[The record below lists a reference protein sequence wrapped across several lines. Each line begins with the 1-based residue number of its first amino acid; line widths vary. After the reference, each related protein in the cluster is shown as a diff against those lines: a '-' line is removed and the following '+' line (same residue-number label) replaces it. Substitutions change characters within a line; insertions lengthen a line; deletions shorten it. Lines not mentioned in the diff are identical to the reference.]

1 MRKRVISWLL
11 TVVMVVSMLPTSVL
25 ADTLAADQE
34 QQTQQEQIA
43 PADTENTVPA
53 GNEETQEQQEPA
65 EEVPVSRSARSG
77 GAAPMLAAAGA
88 VQNIGTAE
96 EFAAM
101 EPGGNYQL
109 TADITVTAPYA
120 NEFTDFSGTFDGNG
134 HTVTLAISGDSDY
147 QALFAKLAA
156 GAVVKNVMVDGEVT
170 GTDNIG
176 GIAGIATNATIIAC
190 ANKATVAAT
199 GRYVGG
205 LVGKGTGLTMTSCYN
220 QGAVSS
226 TRTRP
231 INMGGIAGYVDG
243 GASVENCYNTGSI
256 TGSGSNTAAVVGWDA
271 ATVKN
276 CYYLES
282 TYKVGACGNDGYT
295 DPTVS
300 KTDAEMRSGD
310 IVALL
315 GSAFMVKSG
324 DYPALS
330 WETPTAAVKFTV
342 SPANAVVEINGVK
355 YTGSCTVGLP
365 VGDYTY
371 TVSCPGYTQQ
381 TGSVTVTGEDNP
393 VANPNSVSVTL
404 EKDAAKWVTVTFT
417 VTPEN
422 ATLTLKDGETQVTP
436 TEGTTYKLLKGV
448 TYTYTAVSDDE
459 GYEPASGE
467 VTPTADGTQTVA
479 LKKVQS
485 IAVKNG
491 STHKTEFEQGDALDT
506 TGLTVT
512 VTYSDNSTKD
522 ITEGFTVTGF
532 NSVNVAENQT
542 LTVHYK
548 GAETTYS
555 VKINKKLFP
564 SKAFNALE
572 GYATVEYSHTGK
584 YTAGDGKEFVDDAQE
599 GALRSNSAGMNSTT
613 VTVTITFLENAPK
626 MLLSFDYKV
635 SSESNYD
642 KLLVAQNRETK
653 LTKSGTVAW
662 TADNSLTVKGGD
674 IVTLTYSKDRSTAS
688 GSDCIWLKN
697 FTVSPLYTLT
707 IAPNQTDA
715 TVTLKDKEGKTVS
728 GSNGVFAVK
737 AAADYTYT
745 VTKKGYEPATGKVTM
760 SAENQ
765 TVNVTLVKLPVITLQ
780 FTPDDAAVTLKQ
792 GNTTVYKESAA
803 SSTGKNVYIAAKN
816 TDYTYTVSKFGY
828 ETATGMISVATG
840 DVNKTVTLTEAAKY
854 SVTFQ
859 ITKPEG
865 VSASPTVTVEYNG
878 TKVYE
883 GSGANCTLPAGDYT
897 YKATLKDC
905 DDLSGSF
912 TVAAAAVTVNLPF
925 EKKLTFA
932 DIFQGVEGITASN
945 GTKGFKP
952 IKSAA
957 GNYLESNK
965 SYYGT
970 TSLTLT
976 ATKPCVISFEYFAQG
991 HEDNWDEDDSAF
1003 FTVKKGTTTLL
1014 TVYEENGWK
1023 TFSTALNTGETLT
1036 LSFNENGNSYYV
1048 RLKNFAVSPA
1058 YTITLTT
1065 TPTADKVELKDES
1078 GNKLTGSGGKYAVAP
1093 GTYTY
1098 TVSKKDYETAT
1109 GEITVTDADVTQP
1122 VKLTAKPVITL
1133 TATPADATV
1142 KLEKGSLPASPKTT
1156 DKETGVYTYVVEKG
1170 AEYTY
1175 TVSKF
1180 GYETETGSITVNA
1193 DVNKTVTLSE
1203 LASCTLT
1210 FAVTPA
1216 ENAKVTVTHPV
1227 GGTIKPEADGGYKLY
1242 LGETYA
1248 YTVAKADYITVSG
1261 SFTAAKNDTITVTLT
1276 YAGAGWDGTTK
1287 TAPTQDKSGVYLI
1300 DTAAKLA
1307 WFADAVNGGQKAING
1322 KLTANINLNGKPW
1335 TAIGTSSNKFAG
1347 TLDGDNY
1354 TVSGLVTT
1362 GLVGEL
1368 AEGGVVENLRVNCAI
1383 VSTSSLLGGVANSS
1397 AGTIRNCMVS
1407 GSITFSSEG
1416 HNGASAIGGIAGR
1429 TTGNGVISG
1438 CVSRAVVKD
1447 AYDNS
1452 TYGTSAPLG
1461 GIAGYAYGVVENC
1474 YFTGTL
1480 AVKKTQPNKIIQ
1492 QKRGGLVGELNANA
1506 ELKGSYVAGEFAI
1519 ADESKFGAVVGKV
1532 NSGATITNC
1541 AYLDTVAPQAAA
1553 DGTTSGM
1560 TAHTADYMR
1569 SAEFA
1574 VDMGMNQDDGTL
1586 NGGFPVLPWQGGTV
1600 LSADDLKA
1608 AAAAANALELRGMSA
1623 ADAAKKA
1630 KADWYAETVLGLYD
1644 LTDYNDKADL
1654 CEKYGIE
1661 APGEA
1666 VTNLHDYFL
1675 NALQK
1680 HFYKELGLDAENAD
1694 RLKADATGVYQLRG
1708 LTPVSGDPEE
1718 EEETAQTYTAC
1729 LTLPASVT
1737 VPVEGS
1743 GEKIVS
1749 LTWTADN
1756 ALVNTATGAL
1766 TAPAADKVTVTLTAT
1781 LQSGAATKTKT
1792 FTLCLWSENAEKV
1805 QTLEDIAAEFARKNT
1820 AVQPLQGMGL
1830 YDETNITQ
1838 AFRRLLAEQG
1848 YADVADNS
1856 EITYVN
1862 GSAKANGFD
1871 GTKVQYIA
1879 DNGKITYFTGDGT
1892 ARQTV
1897 QYTGLKFNITYAGVT
1912 KEITLRA
1919 TVGRSADAVQKL
1931 LESAA
1936 ESLNWELIR
1945 GENTNGATQSEVA
1958 GWTLYTVNDRIT
1970 SNLTLPSSIAGR
1982 YDVKVQWGTRNT
1994 EWLYITNGTNGTGV
2008 GTVNRPLQPADGTA
2022 LPEKSG
2028 KFRLI
2033 ARVTY
2038 DAFDDYTLAHITGD
2052 NGVEV
2057 YADVFFDA
2065 TVAPFDSSVTSEM
2078 QNALAE
2084 KYQGL
2089 LRDFVDKT
2097 KPVDLTAVSDDMQ
2110 MPRPALLEEKGI
2122 MSDSYNQKVTM
2133 VSLTPDVLD
2142 FNGYHAMVYRPLPGE
2157 KPVEAKYVVTI
2168 TTRSSGLLLARQEFS
2183 FTIQPFTQPELD
2195 GAAAFMT
2202 EALTGDVY
2210 WDGIKNKNTV
2220 KTKVTSDL
2228 YPFAEICK
2236 NEDGTLKYV
2245 RGTVNMTFDG
2255 IEADDIPGWLD
2266 TEKYRCFRSSR
2277 PSVIENE
2284 LLRVHQPEYNTTVT
2298 LDSVLTYTKYAQYWE
2313 KFGINGTEESKERYK
2328 DFAQFYKQPIHIDLT
2343 VIGEKNAADPNENQT
2358 LTVKVKVDGYNKN
2371 GHTFQG
2377 ISDFTFTGKANED
2390 PTAWDAVKACLDS
2403 AKYTYTGSGAYIK
2416 SITDAAGHT
2425 LKEKGDGKSSG
2436 WMFGIAVKGGNET
2449 LPKTTLDNTYL
2460 KDGDTLRLFFTDTY
2474 IPLDP
2479 TDPMVPGAEVPG
2491 FDEAYAGAKAYIQS
2505 AVSAPV
2511 VSYLFGEWAVLG
2523 QARAK
2528 VPLSEAYIAAYYEKV
2543 VAYVKANIGSDG
2555 ILRKPDDKNTPVITD
2570 NERIILA
2577 LTAIGKDPTNVG
2589 DKNLLTALQDKDIM
2603 KVTDTS
2609 KTDINGL
2616 VMGLLALNSRNYT
2629 SDTSW
2634 LVQAV
2639 LEQQNKDG
2647 SWSASAD
2654 TKPVGDVDMTA
2665 MALQALAPYHKDGGN
2680 ETVNTAVEKA
2690 LNWLSGK
2697 YRSGYDSS
2705 ESCAQVVIALSAL
2718 NLDANTDARFTKT
2731 VEGKTLSVL
2740 GNLLQYRVAENGGF
2754 KHQFADKAVNEMAT
2768 EQALCAMAA
2777 YARFTE
2783 KANALYDMT
2792 DAACAHRFGEWKV
2805 TVAATCTKDGVSRR
2819 ICSICGV
2826 VEEKPVPA
2834 TGHKFSAWTV
2844 TKAATCTESGIST
2857 RKCSVCGTKETMI
2870 VPSLGHSMTATAGKA
2885 ATCTEAGNSAYW
2897 TCSRCHKY
2905 FSDAAGKTEIAKDSW
2920 IIAAL
2925 GHDEATRAAVAAT
2938 CYASGHEADTYCK
2951 RCGIVITAG
2960 ATIPATGK
2968 HTYVDGVCTTCGT
2981 RNPAGGIK
2989 GDDLK
2994 VDSKDNT
3001 IVTGGGLTIKTDKPV
3016 TDEKLAEIKAAVENG
3031 SIVITVNNTPI
3042 LQLTKED
3049 KESDGGKKALMQAG
3063 AAASGELKKE
3073 LDKLAEKLDALRG
3086 DKSRKNAQLEKVVDV
3101 TVALVK
3107 TEGNEIKTVAQLIEL
3122 PHSVTLTIP
3131 ITDELYAALQGKHVC
3146 VVRSHTDSSG
3156 NVTTAEL
3163 SATLGGTK
3171 GNYVLTFQT
3180 DKASAF
3186 AIVSYE
3192 TVSSGYYYGGSG
3204 TADSGKKDSANTAD
3218 DSQMVLWL
3226 GSAVLAAAAV
3236 VVLTRKK
3243 RVSK

>member
-1 MRKRVISWLL
+1 MKKRVISWLL
-11 TVVMVVSMLPTSVL
+11 TVVMVVSLLPTSVL

-43 PADTENTVPA
+43 PVDTENTVPA
-53 GNEETQEQQEPA
+53 ENEETQEQQEPA
-65 EEVPVSRSARSG
+65 PETPVSQMARSG
-77 GAAPMLAAAGA
+77 GAALALAE
-88 VQNIGTAE
+88 GTVSSAKDFAE
-96 EFAAM
+96 M

-120 NEFTDFSGTFDGNG
+120 KDFTGTFDGNG

-156 GAVVKNVMVDGEVT
+156 GAVVKNVTVEGKVT
-170 GTDNIG
+170 GKKCVA
-176 GIAGIATNATIIAC
+176 GIAGQATDATITGC
-190 ANKATVAAT
+190 ANKADILAT
-199 GRYVGG
+199 DRYVGG
-205 LVGKGTGLTMTSCYN
+205 IVAESKNTSI
-220 QGAVSS
+220 S
-226 TRTRP
+226 
-231 INMGGIAGYVDG
+231 
-243 GASVENCYNTGSI
+243 NCYNTGTISSDRSDKGVCLGGIVGNATNNTGGGTTVTNCYSI
-256 TGSGSNTAAVVGWDA
+256 GTISATADTSNYAAIAGWCYNS
-271 ATVKN
+271 TVTN
-276 CYYLES
+276 CYYLDTTAS
-282 TYKVGACGNDGYT
+282 AGANGNSQT
-295 DPTVS
+295 ATS
-300 KTDAEMRSGD
+300 KTADEMKSPAFA
-310 IVALL
+310 ALL
-315 GSAFMVKSG
+315 GDGFMVKSG

-330 WETPTAAVKFTV
+330 WETPTAAVRFTIA
-342 SPANAVVEINGVK
+342 PANATLEINGGT
-355 YTGSCTVGLP
+355 YTGSTTVALP
-365 VGDYTY
+365 AADAPYSY

-381 TGSVTVTGEDNP
+381 TGSVTVTDKDNP
-393 VANPNSVSVTL
+393 VADPANVTVTL
-404 EKDAAKWVTVTFT
+404 AEDAAQWVTVTFT

-422 ATLTLKDGETQVTP
+422 ATLTLKDGETQVAP
-436 TEGTTYKLLKGV
+436 TEGTTYQMLKGHA
-448 TYTYTAVSDDE
+448 YTYTAETTEE
-459 GYEPASGE
+459 GYEPASGT
-467 VTPTADGTQTVA
+467 VTPNENSTQTVA

-485 IAVKNG
+485 IAVTKAPTKTEYYKGDAELDLTGMVLTVNYDGTNETRTIEGDYAAAGVTCEGFSTENPTDSQIVTVKYRGKTATFTIKVKDAMLFADFFTGLNGIATAQNSTSYKFEPVLLDGGYVLKSTNEKKGNTTSSLTLTFAKAAQLTFDCKTDSEKNYDGLRVDINNQQGNQFG
-491 STHKTEFEQGDALDT
+491 STGGGYSGEKQDWKEFSIAVNAGDK
-506 TGLTVT
+506 VT
-512 VTYSDNSTKD
+512 VNYRKD
-522 ITEGFTVTGF
+522 SSGD
-532 NSVNVAENQT
+532 
-542 LTVHYK
+542 K
-548 GAETTYS
+548 G
-555 VKINKKLFP
+555 
-564 SKAFNALE
+564 
-572 GYATVEYSHTGK
+572 
-584 YTAGDGKEFVDDAQE
+584 Q
-599 GALRSNSAGMNSTT
+599 
-613 VTVTITFLENAPK
+613 
-626 MLLSFDYKV
+626 
-635 SSESNYD
+635 
-642 KLLVAQNRETK
+642 
-653 LTKSGTVAW
+653 
-662 TADNSLTVKGGD
+662 
-674 IVTLTYSKDRSTAS
+674 
-688 GSDCIWLKN
+688 DCIWLRN
-697 FTVSPLYTLT
+697 FRAEVLPTVRFDVKDAAGTA
-707 IAPNQTDA
+707 IDA
-715 TVTLKDKEGKTVS
+715 TVTLKKGYTGLTAGTDGSYALTV
-728 GSNGVFAVK
+728 GEK
-737 AAADYTYT
+737 YTYT
-745 VTKKGYEPATGKVTM
+745 VEKKGYEKVTQEFT
-760 SAENQ
+760 AQEGNN
-765 TVNVTLVKLPVITLQ
+765 TITVTLVKLPVITLK

-792 GNTTVYKESAA
+792 GNTTVYKESAD
-803 SSTGKNVYIAAKN
+803 SEKGKNVYIAAKN

-828 ETATGMISVATG
+828 ETATGTISVATT
-840 DVNKTVTLTEAAKY
+840 DVNKTVKLTELAKQT
-854 SVTFQ
+854 VTFN

-865 VSASPTVTVEYNG
+865 VNAEPTITVKSGSITAY
-878 TKVYE
+878 T

-897 YKATLKDC
+897 YTAKLDGC
-905 DDLSGSF
+905 DTLSGSF
-912 TVAAAAVTVNLPF
+912 VVKAAKTIGLEFV
-925 EKKLTFA
+925 KSLTFNDFFA
-932 DIFQGVEGITASN
+932 GLDGITAEN
-945 GTKGFKP
+945 GTRYGFEP
-952 IKSAA
+952 VRAA
-957 GNYLESNK
+957 GGNYLESNRR
-965 SYYGT
+965 SYGA

-976 ATKPCVISFEYFAQG
+976 ATESRLVSFRYLAKGNKAEYS
-991 HEDNWDEDDSAF
+991 WEDDSA
-1003 FTVKKGTTTLL
+1003 FTVKKGTTLL
-1014 TVYEENGWK
+1014 TAYEENGWK
-1023 TFSTALNTGETLT
+1023 TFSTVLNKDEKLT
-1036 LSFNENGNSYYV
+1036 LSFSESGSSYYV
-1048 RLKNFAVSPA
+1048 RLKDFAAAAAHTLTLNTPDGATVVLKDRSGAEITGKNGA
-1058 YTITLTT
+1058 YT
-1065 TPTADKVELKDES
+1065 
-1078 GNKLTGSGGKYAVAP
+1078 VAA
-1093 GTYTY
+1093 GT
-1098 TVSKKDYETAT
+1098 
-1109 GEITVTDADVTQP
+1109 
-1122 VKLTAKPVITL
+1122 
-1133 TATPADATV
+1133 
-1142 KLEKGSLPASPKTT
+1142 
-1156 DKETGVYTYVVEKG
+1156 
-1170 AEYTY
+1170 YTY

-1180 GYETETGSITVNA
+1180 GYETKTGNITVSA
-1193 DVNKTVTLSE
+1193 DVNETVTLSE
-1203 LASCTLT
+1203 LATHTLT
-1210 FAVTPA
+1210 FAITPA

-1227 GGTIKPEADGGYKLY
+1227 GGTIKPETDGGYKLY

-1248 YTVAKADYITVSG
+1248 YTVTKADYIPVHG
-1261 SFTAAKNDTITVTLT
+1261 SITAAEDKTLSFTLT
-1276 YAGAGWDGTTK
+1276 YAGEGWDGTAK
-1287 TAPTQDKSGVYLI
+1287 TAPTQDKNGVYQI
-1300 DTAAKLA
+1300 GTAAKLA
-1307 WFADAVNGGQKAING
+1307 WFADAVNKGDTTISG
-1322 KLTANINLNGKPW
+1322 KLTANINLNGKTW
-1335 TAIGTSSNKFAG
+1335 TAIGTDSNKFAG
-1347 TLDGDNY
+1347 TLDGDSH
-1354 TVSGLVTT
+1354 TVSGLAGTG
-1362 GLVGEL
+1362 GLVYYLSANGTVKSL
-1368 AEGGVVENLRVNCAI
+1368 CVDCAI
-1383 VSTSSLLGGVANSS
+1383 DGTSNV
-1397 AGTIRNCMVS
+1397 
-1407 GSITFSSEG
+1407 
-1416 HNGASAIGGIAGR
+1416 GGIADKSEGR
-1429 TTGNGVISG
+1429 IENCLVSGYIKGGDDVIFGVGGIVGHGVAGNVISG
-1438 CVSRAVVKD
+1438 CVSTADILFKYSRYAVQNGAGGIVG
-1447 AYDNS
+1447 Y
-1452 TYGTSAPLG
+1452 TYGT
-1461 GIAGYAYGVVENC
+1461 VENC
-1474 YFTGTL
+1474 YFAGNVHTNAKSVSAGGF
-1480 AVKKTQPNKIIQ
+1480 
-1492 QKRGGLVGELNANA
+1492 GGLVGCARSNAVMKDCYTVGA
-1506 ELKGSYVAGEFAI
+1506 VTGP
-1519 ADESKFGAVVGKV
+1519 ESSFGAVVGKV

-1560 TAHTADYMR
+1560 TAHTAGYMR

-1586 NGGFPVLPWQGGTV
+1586 NGGFPVLPWQGGAA

-1608 AAAAANALELRGMSA
+1608 AAAAANALQLRGMSA

-1630 KADWYAETVLGLYD
+1630 KADWYAENVLGLYE
-1644 LTDYNDKADL
+1644 LTDGNYNKADL
-1654 CEKYGIE
+1654 CKEYGIE
-1661 APGEA
+1661 EPGEA
-1666 VTNLHDYFL
+1666 VTDLHDYFL
-1675 NALQK
+1675 TALQK
-1680 HFYKELGLDAENAD
+1680 HFYKEQGLDAENAD
-1694 RLKADATGVYQLRG
+1694 LLKADATGVYQLRG

-1718 EEETAQTYTAC
+1718 EEETAQTYTGF

-1766 TAPAADKVTVTLTAT
+1766 TAPAEGKVTVTLTAT
-1781 LQSGAATKTKT
+1781 LQSGAATKVKT

-1820 AVQPLQGMGL
+1820 AVQPLQGVGL

-1848 YADVADNS
+1848 YADVADKA

-1879 DNGKITYFTGDGT
+1879 DNGDIEYFTGDGT

-1936 ESLNWELIR
+1936 GSLNWELIR

-1994 EWLYITNGTNGTGV
+1994 EWLYITNGTGV

-2022 LPEKSG
+2022 LPEKAG

-2057 YADVFFDA
+2057 YADVLFDA

-2097 KPVDLTAVSDDMQ
+2097 KPVDTTAVGDDMQ
-2110 MPRPALLEEKGI
+2110 MPRPALLEKAGI
-2122 MSDSYNQKVTM
+2122 MTDSYNQKVTM

-2202 EALTGDVY
+2202 EARTEDAY

-2236 NEDGTLKYV
+2236 NEDGTLKYI

-2313 KFGINGTEESKERYK
+2313 KFGLNGTEESKERYK
-2328 DFAQFYKQPIHIDLT
+2328 DFAQFYKQPIQIDLT
-2343 VIGEKNAADPNENQT
+2343 VPGTTGQNDPNENQT

-2371 GHTFQG
+2371 GHTFRG

-2543 VAYVKANIGSDG
+2543 VAYVQKNMGADG
-2555 ILRKPDDKNTPVITD
+2555 VLVDPESRNPTVTD

-2577 LTAIGKDPTNVG
+2577 LTAIGKDPANVG
-2589 DKNLLTALQDKDIM
+2589 GENLLKALQNKDIM

-2647 SWSASAD
+2647 SWRASAD

-2665 MALQALAPYHKDGGN
+2665 MALQALAPYYKDGGN
-2680 ETVNTAVEKA
+2680 ETVNTAVKKA

-2834 TGHKFSAWTV
+2834 TGHNFGAWTV

-2857 RKCSVCGTKETMI
+2857 RKCSVCGTEETMI

-2897 TCSRCHKY
+2897 TCSRCHKF

-2920 IIAAL
+2920 VIAAL

-2968 HTYVDGVCTTCGT
+2968 HTYVNGVCTVCGVK
-2981 RNPAGGIK
+2981 NPAGGIK

-3016 TDEKLAEIKAAVENG
+3016 TDEKLAEIKAAVSDG
-3031 SIVITVNNTPI
+3031 AITVTVTDM
-3042 LQLTKED
+3042 LQLTNEQKAA
-3049 KESDGGKKALMQAG
+3049 DGGKSALTEAAKTAG
-3063 AAASGELKKE
+3063 DEVKKE
-3073 LDKLAEKLDALRG
+3073 LNKLAEKLDALRG

-3122 PHSVTLTIP
+3122 PHSVTVTIP
-3131 ITDELYAALQGKHVC
+3131 ITDELYAALQGKRVC

>member
-1 MRKRVISWLL
+1 
-11 TVVMVVSMLPTSVL
+11 
-25 ADTLAADQE
+25 
-34 QQTQQEQIA
+34 
-43 PADTENTVPA
+43 
-53 GNEETQEQQEPA
+53 
-65 EEVPVSRSARSG
+65 
-77 GAAPMLAAAGA
+77 
-88 VQNIGTAE
+88 
-96 EFAAM
+96 
-101 EPGGNYQL
+101 
-109 TADITVTAPYA
+109 
-120 NEFTDFSGTFDGNG
+120 
-134 HTVTLAISGDSDY
+134 
-147 QALFAKLAA
+147 
-156 GAVVKNVMVDGEVT
+156 
-170 GTDNIG
+170 
-176 GIAGIATNATIIAC
+176 
-190 ANKATVAAT
+190 
-199 GRYVGG
+199 
-205 LVGKGTGLTMTSCYN
+205 
-220 QGAVSS
+220 
-226 TRTRP
+226 
-231 INMGGIAGYVDG
+231 MG
-243 GASVENCYNTGSI
+243 S
-256 TGSGSNTAAVVGWDA
+256 
-271 ATVKN
+271 
-276 CYYLES
+276 
-282 TYKVGACGNDGYT
+282 CGNADYT

-310 IVALL
+310 IVTLL
-315 GSAFMVKSG
+315 GSAFMAKAG

-330 WETPTAAVKFTV
+330 WETPTAAVLFTIA
-342 SPANAVVEINGVK
+342 PANATLEINGGT
-355 YTGSCTVGLP
+355 YTGSTTVALP
-365 VGDYTY
+365 AADAPYSY

-381 TGSVTVTGEDNP
+381 TGSVTVTNKDNP
-393 VANPNSVSVTL
+393 VATPDSVTVTL
-404 EKDAAKWVTVTFT
+404 EKDAAKWVTVTF
-417 VTPEN
+417 N
-422 ATLTLKDGETQVTP
+422 VTP
-436 TEGTTYKLLKGV
+436 TGAALTVKRGDTEVEPQSDGSYKLLKGV
-448 TYTYTAVSDDE
+448 TYTYTAVSTDKS
-459 GYEPASGE
+459 YEPAAGE
-467 VTPTADGTQTVA
+467 VTPTESSTQTVA

-485 IAVKNG
+485 IAVTKAP
-491 STHKTEFEQGDALDT
+491 TKTEYYKGDAKLDL
-506 TGLTVT
+506 TGMVLTVNYEGT
-512 VTYSDNSTKD
+512 DEPRTIEGDYAAAGVTFEGFDTSEPAESKSITISYRGKTASFAIEVKDKLQFSDFFSAISDSVTATNSTSRPFEPVQSEGCLQPASNASSYSPST
-522 ITEGFTVTGF
+522 ITIAAIK
-532 NSVNVAENQT
+532 N
-542 LTVHYK
+542 
-548 GAETTYS
+548 
-555 VKINKKLFP
+555 
-564 SKAFNALE
+564 
-572 GYATVEYSHTGK
+572 
-584 YTAGDGKEFVDDAQE
+584 
-599 GALRSNSAGMNSTT
+599 
-613 VTVTITFLENAPK
+613 VTV
-626 MLLSFDYKV
+626 SFDYCGGTGYTDFYVKKGSSQLLASYY
-635 SSESNYD
+635 SSEWKNFS
-642 KLLVAQNRETK
+642 
-653 LTKSGTVAW
+653 
-662 TADNSLTVKGGD
+662 ADLRIGE
-674 IVTLTYSKDRSTAS
+674 TLTLSYGSSS
-688 GSDCIWLKN
+688 GLKLKN

-707 IAPNQTDA
+707 IAPDQTDA

-828 ETATGMISVATG
+828 ETATGTISVATG

-854 SVTFQ
+854 SVTFN

-865 VSASPTVTVEYNG
+865 VTAEPTVTVKSG
-878 TKVYE
+878 RDTVYT
-883 GSGANCTLPAGDYT
+883 GSGTNCTLPAGNYT
-897 YKATLKDC
+897 YTATLEGC
-905 DDLSGSF
+905 DTLSGSF
-912 TVAAAAVTVNLPF
+912 VVQAAKTIGLEFV
-925 EKKLTFA
+925 KSLTFDDFFA
-932 DIFQGVEGITASN
+932 GLDGITAEN
-945 GTKGFKP
+945 GTRYGFEP
-952 IKSAA
+952 VRAA
-957 GNYLESNK
+957 GGNYLESNRR
-965 SYYGT
+965 SYGT

-976 ATKPCVISFEYFAQG
+976 ATESRLVSFRYLAKG
-991 HEDNWDEDDSAF
+991 YEDNWDEDNSAF

-1014 TVYEENGWK
+1014 IAYEENGWK
-1023 TFSTALNTGETLT
+1023 TFSTVLNKDEKLT
-1036 LSFNENGNSYYV
+1036 LSFSESGSSYYV
-1048 RLKNFAVSPA
+1048 RLKDFAAAAAHTLTLNTPAGATVVLKDRSGAEITGKNGA
-1058 YTITLTT
+1058 YT
-1065 TPTADKVELKDES
+1065 
-1078 GNKLTGSGGKYAVAP
+1078 VAA
-1093 GTYTY
+1093 GTY
-1098 TVSKKDYETAT
+1098 A
-1109 GEITVTDADVTQP
+1109 
-1122 VKLTAKPVITL
+1122 
-1133 TATPADATV
+1133 
-1142 KLEKGSLPASPKTT
+1142 
-1156 DKETGVYTYVVEKG
+1156 
-1170 AEYTY
+1170 Y

-1193 DVNKTVTLSE
+1193 DVNKTVTLNE

-1227 GGTIKPEADGGYKLY
+1227 GGTIKPETDGGYKLY

-1248 YTVAKADYITVSG
+1248 YTVAKAGYIPVHG
-1261 SFTAAKNDTITVTLT
+1261 SITAAEDKTLSFTLT
-1276 YAGAGWDGTTK
+1276 YAGEGWDGTAK
-1287 TAPTQDKSGVYLI
+1287 TAPTQDKNGVYQI
-1300 DTAAKLA
+1300 GTAAELA
-1307 WFADAVNGGQKAING
+1307 WFADAVNKGGTTISG
-1322 KLTANINLNGKPW
+1322 KLTANINLNGKTW
-1335 TAIGTSSNKFAG
+1335 TAIGTDSNKFAG

-1354 TVSGLVTT
+1354 TVSGLAGTG
-1362 GLVGEL
+1362 GLVYYLSANGTVKSL
-1368 AEGGVVENLRVNCAI
+1368 CVDCAI
-1383 VSTSSLLGGVANSS
+1383 DGTSNV
-1397 AGTIRNCMVS
+1397 
-1407 GSITFSSEG
+1407 
-1416 HNGASAIGGIAGR
+1416 GGIADKSEGR
-1429 TTGNGVISG
+1429 IKNCLVSGYIKGGDDVIFGVGGIVGHGVAGNVISG
-1438 CVSRAVVKD
+1438 CVSTADILFKYSRYAVQNGAGGIVG
-1447 AYDNS
+1447 Y
-1452 TYGTSAPLG
+1452 TYGT
-1461 GIAGYAYGVVENC
+1461 VENC
-1474 YFTGTL
+1474 YFAGNVHTNAKSVSAGGF
-1480 AVKKTQPNKIIQ
+1480 
-1492 QKRGGLVGELNANA
+1492 GGLVGCARSNAVMKDCYTVGA
-1506 ELKGSYVAGEFAI
+1506 VTGP
-1519 ADESKFGAVVGKV
+1519 ESSFGAVVGKV

-1560 TAHTADYMR
+1560 TARTADYMR
-1569 SAEFA
+1569 TPEFA
-1574 VDMGMNQDDGTL
+1574 AEMGMHLDSGNS
-1586 NGGFPVLPWQGGTV
+1586 NGGFPVLPWQGGTPV
-1600 LSADDLKA
+1600 DNADLKA

-1630 KADWYAETVLGLYD
+1630 KADWYAETVLRFYD

-1661 APGEA
+1661 EPGEA
-1666 VTNLHDYFL
+1666 VTDLHDYFL

-1694 RLKADATGVYQLRG
+1694 LLKADATGVYQLRG
-1708 LTPVSGDPEE
+1708 LTPVSSDPEE
-1718 EEETAQTYTAC
+1718 EEEIAQTYTGF

-1743 GEKIVS
+1743 GEKTVS
-1749 LTWTADN
+1749 LAWTADN

-1805 QTLEDIAAEFARKNT
+1805 QTLEDIAAEFTRKNT
-1820 AVQPLQGMGL
+1820 AVQPLQGVGL
-1830 YDETNITQ
+1830 YNETNITQ

-1848 YADVADNS
+1848 YADVADKA

-1936 ESLNWELIR
+1936 GSLNWELIR

-1970 SNLTLPSSIAGR
+1970 SNLTLPSGIAGR

-2008 GTVNRPLQPADGTA
+2008 GTVNRPLQPADGTP
-2022 LPEKSG
+2022 LPEKAG

-2142 FNGYHAMVYRPLPGE
+2142 FYGYHARVYRPLPGE

-2202 EALTGDVY
+2202 EALTEAVY
-2210 WDGIKNKNTV
+2210 WNGISNGNTD
-2220 KTKVTSDL
+2220 KDNITGDL
-2228 YPFAEICK
+2228 KPFVEIHK
-2236 NEDGTLKYV
+2236 EQDGTLTYV
-2245 RGTVNMTFDG
+2245 YGAVNMDFSG
-2255 IEADDIPGWLD
+2255 IKADDIPGWYAS
-2266 TEKYRCFRSSR
+2266 EKYRTFYSSR
-2277 PSVIENE
+2277 PTVIEHE
-2284 LLRVHQPEYNTTVT
+2284 LLRVHPAEYNAKVTVN
-2298 LDSVLTYTKYAQYWE
+2298 SVLSYSKYAQYWE

-2358 LTVKVKVDGYNKN
+2358 LTVKVKVDGYDKN
-2371 GHTFQG
+2371 GHTFTG
-2377 ISDFTFTGKANED
+2377 ISGFTFTGKANED

-2479 TDPMVPGAEVPG
+2479 TDPAVPGAEVPG

-2577 LTAIGKDPTNVG
+2577 LTAIGKDPANVG
-2589 DKNLLTALQDKDIM
+2589 GKNLLTALQDKDIM

-2665 MALQALAPYHKDGGN
+2665 MALQALAPYYKDGGN
-2680 ETVNTAVEKA
+2680 ETVNTAVKKA

-2857 RKCSVCGTKETMI
+2857 CKCSVCGTEETMI

-2897 TCSRCHKY
+2897 TCSRCHKF

-2920 IIAAL
+2920 VIAAL

-2968 HTYVDGVCTTCGT
+2968 HTYVNGVCTVCGVK
-2981 RNPAGGIK
+2981 NPMANVK
-2989 GDDLK
+2989 GDDIK
-2994 VDSKDNT
+2994 VDSKDNKTAAGDGLVIKADDT
-3001 IVTGGGLTIKTDKPV
+3001 ITGEV
-3016 TDEKLAEIKAAVENG
+3016 LADIKAAVSDG
-3031 SIVITVNNTPI
+3031 AITVTVTDT
-3042 LQLTKED
+3042 LQLTNEQKAA
-3049 KESDGGKKALMQAG
+3049 DGGKSALTEAAKTAG
-3063 AAASGELKKE
+3063 DEVKKE
-3073 LDKLAEKLDALRG
+3073 LNKLAEKLDALRG

-3122 PHSVTLTIP
+3122 PHSVTVTIP

-3204 TADSGKKDSANTAD
+3204 TADSGKTDSSNTAD

>member
-43 PADTENTVPA
+43 PADTENTAPA

-65 EEVPVSRSARSG
+65 AETPASQMARSG

-96 EFAAM
+96 AFAEMDAS
-101 EPGGNYQL
+101 GSYTL
-109 TADITVTAPYA
+109 TKDIIVTEPYA
-120 NEFTDFSGTFDGNG
+120 SDFSGTFDGNG
-134 HTVTLAISGDSDY
+134 HTVTLNITASTANVG
-147 QALFAKLAA
+147 LFSKLAG
-156 GAVVKNVMVDGEVT
+156 GAVVKNVITAGSISGKVNNVGGIAGVADTELGAITISNCKNEAAIKGNKVVGGILGGCT
-170 GTDNIG
+170 EDDYALTISACANEGNISGTRNIG
-176 GIAGIATNATIIAC
+176 GICGTLENAHFIK
-190 ANKATVAAT
+190 N
-199 GRYVGG
+199 
-205 LVGKGTGLTMTSCYN
+205 CYN
-220 QGAVSS
+220 SGAVTGSTIGGILGRGARGYSS
-226 TRTRP
+226 TTDTP
-231 INMGGIAGYVDG
+231 IL
-243 GASVENCYNTGSI
+243 ENCYNVGNIVYSGTNGSAIVGTGY
-256 TGSGSNTAAVVGWDA
+256 AKKPVE
-271 ATVKN
+271 VKN
-276 CYYLES
+276 CYALEGS
-282 TYKVGACGNDGYT
+282 AQAFV
-295 DPTVS
+295 VS
-300 KTDAEMRSGD
+300 GVNADSNSDFKTADEMQSAD
-310 IVALL
+310 FAATL
-315 GSAFMVKSG
+315 GSAFRYNEGGYPTLKDPEPVVEKNVVSISVKSAKTTCYTGDELELSVTVTYDDNSSEVITKGFTVAGFDNTAPGKQTVTVTYKEKTDSIEIEVIKKPEFDDFFAGIVNSVEVTNDATYPYVVDMTDSDGLCLRSSNPVQGNTSSTSTITLKAKANVTLSFKYWGCNYDSSYAALTIVKNNSYNPEMRSWGSTQWKDFTIDLKKGDTLRLNLIKTYVSG
-324 DYPALS
+324 DYY
-330 WETPTAAVKFTV
+330 VKLKDFTV
-342 SPANAVVEINGVK
+342 SSLYEVKLTAEPEEADAVVALKDSTGAELKGTNGV
-355 YTGSCTVGLP
+355 YIVSAGE
-365 VGDYTY
+365 YTY
-371 TVSCPGYTQQ
+371 TVSAYGYDTVTETINVAADVAKTVPLTKSAAYSVAFDISRPAGITADPTVTVKTNGKAVYTGDGTGCSLSNGSYAYTVACDGCDNAGGIFSVNGDKVNITVTLAKKAIFEDFFANCQGITVSGDKGKFTIEGAGKDSYLKTTETTTLALTATKNVKLSFSYIANAAGYVEGDWDYDEPDEYYYFTIKKNSTQVKRADRETSWKDFSVELTQGDVLTISYDGYT
-381 TGSVTVTGEDNP
+381 SYYYAALKNFATVP
-393 VANPNSVSVTL
+393 
-404 EKDAAKWVTVTFT
+404 FY
-417 VTPEN
+417 
-422 ATLTLKDGETQVTP
+422 TLTLKTPDG
-436 TEGTTYKLLKGV
+436 
-448 TYTYTAVSDDE
+448 
-459 GYEPASGE
+459 
-467 VTPTADGTQTVA
+467 
-479 LKKVQS
+479 
-485 IAVKNG
+485 
-491 STHKTEFEQGDALDT
+491 
-506 TGLTVT
+506 
-512 VTYSDNSTKD
+512 
-522 ITEGFTVTGF
+522 
-532 NSVNVAENQT
+532 
-542 LTVHYK
+542 
-548 GAETTYS
+548 
-555 VKINKKLFP
+555 
-564 SKAFNALE
+564 
-572 GYATVEYSHTGK
+572 ATV
-584 YTAGDGKEFVDDAQE
+584 V
-599 GALRSNSAGMNSTT
+599 L
-613 VTVTITFLENAPK
+613 
-626 MLLSFDYKV
+626 
-635 SSESNYD
+635 
-642 KLLVAQNRETK
+642 
-653 LTKSGTVAW
+653 
-662 TADNSLTVKGGD
+662 
-674 IVTLTYSKDRSTAS
+674 KDRS
-688 GSDCIWLKN
+688 G
-697 FTVSPLYTLT
+697 
-707 IAPNQTDA
+707 
-715 TVTLKDKEGKTVS
+715 
-728 GSNGVFAVK
+728 
-737 AAADYTYT
+737 
-745 VTKKGYEPATGKVTM
+745 
-760 SAENQ
+760 AE
-765 TVNVTLVKLPVITLQ
+765 I
-780 FTPDDAAVTLKQ
+780 
-792 GNTTVYKESAA
+792 
-803 SSTGKNVYIAAKN
+803 TGKN
-816 TDYTYTVSKFGY
+816 
-828 ETATGMISVATG
+828 
-840 DVNKTVTLTEAAKY
+840 
-854 SVTFQ
+854 
-859 ITKPEG
+859 
-865 VSASPTVTVEYNG
+865 
-878 TKVYE
+878 
-883 GSGANCTLPAGDYT
+883 GAY
-897 YKATLKDC
+897 
-905 DDLSGSF
+905 
-912 TVAAAAVTVNLPF
+912 TVAA
-925 EKKLTFA
+925 
-932 DIFQGVEGITASN
+932 
-945 GTKGFKP
+945 
-952 IKSAA
+952 
-957 GNYLESNK
+957 
-965 SYYGT
+965 
-970 TSLTLT
+970 
-976 ATKPCVISFEYFAQG
+976 
-991 HEDNWDEDDSAF
+991 
-1003 FTVKKGTTTLL
+1003 
-1014 TVYEENGWK
+1014 
-1023 TFSTALNTGETLT
+1023 
-1036 LSFNENGNSYYV
+1036 
-1048 RLKNFAVSPA
+1048 
-1058 YTITLTT
+1058 
-1065 TPTADKVELKDES
+1065 
-1078 GNKLTGSGGKYAVAP
+1078 

-1098 TVSKKDYETAT
+1098 TVSKYGYETKT
-1109 GEITVTDADVTQP
+1109 GTIKVEGGDVSKD
-1122 VKLTAKPVITL
+1122 VALTAL
-1133 TATPADATV
+1133 TAYQVKFVADPADA
-1142 KLEKGSLPASPKTT
+1142 S
-1156 DKETGVYTYVVEKG
+1156 
-1170 AEYTY
+1170 
-1175 TVSKF
+1175 
-1180 GYETETGSITVNA
+1180 
-1193 DVNKTVTLSE
+1193 VTL
-1203 LASCTLT
+1203 
-1210 FAVTPA
+1210 
-1216 ENAKVTVTHPV
+1216 THPV
-1227 GGTIKPEADGGYKLY
+1227 GGPIAADENGAYIVY

-1248 YTVAKADYITVSG
+1248 YTVTKADYITVSG

-1307 WFADAVNGGQKAING
+1307 WFADAVNKGGTTISG
-1322 KLTANINLNGKPW
+1322 KLTANINLNGKTW
-1335 TAIGTSSNKFAG
+1335 TAIGTDSNKFAG
-1347 TLDGDNY
+1347 TLDGDSH
-1354 TVSGLVTT
+1354 TVSGLAGTG
-1362 GLVGEL
+1362 GLVYYLSANGTVKSL
-1368 AEGGVVENLRVNCAI
+1368 CVDCAI
-1383 VSTSSLLGGVANSS
+1383 DGTSNV
-1397 AGTIRNCMVS
+1397 
-1407 GSITFSSEG
+1407 
-1416 HNGASAIGGIAGR
+1416 GGIADKSEGR
-1429 TTGNGVISG
+1429 IENCLVSGYIKGGNDTIFGVGGIVGHGVAGNVISG
-1438 CVSRAVVKD
+1438 CVSTADILFKYSRYAVQNGAGGIVG
-1447 AYDNS
+1447 Y
-1452 TYGTSAPLG
+1452 TYGT
-1461 GIAGYAYGVVENC
+1461 VENC
-1474 YFTGTL
+1474 YFAGNVHTNAKSVSAGGF
-1480 AVKKTQPNKIIQ
+1480 
-1492 QKRGGLVGELNANA
+1492 GGLVGCARSNAVMKDCYTVGA
-1506 ELKGSYVAGEFAI
+1506 VTGP
-1519 ADESKFGAVVGKV
+1519 ESSFGAVVGKV

-1560 TAHTADYMR
+1560 TARTADYMR
-1569 SAEFA
+1569 TPEFA
-1574 VDMGMNQDDGTL
+1574 AEMGMHLDSGNS
-1586 NGGFPVLPWQGGTV
+1586 NGGFPVLPWQGGTPV
-1600 LSADDLKA
+1600 DNADLKA

-1820 AVQPLQGMGL
+1820 AVQPLQGVGL

-1936 ESLNWELIR
+1936 GSLNWELIR

-1970 SNLTLPSSIAGR
+1970 SNLTLPSGIAGR

-2008 GTVNRPLQPADGTA
+2008 GTVNRPLQPADGTP
-2022 LPEKSG
+2022 LPEKAG

-2202 EALTGDVY
+2202 EARTGDVY
-2210 WDGIKNKNTV
+2210 WDGIKNKNTA

-2328 DFAQFYKQPIHIDLT
+2328 NFAQFYKQPIQIDLT
-2343 VIGEKNAADPNENQT
+2343 VPGTTGQNDPNENQT

-2371 GHTFQG
+2371 GHTFTG
-2377 ISDFTFTGKANED
+2377 ISGFTFTGKANED

-2436 WMFGIAVKGGNET
+2436 WMFGLTLQGGTET

-2479 TDPMVPGAEVPG
+2479 TDPAVPGAEVPG

-2589 DKNLLTALQDKDIM
+2589 GENLLKALQNKDIM
-2603 KVTDTS
+2603 QVTDTS
-2609 KTDINGL
+2609 NTDINGL

-2639 LEQQNKDG
+2639 LAQQNEDG
-2647 SWSASAD
+2647 SWRASAD

-2665 MALQALAPYHKDGGN
+2665 MALQALAPYYKDGGN

-2792 DAACAHRFGEWKV
+2792 DAACAHRFGEWQV

-2819 ICSICGV
+2819 ICSICGA
-2826 VEEKPVPA
+2826 VEEKSVPA
-2834 TGHKFSAWTV
+2834 TGHKFGEWTT
-2844 TKAATCTESGIST
+2844 TKKPTCTETGT
-2857 RKCSVCGTKETMI
+2857 EKRTCSVCSKEETR
-2870 VPSLGHSMTATAGKA
+2870 V
-2885 ATCTEAGNSAYW
+2885 
-2897 TCSRCHKY
+2897 
-2905 FSDAAGKTEIAKDSW
+2905 
-2920 IIAAL
+2920 IAAL
-2925 GHDEATRAAVAAT
+2925 GHTPGTEVSVDKNDHWNICEVCHQPVNKT
-2938 CYASGHEADTYCK
+2938 E
-2951 RCGIVITAG
+2951 
-2960 ATIPATGK
+2960 
-2968 HTYVDGVCTTCGT
+2968 HTYVNGIQCVCGAVKSEDGTLKRIEVSDTITVPDT
-2981 RNPAGGIK
+2981 LRDNEKLNSEEKIK
-2989 GDDLK
+2989 AELQLQISRK
-2994 VDSKDNT
+2994 DSKNT
-3001 IVTGGGLTIKTDKPV
+3001 
-3016 TDEKLAEIKAAVENG
+3016 AENTAVFDVRLMIITTVDGEQVETPATKADLVNG
-3031 SIVITVNNTPI
+3031 RITVLLPYPEAI
-3042 LQLTKED
+3042 
-3049 KESDGGKKALMQAG
+3049 
-3063 AAASGELKKE
+3063 AANYSKY
-3073 LDKLAEKLDALRG
+3073 
-3086 DKSRKNAQLEKVVDV
+3086 SF
-3101 TVALVK
+3101 TVAHLVTMADCGLDVGTVEFPAVTK
-3107 TEGNEIKTVAQLIEL
+3107 TPSGLL
-3122 PHSVTLTIP
+3122 VTLT
-3131 ITDELYAALQGKHVC
+3131 G
-3146 VVRSHTDSSG
+3146 
-3156 NVTTAEL
+3156 L
-3163 SATLGGTK
+3163 SP
-3171 GNYVLTFQT
+3171 V
-3180 DKASAF
+3180 
-3186 AIVSYE
+3186 AISWTE
-3192 TVSSGYYYGGSG
+3192 STNHYYYNP
-3204 TADSGKKDSANTAD
+3204 TATPDKTDSANTAD

-3236 VVLTRKK
+3236 VVLARKK

>member
-1 MRKRVISWLL
+1 MKKRVISWLL
-11 TVVMVVSMLPTSVL
+11 TVVMVVSLLPTSVL

-43 PADTENTVPA
+43 PVDTENTVPA
-53 GNEETQEQQEPA
+53 ENEETQEQQEPA
-65 EEVPVSRSARSG
+65 PETPVSRSARSG
-77 GAAPMLAAAGA
+77 GTALALAE
-88 VQNIGTAE
+88 GTVSSAK

-101 EPGGNYQL
+101 DASGSYTL
-109 TADITVTAPYA
+109 TKDIIVTEPYA
-120 NEFTDFSGTFDGNG
+120 SDFSGTFDGNG

-156 GAVVKNVMVDGEVT
+156 GAVVKNVTVEGKVT
-170 GTDNIG
+170 GKKCVA
-176 GIAGIATNATIIAC
+176 GIAGQATDATITGC
-190 ANKATVAAT
+190 ANKADILAT
-199 GRYVGG
+199 DRYVGG
-205 LVGKGTGLTMTSCYN
+205 IVAESKNTSI
-220 QGAVSS
+220 S
-226 TRTRP
+226 
-231 INMGGIAGYVDG
+231 
-243 GASVENCYNTGSI
+243 NCYNTGTISSDRSDKGVCLGGIVGNATNNTGGGTTVTNCYSI
-256 TGSGSNTAAVVGWDA
+256 GTISATADTSNYAAIAGWCYNS
-271 ATVKN
+271 TVTN
-276 CYYLES
+276 CYYLDTTAS
-282 TYKVGACGNDGYT
+282 AGANGNSQT
-295 DPTVS
+295 ATS
-300 KTDAEMRSGD
+300 KTADEMKSPAFA
-310 IVALL
+310 ALL
-315 GSAFMVKSG
+315 GDGFMVKSG

-330 WETPTAAVKFTV
+330 WETPTAAVRFTIA
-342 SPANAVVEINGVK
+342 PANATLEINGGT
-355 YTGSCTVGLP
+355 YTGSTTVALP
-365 VGDYTY
+365 AADAPYSY

-381 TGSVTVTGEDNP
+381 TGSVTVTDKDNP
-393 VANPNSVSVTL
+393 VADPANVTVTL
-404 EKDAAKWVTVTFT
+404 AEDAAQWVTVTFT

-422 ATLTLKDGETQVTP
+422 ATLTLKDGETQVAP
-436 TEGTTYKLLKGV
+436 TEGTTYQMLKGHA
-448 TYTYTAVSDDE
+448 YTYTAETTEE
-459 GYEPASGE
+459 GYEPASGT
-467 VTPTADGTQTVA
+467 VTPNENSTQTVA

-485 IAVKNG
+485 IAVTKAPTKTEYYKGDAELDLTGMVLTVNYDGTNETRTIEGDYAAAGVTCEGFSTENPTDSQIVTVKYRGKTATFTIKVKDAMLFADFFTGLNGIATAQNSTSYKFEPVLLDGGYVLKSTNEKKGNTTSSLTLTFAKAAQLTFDCKTDSEKNYDGLRVDINNQQGNQFG
-491 STHKTEFEQGDALDT
+491 STGGGYSGEKQDWKEFSIAVNAGDK
-506 TGLTVT
+506 VT
-512 VTYSDNSTKD
+512 VNYRKD
-522 ITEGFTVTGF
+522 SSGD
-532 NSVNVAENQT
+532 
-542 LTVHYK
+542 K
-548 GAETTYS
+548 G
-555 VKINKKLFP
+555 
-564 SKAFNALE
+564 
-572 GYATVEYSHTGK
+572 
-584 YTAGDGKEFVDDAQE
+584 Q
-599 GALRSNSAGMNSTT
+599 
-613 VTVTITFLENAPK
+613 
-626 MLLSFDYKV
+626 
-635 SSESNYD
+635 
-642 KLLVAQNRETK
+642 
-653 LTKSGTVAW
+653 
-662 TADNSLTVKGGD
+662 
-674 IVTLTYSKDRSTAS
+674 
-688 GSDCIWLKN
+688 DCIWLRN
-697 FTVSPLYTLT
+697 FRAEVLPTVRFDVKDAAGTA
-707 IAPNQTDA
+707 IDA
-715 TVTLKDKEGKTVS
+715 TVTLKKGYTGLTAGTDGSYALTV
-728 GSNGVFAVK
+728 GEK
-737 AAADYTYT
+737 YTYT
-745 VTKKGYEPATGKVTM
+745 VEKKGYEKVTQEFT
-760 SAENQ
+760 AQEGNN
-765 TVNVTLVKLPVITLQ
+765 TITVTLVKLPVITLK

-792 GNTTVYKESAA
+792 GNTTVYKESAD
-803 SSTGKNVYIAAKN
+803 SEKGKNVYIAAKN

-828 ETATGMISVATG
+828 ETATGTISVATT
-840 DVNKTVTLTEAAKY
+840 DVNKTVKLTELAKQT
-854 SVTFQ
+854 VTFN

-865 VSASPTVTVEYNG
+865 VNAEPTITVKSGSITAY
-878 TKVYE
+878 T

-897 YKATLKDC
+897 YTAKLDGC
-905 DDLSGSF
+905 DTLSGSF
-912 TVAAAAVTVNLPF
+912 VVKAAKTIGLEFV
-925 EKKLTFA
+925 KSLTFNDFFA
-932 DIFQGVEGITASN
+932 GLDGITAEN
-945 GTKGFKP
+945 GTRYGFEP
-952 IKSAA
+952 VRAA
-957 GNYLESNK
+957 GGNYLESNRR
-965 SYYGT
+965 SYGA

-976 ATKPCVISFEYFAQG
+976 ATESRLVSFRYLAKGNKAEYS
-991 HEDNWDEDDSAF
+991 WEDDSA
-1003 FTVKKGTTTLL
+1003 FTVKKGTTLL
-1014 TVYEENGWK
+1014 TAYEENGWK
-1023 TFSTALNTGETLT
+1023 TFSTVLNKDEKLT
-1036 LSFNENGNSYYV
+1036 LSFSESGSSYYV
-1048 RLKNFAVSPA
+1048 RLKDFAAAAAHTLTLNTPDGATVVLKDRSGAEITGKNGA
-1058 YTITLTT
+1058 YT
-1065 TPTADKVELKDES
+1065 
-1078 GNKLTGSGGKYAVAP
+1078 VAA
-1093 GTYTY
+1093 GT
-1098 TVSKKDYETAT
+1098 
-1109 GEITVTDADVTQP
+1109 
-1122 VKLTAKPVITL
+1122 
-1133 TATPADATV
+1133 
-1142 KLEKGSLPASPKTT
+1142 
-1156 DKETGVYTYVVEKG
+1156 
-1170 AEYTY
+1170 YTY

-1180 GYETETGSITVNA
+1180 GYETKTGNITVSA
-1193 DVNKTVTLSE
+1193 DVNETVTLSE
-1203 LASCTLT
+1203 LATHTLT
-1210 FAVTPA
+1210 FAITPA

-1227 GGTIKPEADGGYKLY
+1227 GGTIKPETDGGYKLY

-1248 YTVAKADYITVSG
+1248 YTVTKADYIPVHG
-1261 SFTAAKNDTITVTLT
+1261 SITAAEDKTLSFTLT
-1276 YAGAGWDGTTK
+1276 YAGEGWDGTAK
-1287 TAPTQDKSGVYLI
+1287 TAPTQDKNGVYQI
-1300 DTAAKLA
+1300 GTAAKLA
-1307 WFADAVNGGQKAING
+1307 WFADAVNKGDTTISG
-1322 KLTANINLNGKPW
+1322 KLTANINLNDKAW
-1335 TAIGTSSNKFAG
+1335 TAIGTDSNKFAG

-1354 TVSGLVTT
+1354 TVSGLAGTG
-1362 GLVGEL
+1362 GLVYYLSANGTVKSL
-1368 AEGGVVENLRVNCAI
+1368 CVDCAI
-1383 VSTSSLLGGVANSS
+1383 DGTSNV
-1397 AGTIRNCMVS
+1397 
-1407 GSITFSSEG
+1407 
-1416 HNGASAIGGIAGR
+1416 GGIADKSEGR
-1429 TTGNGVISG
+1429 IENCLVSGYIKGGDDVIFGVGGIVGHGVAGNVISG
-1438 CVSRAVVKD
+1438 CVSTADILFKYSRYAVQNGAGGIVG
-1447 AYDNS
+1447 Y
-1452 TYGTSAPLG
+1452 TYGT
-1461 GIAGYAYGVVENC
+1461 VENC
-1474 YFTGTL
+1474 YFAGNVHTNAKSVSAGGF
-1480 AVKKTQPNKIIQ
+1480 
-1492 QKRGGLVGELNANA
+1492 GGLVGCARSNAVMKDCYTVGA
-1506 ELKGSYVAGEFAI
+1506 VTGP
-1519 ADESKFGAVVGKV
+1519 ESSFGAVVGKV

-1560 TAHTADYMR
+1560 TARTADYMR
-1569 SAEFA
+1569 TPEFA
-1574 VDMGMNQDDGTL
+1574 AEMGMHLDSGNS
-1586 NGGFPVLPWQGGTV
+1586 NGGFPVLPWQGGTPV
-1600 LSADDLKA
+1600 DNADLKA

-1630 KADWYAETVLGLYD
+1630 KADWYAETVLRFYD

-1661 APGEA
+1661 EPGEA
-1666 VTNLHDYFL
+1666 VTDLHDYFL

-1694 RLKADATGVYQLRG
+1694 LLKADATGVYQLRG
-1708 LTPVSGDPEE
+1708 LTPVSSDPEE
-1718 EEETAQTYTAC
+1718 EEEIAQTYTGF

-1743 GEKIVS
+1743 GEKTVS
-1749 LTWTADN
+1749 LAWTADN

-1781 LQSGAATKTKT
+1781 LQSGASTKTKT

-1805 QTLEDIAAEFARKNT
+1805 QTLEDIAAEFTRKNT
-1820 AVQPLQGMGL
+1820 AVQPLEGVGL
-1830 YDETNITQ
+1830 YYETNITQ

-1936 ESLNWELIR
+1936 GSLNWELIR

-1994 EWLYITNGTNGTGV
+1994 EWLYITNGTGV

-2022 LPEKSG
+2022 LPEKAG

-2057 YADVFFDA
+2057 YADVLFDA

-2097 KPVDLTAVSDDMQ
+2097 KPVDTTAVGDDMQ
-2110 MPRPALLEEKGI
+2110 MPRPALLEKAGI
-2122 MSDSYNQKVTM
+2122 MTDSYNQKVTM

-2202 EALTGDVY
+2202 EARTEDAY

-2236 NEDGTLKYV
+2236 NEDGTLKYI

-2313 KFGINGTEESKERYK
+2313 KFGLNGTEESKERYK
-2328 DFAQFYKQPIHIDLT
+2328 DFAQFYKQPIQIDLT
-2343 VIGEKNAADPNENQT
+2343 VPGTTGQNDPNENQT

-2371 GHTFQG
+2371 GHTFRG

-2543 VAYVKANIGSDG
+2543 VAYVQKNMGADG
-2555 ILRKPDDKNTPVITD
+2555 VLVDPESRNPTVTD

-2577 LTAIGKDPTNVG
+2577 LTAIGKDPANVG
-2589 DKNLLTALQDKDIM
+2589 GENLLKALQNKDIM

-2647 SWSASAD
+2647 SWRASAD

-2665 MALQALAPYHKDGGN
+2665 MALQALAPYYKDGGN
-2680 ETVNTAVEKA
+2680 ETVNTAVKKA

-2834 TGHKFSAWTV
+2834 TGHNFGAWTV

-2857 RKCSVCGTKETMI
+2857 RKCSVCGTEETMI

-2897 TCSRCHKY
+2897 TCSRCHKF

-2920 IIAAL
+2920 VIAAL

-2968 HTYVDGVCTTCGT
+2968 HTYVNGVCTVCGVK
-2981 RNPAGGIK
+2981 NPMANVK
-2989 GDDLK
+2989 GDDIK

-3016 TDEKLAEIKAAVENG
+3016 TDEKLAEIKAAVSDG
-3031 SIVITVNNTPI
+3031 AITVTVTDT
-3042 LQLTKED
+3042 LQLTNEQKAA
-3049 KESDGGKKALMQAG
+3049 DGGKSALTEAAKTAG
-3063 AAASGELKKE
+3063 DEVKKE
-3073 LDKLAEKLDALRG
+3073 LNKLAEKLDALRG

-3122 PHSVTLTIP
+3122 PHSVTVTIP
-3131 ITDELYAALQGKHVC
+3131 ITDELYAALQGKRVC

>member
-1 MRKRVISWLL
+1 MKKRVISWLL

-43 PADTENTVPA
+43 PVDTENTVPA
-53 GNEETQEQQEPA
+53 EDEETQEQQEPA
-65 EEVPVSRSARSG
+65 PETPVSRSARIG
-77 GAAPMLAAAGA
+77 GTALALAE
-88 VQNIGTAE
+88 GTVSSAE

-101 EPGGNYQL
+101 EPSGNYQL
-109 TADITVTAPYA
+109 TEDITVTAPYG
-120 NEFTDFSGTFDGNG
+120 NDITGFTGFTGTFDGNG
-134 HTVTLAISGDSDY
+134 HTVTLDITASTANVG
-147 QALFAKLAA
+147 LFSKLAG
-156 GAVVKNVMVDGEVT
+156 GAVVKNVKVDGTVS
-170 GTDNIG
+170 GTEG
-176 GIAGIATNATIIAC
+176 VAGIAAQANGATISGCINC
-190 ANKATVAAT
+190 AEISATQ
-199 GRYVGG
+199 RHVGG
-205 LVGKGTGLTMTSCYN
+205 IVGKMGGGTVENCYN
-220 QGAVSS
+220 TGAISS
-226 TRTRP
+226 SRTRP

-256 TGSGSNTAAVVGWDA
+256 TGSGDNTAAVVGWNA

-282 TYKVGACGNDGYT
+282 TYKVGSCGNGDYT

-310 IVALL
+310 IVTLL

-324 DYPALS
+324 DYPALK
-330 WETPTAAVKFTV
+330 WETPTAAVRFTIA
-342 SPANAVVEINGVK
+342 PANATLEINGGT
-355 YTGSCTVGLP
+355 YTGSTTVALP
-365 VGDYTY
+365 AADTPYSY

-381 TGSVTVTGEDNP
+381 TGSVTVTDKDNP
-393 VANPNSVSVTL
+393 VADPANVTVTL
-404 EKDAAKWVTVTFT
+404 AEDAAQWVTVTFT

-422 ATLTLKDGETQVTP
+422 ATLTLKDGETQVAP
-436 TEGTTYKLLKGV
+436 TEGTTYQMLKGHA
-448 TYTYTAVSDDE
+448 YTYTAETTEE
-459 GYEPASGE
+459 GYEPASGT
-467 VTPTADGTQTVA
+467 VTPNENSTQTVA

-485 IAVKNG
+485 IAVTKAPTKTEYYKGDAELDLTGMVLTVNYDGTNETRTIEGDYAAAGVTCEGFSTENPTDSQIVTVKYRGKTATFTIKVKDAMLFADFFTGLNGIATAQNSTSYKFEPVLLDGGYVLKSTNEKKGNTTSSLTLTFAKAAQLTFDCKTDSEKNYDGLRVDINNQQGNQFG
-491 STHKTEFEQGDALDT
+491 STGGGYSGEKQDWKEFSIAVNAGDK
-506 TGLTVT
+506 VT
-512 VTYSDNSTKD
+512 VNYRKD
-522 ITEGFTVTGF
+522 SSGD
-532 NSVNVAENQT
+532 
-542 LTVHYK
+542 K
-548 GAETTYS
+548 G
-555 VKINKKLFP
+555 
-564 SKAFNALE
+564 
-572 GYATVEYSHTGK
+572 
-584 YTAGDGKEFVDDAQE
+584 Q
-599 GALRSNSAGMNSTT
+599 
-613 VTVTITFLENAPK
+613 
-626 MLLSFDYKV
+626 
-635 SSESNYD
+635 
-642 KLLVAQNRETK
+642 
-653 LTKSGTVAW
+653 
-662 TADNSLTVKGGD
+662 
-674 IVTLTYSKDRSTAS
+674 
-688 GSDCIWLKN
+688 DCIWLRN
-697 FTVSPLYTLT
+697 FRAEVLPTVRFDVKDAAGTA
-707 IAPNQTDA
+707 IDA
-715 TVTLKDKEGKTVS
+715 TVTLKKGYTGLTAGTDGSYALTV
-728 GSNGVFAVK
+728 GEK
-737 AAADYTYT
+737 YTYT
-745 VTKKGYEPATGKVTM
+745 VEKKGYEKVTQEFT
-760 SAENQ
+760 AQEGNN
-765 TVNVTLVKLPVITLQ
+765 TITVTLVKLPVITLK

-792 GNTTVYKESAA
+792 GNTTVYKESAD
-803 SSTGKNVYIAAKN
+803 SEKGKNVYIAAKN

-828 ETATGMISVATG
+828 ETATGTISVATT
-840 DVNKTVTLTEAAKY
+840 DVNKTVKLTELAKQT
-854 SVTFQ
+854 VTFN

-865 VSASPTVTVEYNG
+865 VNAEPTITVKSGSITAY
-878 TKVYE
+878 T

-897 YKATLKDC
+897 YTAKLDGC
-905 DDLSGSF
+905 DTLSGSF
-912 TVAAAAVTVNLPF
+912 VVKAAKTIGLEFV
-925 EKKLTFA
+925 KSLTFNDFFA
-932 DIFQGVEGITASN
+932 GLDGITAEN
-945 GTKGFKP
+945 GTRYGFEP
-952 IKSAA
+952 VRAA
-957 GNYLESNK
+957 GGNYLESNRR
-965 SYYGT
+965 SYGA

-976 ATKPCVISFEYFAQG
+976 ATESRLVSFRYLAKGNKAEYS
-991 HEDNWDEDDSAF
+991 WEDDSA
-1003 FTVKKGTTTLL
+1003 FTVKKGTTLL
-1014 TVYEENGWK
+1014 TAYEENGWK
-1023 TFSTALNTGETLT
+1023 TFSTVLNKDEKLT
-1036 LSFNENGNSYYV
+1036 LSFSESGSSYYV
-1048 RLKNFAVSPA
+1048 RLKDFAAAAAHTLTLKTPDGATVVLKDRSGAEITGKNGA
-1058 YTITLTT
+1058 YT
-1065 TPTADKVELKDES
+1065 
-1078 GNKLTGSGGKYAVAP
+1078 VAA
-1093 GTYTY
+1093 GT
-1098 TVSKKDYETAT
+1098 
-1109 GEITVTDADVTQP
+1109 
-1122 VKLTAKPVITL
+1122 
-1133 TATPADATV
+1133 
-1142 KLEKGSLPASPKTT
+1142 
-1156 DKETGVYTYVVEKG
+1156 
-1170 AEYTY
+1170 YTY

-1180 GYETETGSITVNA
+1180 GYETKTGNITVSA
-1193 DVNKTVTLSE
+1193 DVNETVTLSE
-1203 LASCTLT
+1203 IATRTLT

-1248 YTVAKADYITVSG
+1248 YTVTKADYVPVHG
-1261 SFTAAKNDTITVTLT
+1261 SITAAEDKTLSFTLT
-1276 YAGAGWDGTTK
+1276 YAGEGWDGTAK
-1287 TAPTQDKSGVYLI
+1287 TAPTQDKNGVYQI
-1300 DTAAKLA
+1300 GTAAELA
-1307 WFADAVNGGQKAING
+1307 WFADAVNGGRKAING
-1322 KLTANINLNGKPW
+1322 KLTANINLNGKAW
-1335 TAIGTSSNKFAG
+1335 TAFGKYDYKLEGKSGFAG
-1347 TLDGDNY
+1347 TLDGDRHI
-1354 TVSGLVTT
+1354 VSGLKSTE
-1362 GLVGEL
+1362 GLVSCL
-1368 AEGGVVENLRVNCAI
+1368 
-1383 VSTSSLLGGVANSS
+1383 SS
-1397 AGTIRNCMVS
+1397 AGTVKNLTVIGTVS
-1407 GSITFSSEG
+1407 GSSHVGGIAATSYGTVENCLFDGTVTNSSSSTSAG
-1416 HNGASAIGGIAGR
+1416 GIVGRAFNGNRIVNCVNTGDIKNTCTSYNSTLNIGGIVGYTYGTVENCYSTGNVSAKADRTNKGIGGIAGQVYASAVLR
-1429 TTGNGVISG
+1429 NCYVTGAVTGPEAGISP
-1438 CVSRAVVKD
+1438 VVNLV
-1447 AYDNS
+1447 AS
-1452 TYGTSAPLG
+1452 GAT
-1461 GIAGYAYGVVENC
+1461 VENC
-1474 YFTGTL
+1474 YYLHAASTGAAT
-1480 AVKKTQPNKIIQ
+1480 AGTAQKT
-1492 QKRGGLVGELNANA
+1492 A
-1506 ELKGSYVAGEFAI
+1506 EEMRTPEFA
-1519 ADESKFGAVVGKV
+1519 
-1532 NSGATITNC
+1532 
-1541 AYLDTVAPQAAA
+1541 
-1553 DGTTSGM
+1553 
-1560 TAHTADYMR
+1560 
-1569 SAEFA
+1569 AE
-1574 VDMGMNQDDGTL
+1574 MGMHLDSGNS
-1586 NGGFPVLPWQGGTV
+1586 NGGFPVLPWQGGTPV
-1600 LSADDLKA
+1600 NNADLKA
-1608 AAAAANALELRGMSA
+1608 AVDAANALQLRGMSA

-1630 KADWYAETVLGLYD
+1630 KADWNAENVLGIYD
-1644 LTDYNDKADL
+1644 LTDYDDKADL
-1654 CEKYGIE
+1654 CEEYGIE

-1694 RLKADATGVYQLRG
+1694 LLKADATGVYQLRG
-1708 LTPVSGDPEE
+1708 LTPVSSDPEE
-1718 EEETAQTYTAC
+1718 EEEIAQTHTAC

-1737 VPVEGS
+1737 VSVD
-1743 GEKIVS
+1743 GEEKTVS
-1749 LTWTADN
+1749 LAWTADN

-1766 TAPAADKVTVTLTAT
+1766 TAPAEGKVTVTLTAT

-1792 FTLCLWSENAEKV
+1792 FTLCLWSEKAEKA
-1805 QTLEDIAAEFARKNT
+1805 QTLEDIAAEFTRKNT
-1820 AVQPLQGMGL
+1820 AVQPLQGVGL

-1871 GTKVQYIA
+1871 DTKVKYIA
-1879 DNGKITYFTGDGT
+1879 DNGNITYFTGDGT

-1897 QYTGLKFNITYAGVT
+1897 QYTGLKFNITYARVT

-1936 ESLNWELIR
+1936 GSLNWELIR

-1970 SNLTLPSSIAGR
+1970 SNLTLPSGIAGR

-2008 GTVNRPLQPADGTA
+2008 GTVNRPLQPTDGTP
-2022 LPEKSG
+2022 LPEKAG

-2097 KPVDLTAVSDDMQ
+2097 KPVDLTAVSDDLQ
-2110 MPRPALLEEKGI
+2110 MPRPALLEKAGI
-2122 MSDSYNQKVTM
+2122 MTDSYNQKVTM

-2157 KPVEAKYVVTI
+2157 KSVEAKYVVII

-2202 EALTGDVY
+2202 EARTEDAY

-2328 DFAQFYKQPIHIDLT
+2328 DFAQFYKQPIQIDLT
-2343 VIGEKNAADPNENQT
+2343 VPGTTGQNDPNENQT

-2371 GHTFQG
+2371 GHTFTG

-2479 TDPMVPGAEVPG
+2479 TDPAVPGAEVPG

-2505 AVSAPV
+2505 AASAPV

-2555 ILRKPDDKNTPVITD
+2555 ILRAPDDKNTPVITD
-2570 NERIILA
+2570 NERIALA
-2577 LTAIGKDPTNVG
+2577 LTAIGKDPANVG
-2589 DKNLLTALQDKDIM
+2589 GKNLLTALQDRNIM
-2603 KVTDTS
+2603 QVTDTS
-2609 KTDINGL
+2609 DTDINGL
-2616 VMGLLALNSRNYT
+2616 VFGLLALNSRNYT
-2629 SDTSW
+2629 PDTSW
-2634 LVQAV
+2634 LAQAI
-2639 LEQQNKDG
+2639 LGQQNADG
-2647 SWSASAD
+2647 SWSAKAD

-2665 MALQALAPYHKDGGN
+2665 MALQALAPYYKDGGN

-2754 KHQFADKAVNEMAT
+2754 KNRFADKAVNEMAT

-2792 DAACAHRFGEWKV
+2792 DAACAHRFGEWQV

-2819 ICSICGV
+2819 ICSICGA

-2834 TGHKFSAWTV
+2834 TGHKFGAWTV

-2857 RKCSVCGTKETMI
+2857 RKCSVCGTEETMI

-2897 TCSRCHKY
+2897 SCSRCHKF

-2920 IIAAL
+2920 VIAAL

-2968 HTYVDGVCTTCGT
+2968 HTYVNGVCTVCGVK
-2981 RNPAGGIK
+2981 NPMANVK
-2989 GDDLK
+2989 GDDIK

-3001 IVTGGGLTIKTDKPV
+3001 IVTGGGLVIKADDTITGEV
-3016 TDEKLAEIKAAVENG
+3016 LADIKAAVSDG
-3031 SIVITVNNTPI
+3031 AITVTVTDT
-3042 LQLTKED
+3042 LQLTNEQKAA
-3049 KESDGGKKALMQAG
+3049 DGGKSALTEAAKMAG
-3063 AAASGELKKE
+3063 DEVKKE
-3073 LDKLAEKLDALRG
+3073 LNKLAEKLDALRG

-3122 PHSVTLTIP
+3122 PHSVTVTIP

>member
-1 MRKRVISWLL
+1 MKKRVISWLL

-43 PADTENTVPA
+43 PVDTENTVLA
-53 GNEETQEQQEPA
+53 EDEETQEQQEPA
-65 EEVPVSRSARSG
+65 AEVPVSRSARSG
-77 GAAPMLAAAGA
+77 GTVLALAE
-88 VQNIGTAE
+88 GTVSSAK
-96 EFAAM
+96 EFAEMDAS
-101 EPGGNYQL
+101 GSYKL
-109 TADITVTAPYA
+109 TADITVTEPYA
-120 NEFTDFSGTFDGNG
+120 NDFSGTFDGDG
-134 HTVTLAISGDSDY
+134 HTVTLDITASTANVGLFKTLSG
-147 QALFAKLAA
+147 
-156 GAVVKNVMVDGEVT
+156 GAVVKNVITAGSISGKVNNV
-170 GTDNIG
+170 G
-176 GIAGIATNATIIAC
+176 GIAGTADGNVTIENCKNTASIKGGKGAGGILGYSEPGSGFVTISSC
-190 ANKATVAAT
+190 ANMGSVSGTRKQ
-199 GRYVGG
+199 VGG
-205 LVGKGTGLTMTSCYN
+205 IAGNVVGTHIIRNCYN
-220 QGAVSS
+220 QGDISDGA
-226 TRTRP
+226 
-231 INMGGIAGYVDG
+231 GILGRGTKGVL
-243 GASVENCYNTGSI
+243 VENCYTVGSVETNGAI
-256 TGSGSNTAAVVGWDA
+256 IAVSSSSYSSDEPCRIVNCYAPSETVTALVPSTVKISNSGTKSSAEMKSAEFA
-271 ATVKN
+271 AT
-276 CYYLES
+276 
-282 TYKVGACGNDGYT
+282 
-295 DPTVS
+295 
-300 KTDAEMRSGD
+300 
-310 IVALL
+310 L
-315 GSAFMVKSG
+315 GSAFQYNGGGYPTLKDPEPVVEKNVVSISVKSAKTTCYTGDELELSVTVTYDDNSSEVITKGFTVAGFDNTAPGKQTVTVTYKEKTDSIEIEVIKKPEFDDFFAGIVNSVEVTNDATYPYVVDMTDSDGLCLRSSNPVQGNTSSTSTITLKAKANVTLSFKYWGCNYDSSSAALTIVKNNSYNPEMRSWGSTQWKDFTIDLKKGDTLRLNLIKTYVLG
-324 DYPALS
+324 DYY
-330 WETPTAAVKFTV
+330 VKLKDFTV
-342 SPANAVVEINGVK
+342 SSLYEVKLTAEPKEADAVVALKDSTGAELKGTNGV
-355 YTGSCTVGLP
+355 YIVSAGE
-365 VGDYTY
+365 YTY
-371 TVSCPGYTQQ
+371 TVSAYGYDTVTETINVAADVAKTVPLTKSAAYSVAFDISRPAGITADPTVTVKTNGKAVYTGDGTGCSLSNGSYAYTVACDGCDNAGGIFSVNGDKVNITVTLAKKAIFEDFFANCQGITVSGDKGKFTIEGAGKDSYLKTTETTTLALTATKNVKLSFSYIANAAGYVEDEWDYDEPGESYYFTIKKNSTQVKRAYRETSWKDFSVELTQGDVLTISYDGYT
-381 TGSVTVTGEDNP
+381 SYYY
-393 VANPNSVSVTL
+393 
-404 EKDAAKWVTVTFT
+404 AALKNFAAVPFY
-417 VTPEN
+417 
-422 ATLTLKDGETQVTP
+422 TLTLKTPDG
-436 TEGTTYKLLKGV
+436 
-448 TYTYTAVSDDE
+448 
-459 GYEPASGE
+459 
-467 VTPTADGTQTVA
+467 
-479 LKKVQS
+479 
-485 IAVKNG
+485 
-491 STHKTEFEQGDALDT
+491 
-506 TGLTVT
+506 
-512 VTYSDNSTKD
+512 
-522 ITEGFTVTGF
+522 
-532 NSVNVAENQT
+532 
-542 LTVHYK
+542 
-548 GAETTYS
+548 
-555 VKINKKLFP
+555 
-564 SKAFNALE
+564 
-572 GYATVEYSHTGK
+572 ATV
-584 YTAGDGKEFVDDAQE
+584 V
-599 GALRSNSAGMNSTT
+599 L
-613 VTVTITFLENAPK
+613 
-626 MLLSFDYKV
+626 
-635 SSESNYD
+635 
-642 KLLVAQNRETK
+642 
-653 LTKSGTVAW
+653 
-662 TADNSLTVKGGD
+662 
-674 IVTLTYSKDRSTAS
+674 KDRS
-688 GSDCIWLKN
+688 G
-697 FTVSPLYTLT
+697 
-707 IAPNQTDA
+707 
-715 TVTLKDKEGKTVS
+715 
-728 GSNGVFAVK
+728 
-737 AAADYTYT
+737 
-745 VTKKGYEPATGKVTM
+745 
-760 SAENQ
+760 AE
-765 TVNVTLVKLPVITLQ
+765 I
-780 FTPDDAAVTLKQ
+780 
-792 GNTTVYKESAA
+792 
-803 SSTGKNVYIAAKN
+803 TGKN
-816 TDYTYTVSKFGY
+816 
-828 ETATGMISVATG
+828 
-840 DVNKTVTLTEAAKY
+840 
-854 SVTFQ
+854 
-859 ITKPEG
+859 
-865 VSASPTVTVEYNG
+865 
-878 TKVYE
+878 
-883 GSGANCTLPAGDYT
+883 GAY
-897 YKATLKDC
+897 
-905 DDLSGSF
+905 
-912 TVAAAAVTVNLPF
+912 TVAA
-925 EKKLTFA
+925 
-932 DIFQGVEGITASN
+932 
-945 GTKGFKP
+945 
-952 IKSAA
+952 
-957 GNYLESNK
+957 
-965 SYYGT
+965 
-970 TSLTLT
+970 
-976 ATKPCVISFEYFAQG
+976 
-991 HEDNWDEDDSAF
+991 
-1003 FTVKKGTTTLL
+1003 
-1014 TVYEENGWK
+1014 
-1023 TFSTALNTGETLT
+1023 
-1036 LSFNENGNSYYV
+1036 
-1048 RLKNFAVSPA
+1048 
-1058 YTITLTT
+1058 
-1065 TPTADKVELKDES
+1065 
-1078 GNKLTGSGGKYAVAP
+1078 
-1093 GTYTY
+1093 GTY
-1098 TVSKKDYETAT
+1098 A
-1109 GEITVTDADVTQP
+1109 
-1122 VKLTAKPVITL
+1122 
-1133 TATPADATV
+1133 
-1142 KLEKGSLPASPKTT
+1142 
-1156 DKETGVYTYVVEKG
+1156 
-1170 AEYTY
+1170 Y

-1227 GGTIKPEADGGYKLY
+1227 GGTIKPETDGGYKLY

-1248 YTVAKADYITVSG
+1248 YTVTKADYIPVHG
-1261 SFTAAKNDTITVTLT
+1261 SITAAEDKTLSFTLT
-1276 YAGAGWDGTTK
+1276 YAGEGWDGTAK
-1287 TAPTQDKSGVYLI
+1287 TAPTQDKNGVYQI
-1300 DTAAKLA
+1300 GTAAELA
-1307 WFADAVNGGQKAING
+1307 WFADAVNKGGTTISG
-1322 KLTANINLNGKPW
+1322 KLTANINLNGKTW

-1347 TLDGDNY
+1347 TLDGDEAHHY
-1354 TVSGLVTT
+1354 TVSGLKGSKGLFDYVDST
-1362 GLVGEL
+1362 GKVKNLSVDAVL
-1368 AEGGVVENLRVNCAI
+1368 TANGVVGGIVDFNDGTVENCLFSGSV
-1383 VSTSSLLGGVANSS
+1383 TNSS
-1397 AGTIRNCMVS
+1397 SWGAAGGIVGKSEGENSVVRNCVNT
-1407 GSITFSSEG
+1407 GSIKNTT
-1416 HNGASAIGGIAGR
+1416 ASYGSTLSVGGIVGYTYGKVENCYSTGEVYADPAKTTNKAIGGIAG
-1429 TTGNGVISG
+1429 
-1438 CVSRAVVKD
+1438 AVKGSSYYEKWG
-1447 AYDNS
+1447 A
-1452 TYGTSAPLG
+1452 L
-1461 GIAGYAYGVVENC
+1461 INC
-1474 YFTGTL
+1474 YVIGTVTG
-1480 AVKKTQPNKIIQ
+1480 P
-1492 QKRGGLVGELNANA
+1492 
-1506 ELKGSYVAGEFAI
+1506 
-1519 ADESKFGAVVGKV
+1519 ESGIGAVVGTV
-1532 NSGATITNC
+1532 DSGTSITNC
-1541 AYLDTVAPQAAA
+1541 VYLDTVAHVPAMGNVTA
-1553 DGTTSGM
+1553 GM

-1569 SAEFA
+1569 STEFA

-1586 NGGFPVLPWQGGTV
+1586 NGGFPVLPWQGGTPV
-1600 LSADDLKA
+1600 DNADLKA
-1608 AAAAANALELRGMSA
+1608 AVDAANALQLRGMSA

-1630 KADWYAETVLGLYD
+1630 KADWYAENVLGLYE
-1644 LTDYNDKADL
+1644 LTDGNYNKADL

-1666 VTNLHDYFL
+1666 VTDLHDYFL
-1675 NALQK
+1675 TALQK

-1694 RLKADATGVYQLRG
+1694 LLKADATGVYQLRG
-1708 LTPVSGDPEE
+1708 LTPVSSDPEE
-1718 EEETAQTYTAC
+1718 EEEIAQTHTAC

-1737 VPVEGS
+1737 VPVD
-1743 GEKIVS
+1743 GEEKTVS
-1749 LTWTADN
+1749 LAWTADN

-1766 TAPAADKVTVTLTAT
+1766 TAPAEGKVTVTLTAT

-1820 AVQPLQGMGL
+1820 AVQPLQGVGL

-1879 DNGKITYFTGDGT
+1879 DNGDIIYFTGDGT

-1936 ESLNWELIR
+1936 GSLNWELIR

-1970 SNLTLPSSIAGR
+1970 SNLTLPSGIAGR

-2008 GTVNRPLQPADGTA
+2008 GTVNRPLQPADGTP
-2022 LPEKSG
+2022 LPEKAG

-2168 TTRSSGLLLARQEFS
+2168 TTRSSGLLLARQKFS
-2183 FTIQPFTQPELD
+2183 FTIQPFTQQELE

-2202 EALTGDVY
+2202 EALTENAY
-2210 WDGIKNKNTV
+2210 WNGIKNENTD
-2220 KTKVTSDL
+2220 KTEVTSDL

-2313 KFGINGTEESKERYK
+2313 KFGINGTEETKERYK

-2371 GHTFQG
+2371 GHTFTG
-2377 ISDFTFTGKANED
+2377 ISDFTFTGKVNED

-2403 AKYTYTGSGAYIK
+2403 ANYTYTGSGTYIK

-2436 WMFGIAVKGGNET
+2436 WMFGLAVKGGTET

-2479 TDPMVPGAEVPG
+2479 TDPTVPGTEVPG

-2570 NERIILA
+2570 NERIVLA
-2577 LTAIGKDPTNVG
+2577 LTAIGKDPANVG
-2589 DKNLLTALQDKDIM
+2589 GKNLLTALQDKDIM

-2609 KTDINGL
+2609 NTDINGL

-2665 MALQALAPYHKDGGN
+2665 MVLQALAPYHKDSGN

-2740 GNLLQYRVAENGGF
+2740 GNLLQYRVAKNGGF

-2805 TVAATCTKDGVSRR
+2805 TVAATCTKDGVSLR
-2819 ICSICGV
+2819 ICSICGA
-2826 VEEKPVPA
+2826 VEEKSVPA
-2834 TGHKFSAWTV
+2834 TGHKFGAWTV

-2857 RKCSVCGTKETMI
+2857 RKCSVCGTEETMI

-2897 TCSRCHKY
+2897 TCSRCHKF

-2920 IIAAL
+2920 VIAAL
-2925 GHDEATRAAVAAT
+2925 GHDEATRAAVVAT

-2968 HTYVDGVCTTCGT
+2968 HTYVNGVCTVCGVK
-2981 RNPAGGIK
+2981 NPMANVK
-2989 GDDLK
+2989 GDDIK
-2994 VDSKDNT
+2994 VDSKDNKTAAGDGLVIKADDT
-3001 IVTGGGLTIKTDKPV
+3001 ITGEV
-3016 TDEKLAEIKAAVENG
+3016 LADIKAAVSDG
-3031 SIVITVNNTPI
+3031 AITVTVTDT
-3042 LQLTKED
+3042 LQLTNEQKAA
-3049 KESDGGKKALMQAG
+3049 DGGKSALTEAAKTAG
-3063 AAASGELKKE
+3063 DEVKKE
-3073 LDKLAEKLDALRG
+3073 LNKLAEKLDALRG

-3122 PHSVTLTIP
+3122 PHSVTVTIP
-3131 ITDELYAALQGKHVC
+3131 ITDELYAALQGKRVC

-3226 GSAVLAAAAV
+3226 DSAVLAAAAV
-3236 VVLTRKK
+3236 VALTHKRK

>member
-43 PADTENTVPA
+43 PVDTENTVPA

-65 EEVPVSRSARSG
+65 PETPAPQMARSG
-77 GAAPMLAAAGA
+77 GTAPMLAAAGA

-96 EFAAM
+96 AFAAM

-120 NEFTDFSGTFDGNG
+120 KDFTGTFDGDG

-147 QALFAKLAA
+147 QALFAKLVA
-156 GAVVKNVMVDGEVT
+156 GAVVKNVMVEGTVT
-170 GTDNIG
+170 GKKYVA
-176 GIAGIATNATIIAC
+176 GIAGQAIDATITGC
-190 ANKATVAAT
+190 ANKAGILAT
-199 GRYVGG
+199 DRYVGG
-205 LVGKGTGLTMTSCYN
+205 IVAESKNTSI
-220 QGAVSS
+220 S
-226 TRTRP
+226 
-231 INMGGIAGYVDG
+231 
-243 GASVENCYNTGSI
+243 NCYNTGTISSDRSDKGVCLGGIVGNATNNTGGGTTVTNCYSI
-256 TGSGSNTAAVVGWDA
+256 GTISATADTSNYAAIAGWCYNS
-271 ATVKN
+271 TVTN
-276 CYYLES
+276 CYYLDTTAS
-282 TYKVGACGNDGYT
+282 AGANGNSQT
-295 DPTVS
+295 ATS
-300 KTDAEMRSGD
+300 KTADEMKSPAFA
-310 IVALL
+310 ALL
-315 GSAFMVKSG
+315 GDGFMVKSG

-330 WETPTAAVKFTV
+330 WETPTAAVSFTIQ
-342 SPANAVVEINGVK
+342 PENAVLTINGGT
-355 YTGSCTVGLP
+355 YTGSTTVALP
-365 VGDYTY
+365 AADAPYSY

-381 TGSVTVTGEDNP
+381 TGSVTVTNKDNP
-393 VANPNSVSVTL
+393 VATPASVTVTL
-404 EKDAAKWVTVTFT
+404 AEDAAQWVTVTFT

-422 ATLTLKDGETQVTP
+422 ATLTLKDGETQVAP
-436 TEGTTYKLLKGV
+436 TEGTTYQLLKGHA
-448 TYTYTAVSDDE
+448 YTYTAETTEE
-459 GYEPASGE
+459 GYEPAVGT
-467 VTPTADGTQTVA
+467 VTPTENSTQTVA

-485 IAVKNG
+485 IKVTKAP
-491 STHKTEFEQGDALDT
+491 TKTEYYKGDAELDLTGMVLTVKYEGTDETRTIEGDYAAAGVTCEGFSTENPTDSQTVTAKYRGKTAAFTIKVNDKLRFADFFTAISESITATDDT
-506 TGLTVT
+506 TSPFTPVQKPEGNYLESSNTSNYSSSKITLKATKNVT
-512 VTYSDNSTKD
+512 
-522 ITEGFTVTGF
+522 
-532 NSVNVAENQT
+532 
-542 LTVHYK
+542 
-548 GAETTYS
+548 
-555 VKINKKLFP
+555 
-564 SKAFNALE
+564 
-572 GYATVEYSHTGK
+572 
-584 YTAGDGKEFVDDAQE
+584 
-599 GALRSNSAGMNSTT
+599 
-613 VTVTITFLENAPK
+613 
-626 MLLSFDYKV
+626 LSFDYLGSA
-635 SSESNYD
+635 SS
-642 KLLVAQNRETK
+642 
-653 LTKSGTVAW
+653 
-662 TADNSLTVKGGD
+662 NSYYCFTVKKGSSTLLTSYSSSAWKSFSVDMAAGD
-674 IVTLTYSKDRSTAS
+674 TVTLKFEHPYSY
-688 GSDCIWLKN
+688 GSHYSVKLKN

-707 IAPNQTDA
+707 IAPDQTDA

-745 VTKKGYEPATGKVTM
+745 VTKKGYEPATGKVAM

-792 GNTTVYKESAA
+792 GNTTVYKESAD
-803 SSTGKNVYIAAKN
+803 SEKGKNVYIAAKN

-828 ETATGMISVATG
+828 ETATGTINVATT
-840 DVNKTVTLTEAAKY
+840 DVNKTVKLTELAKQT
-854 SVTFQ
+854 VTFN

-865 VSASPTVTVEYNG
+865 VNAEPAITVNSGSITAY
-878 TKVYE
+878 T
-883 GSGANCTLPAGDYT
+883 GSGANCTLPAGNYT
-897 YKATLKDC
+897 YTATLEGC
-905 DDLSGSF
+905 DTLSGSF
-912 TVAAAAVTVNLPF
+912 VVKAAKTIGLEFV
-925 EKKLTFA
+925 KSLTFNDFFA
-932 DIFQGVEGITASN
+932 GLDGITAEN
-945 GTKGFKP
+945 GTRYGFEP
-952 IKSAA
+952 VRAA
-957 GNYLESNK
+957 GGNYLESKK
-965 SYYGT
+965 SYGST
-970 TSLTLT
+970 TTMKLTVG
-976 ATKPCVISFEYFAQG
+976 APCVVSFQYFSNG
-991 HEDNWDEDDSAF
+991 YESYYSSYK
-1003 FTVKKGTTTLL
+1003 FTVKNGSKTLL
-1014 TVYEENGWK
+1014 TAYDESEWK
-1023 TFSTALNTGETLT
+1023 TFSTVLKKGDELT
-1036 LSFNENGNSYYV
+1036 LSFSGSDSYNV
-1048 RLKNFAVSPA
+1048 KLKDFTVSPV
-1058 YTITLTT
+1058 YTISLNVTGAEDCTVILQD
-1065 TPTADKVELKDES
+1065 AS
-1078 GNKLTGSGGKYAVAP
+1078 GAAITGTDGKYAVPA
-1093 GTYTY
+1093 GVYTY
-1098 TVSKKDYETAT
+1098 TVSKYGYQTKV
-1109 GEITVTDADVTQP
+1109 GKIIVTDKNVSKDVA
-1122 VKLTAKPVITL
+1122 LTAL
-1133 TATPADATV
+1133 TAYQV
-1142 KLEKGSLPASPKTT
+1142 KFNVAPE
-1156 DKETGVYTYVVEKG
+1156 G
-1170 AEYTY
+1170 A
-1175 TVSKF
+1175 
-1180 GYETETGSITVNA
+1180 A
-1193 DVNKTVTLSE
+1193 VTL
-1203 LASCTLT
+1203 
-1210 FAVTPA
+1210 
-1216 ENAKVTVTHPV
+1216 THPV
-1227 GGTIKPEADGGYKLY
+1227 GGTIKPETDGGYKLY

-1248 YTVAKADYITVSG
+1248 YTVTKADYIPVHG
-1261 SFTAAKNDTITVTLT
+1261 SITAAEDKTLSFTLT
-1276 YAGAGWDGTTK
+1276 YAGEGWDGTAK
-1287 TAPTQDKSGVYLI
+1287 TAPTQDKNGVYQI
-1300 DTAAKLA
+1300 GTAAKLA
-1307 WFADAVNGGQKAING
+1307 WFADAVNKGDTTISG
-1322 KLTANINLNGKPW
+1322 KLTANINLNGKTW
-1335 TAIGTSSNKFAG
+1335 TAIGTDSNKFAG
-1347 TLDGDNY
+1347 TLDGDSH

-1407 GSITFSSEG
+1407 GSITFSSG
-1416 HNGASAIGGIAGR
+1416 GYNGASAIGGIAGR
-1429 TTGNGVISG
+1429 NTGNGVISG

-1560 TAHTADYMR
+1560 TARTADYMR
-1569 SAEFA
+1569 TPEFA
-1574 VDMGMNQDDGTL
+1574 AEMGMHLDSGNS
-1586 NGGFPVLPWQGGTV
+1586 NGGFPVLPWQGGTPV
-1600 LSADDLKA
+1600 DNADLKA

-1630 KADWYAETVLGLYD
+1630 KADWYAETVLRFYD

-1661 APGEA
+1661 EPGEA
-1666 VTNLHDYFL
+1666 VTDLHDYFL

-1694 RLKADATGVYQLRG
+1694 LLKADATGVYQLRG
-1708 LTPVSGDPEE
+1708 LTPVSSDPEE
-1718 EEETAQTYTAC
+1718 EEEIAQTYTGF

-1743 GEKIVS
+1743 GEKTVS
-1749 LTWTADN
+1749 LAWTADN

-1805 QTLEDIAAEFARKNT
+1805 QTLEDIAVEFTRKNT
-1820 AVQPLQGMGL
+1820 AVQPLQGVGL

-1879 DNGKITYFTGDGT
+1879 DNGDIIYFTGDGT

-1936 ESLNWELIR
+1936 GSLNWELIR

-2022 LPEKSG
+2022 LPEKAG

-2057 YADVFFDA
+2057 YADVLFDA

-2097 KPVDLTAVSDDMQ
+2097 KPVDTTAVGDDMQ
-2110 MPRPALLEEKGI
+2110 MPRPALLEKAGI

-2202 EALTGDVY
+2202 EARTEDAY

-2371 GHTFQG
+2371 GHTFTE
-2377 ISDFTFTGKANED
+2377 IPDFTFTGKANED

-2479 TDPMVPGAEVPG
+2479 TDPVVPGAEVPG

-2523 QARAK
+2523 LARAK

-2570 NERIILA
+2570 NERIVLA
-2577 LTAIGKDPTNVG
+2577 LTAIGKDPANVG
-2589 DKNLLTALQDKDIM
+2589 GENLLKALQNKDIM

-2609 KTDINGL
+2609 NTDINGL

-2639 LEQQNKDG
+2639 LAQQNEDG

-2654 TKPVGDVDMTA
+2654 TKSVGDVDMTA
-2665 MALQALAPYHKDGGN
+2665 MALQALAPYYKDGGN
-2680 ETVNTAVEKA
+2680 ETVNTTVEKA

-2697 YRSGYDSS
+2697 YQSGYDSS

-2792 DAACAHRFGEWKV
+2792 DAACAHRFGEWQV

-2819 ICSICGV
+2819 ICSICGA
-2826 VEEKPVPA
+2826 VEEKSVPA
-2834 TGHKFSAWTV
+2834 TGHNFGAWTV

-2857 RKCSVCGTKETMI
+2857 RKCSVCGTEETMI

-2897 TCSRCHKY
+2897 SCSRCGKF

-2938 CYASGHEADTYCK
+2938 CYVSGRTAETYCK
-2951 RCGIVITAG
+2951 RCGLVLVPSTS
-2960 ATIPATGK
+2960 IPATGK
-2968 HTYVDGVCTTCGT
+2968 HTYENGVCSTCGVK
-2981 RNPAGGIK
+2981 NPLADVKSDNI
-2989 GDDLK
+2989 K
-2994 VDSKDNT
+2994 VDSKDNKTAAGDGLVIKADDT
-3001 IVTGGGLTIKTDKPV
+3001 ITGEV
-3016 TDEKLAEIKAAVENG
+3016 LADIKAAVSDG
-3031 SIVITVNNTPI
+3031 AITVTVTDT
-3042 LQLTKED
+3042 LQLTNEQKAA
-3049 KESDGGKKALMQAG
+3049 DGGKSALTEAAKTAG
-3063 AAASGELKKE
+3063 DEVKKE
-3073 LDKLAEKLDALRG
+3073 LNKLAEKLDALRG

-3122 PHSVTLTIP
+3122 PHSVTVTIP
-3131 ITDELYAALQGKHVC
+3131 ITDELYAALQGKRVC

-3204 TADSGKKDSANTAD
+3204 TADSGKTDSANTAD

-3236 VVLTRKK
+3236 VALTHKRK

>member
-1 MRKRVISWLL
+1 MKKRVISWLL

-53 GNEETQEQQEPA
+53 ENEETQEQQEPA
-65 EEVPVSRSARSG
+65 EEVPVSQMTSSG
-77 GAAPMLAAAGA
+77 GTAPMLAAAGA

-96 EFAAM
+96 AFAAM
-101 EPGGNYQL
+101 EPSGNYQL
-109 TADITVTAPYA
+109 TADITVTAPYG
-120 NEFTDFSGTFDGNG
+120 NDITGFTGFTGTFDGNG
-134 HTVTLAISGDSDY
+134 HTVTLDITASTANVG
-147 QALFAKLAA
+147 LFSKLAG
-156 GAVVKNVMVDGEVT
+156 GAVVKNVITAGSVTVDHTNKKSYVGGIAGYANAYENPILIENCKNTAAISGYKAVGGILGQGTNTNGITIYSCANT
-170 GTDNIG
+170 GTIAGANTQIG
-176 GIAGIATNATIIAC
+176 GIAGSITATATIE
-190 ANKATVAAT
+190 
-199 GRYVGG
+199 
-205 LVGKGTGLTMTSCYN
+205 S
-220 QGAVSS
+220 
-226 TRTRP
+226 
-231 INMGGIAGYVDG
+231 
-243 GASVENCYNTGSI
+243 CYNTGDVNGFSNVAGI
-256 TGSGSNTAAVVGWDA
+256 VGSGSSGTSLQ
-271 ATVKN
+271 VKN
-276 CYYLES
+276 CYTTGQIGIIEGSSNLSYGLVGGGKNKCSVANSYALENTAS
-282 TYKVGACGNDGYT
+282 SKALVPKANSSSYQIQID
-295 DPTVS
+295 DVS
-300 KTDAEMRSGD
+300 CFKPLDEMQSAEF
-310 IVALL
+310 AATL
-315 GSAFMVKSG
+315 GSAFQYNGGGYPTLKDPEPVVEKNVVSISVKSAKTTCYTGDELELSVTVTYDDNSSEVITKGFTVAGFDNTAPGKQTVTVTYKEKTDSIEIEVIKKPEFDDFFAGIVNSVEVTNDATYPYVVDMTDSDGLCLRSSNPAQGNTSSTSTITLKAKANVTLSFKYWGCNYDSSYAALTIVKNNSYNPEMRSWGSTQWKDFTIDLKKGDTLRLNLIKTYVSG
-324 DYPALS
+324 DYY
-330 WETPTAAVKFTV
+330 VKLKDFTV
-342 SPANAVVEINGVK
+342 SSLYEVKLTAEPEEADAVVALKDSTGAELKGTNGV
-355 YTGSCTVGLP
+355 YIVSAGE
-365 VGDYTY
+365 YTY
-371 TVSCPGYTQQ
+371 TVSAYGYDTVTETINVAADVAKTVPLTKSAAYSVAFDISRPAGITADPTVTVRTNGKAVYTGDGTGCSLSNGSYAYTVACDGCDNAGGIFSVNGDKVNITVTLAKKAIFEDFFANCQGITVSGDKGKFTIEGAGKDSYLKTTETTTLALTATKNVKLSFSYIANAAGCVEGDWYDEPDEYYYFTIKKNSKQVKLADRETSWKDFSVELTQGDVLTISYDGYT
-381 TGSVTVTGEDNP
+381 SYYY
-393 VANPNSVSVTL
+393 
-404 EKDAAKWVTVTFT
+404 AALKNFAAVPFY
-417 VTPEN
+417 
-422 ATLTLKDGETQVTP
+422 TLTLKTPDG
-436 TEGTTYKLLKGV
+436 
-448 TYTYTAVSDDE
+448 
-459 GYEPASGE
+459 
-467 VTPTADGTQTVA
+467 
-479 LKKVQS
+479 
-485 IAVKNG
+485 
-491 STHKTEFEQGDALDT
+491 
-506 TGLTVT
+506 
-512 VTYSDNSTKD
+512 
-522 ITEGFTVTGF
+522 
-532 NSVNVAENQT
+532 
-542 LTVHYK
+542 
-548 GAETTYS
+548 
-555 VKINKKLFP
+555 
-564 SKAFNALE
+564 
-572 GYATVEYSHTGK
+572 ATV
-584 YTAGDGKEFVDDAQE
+584 V
-599 GALRSNSAGMNSTT
+599 L
-613 VTVTITFLENAPK
+613 
-626 MLLSFDYKV
+626 
-635 SSESNYD
+635 
-642 KLLVAQNRETK
+642 
-653 LTKSGTVAW
+653 
-662 TADNSLTVKGGD
+662 
-674 IVTLTYSKDRSTAS
+674 KDRS
-688 GSDCIWLKN
+688 G
-697 FTVSPLYTLT
+697 
-707 IAPNQTDA
+707 
-715 TVTLKDKEGKTVS
+715 
-728 GSNGVFAVK
+728 
-737 AAADYTYT
+737 
-745 VTKKGYEPATGKVTM
+745 
-760 SAENQ
+760 AE
-765 TVNVTLVKLPVITLQ
+765 I
-780 FTPDDAAVTLKQ
+780 
-792 GNTTVYKESAA
+792 
-803 SSTGKNVYIAAKN
+803 TGKNGAYTVAAG
-816 TDYTYTVSKFGY
+816 TYAYTVSKFGY
-828 ETATGMISVATG
+828 ETKTGNI
-840 DVNKTVTLTEAAKY
+840 
-854 SVTFQ
+854 
-859 ITKPEG
+859 
-865 VSASPTVTVEYNG
+865 
-878 TKVYE
+878 
-883 GSGANCTLPAGDYT
+883 
-897 YKATLKDC
+897 
-905 DDLSGSF
+905 
-912 TVAAAAVTVNLPF
+912 
-925 EKKLTFA
+925 
-932 DIFQGVEGITASN
+932 
-945 GTKGFKP
+945 
-952 IKSAA
+952 
-957 GNYLESNK
+957 
-965 SYYGT
+965 
-970 TSLTLT
+970 
-976 ATKPCVISFEYFAQG
+976 
-991 HEDNWDEDDSAF
+991 
-1003 FTVKKGTTTLL
+1003 
-1014 TVYEENGWK
+1014 
-1023 TFSTALNTGETLT
+1023 
-1036 LSFNENGNSYYV
+1036 
-1048 RLKNFAVSPA
+1048 
-1058 YTITLTT
+1058 
-1065 TPTADKVELKDES
+1065 
-1078 GNKLTGSGGKYAVAP
+1078 
-1093 GTYTY
+1093 
-1098 TVSKKDYETAT
+1098 TVS
-1109 GEITVTDADVTQP
+1109 
-1122 VKLTAKPVITL
+1122 
-1133 TATPADATV
+1133 
-1142 KLEKGSLPASPKTT
+1142 
-1156 DKETGVYTYVVEKG
+1156 
-1170 AEYTY
+1170 
-1175 TVSKF
+1175 
-1180 GYETETGSITVNA
+1180 A
-1193 DVNKTVTLSE
+1193 DVNETVTLSE

-1227 GGTIKPEADGGYKLY
+1227 GGTIKPEANGGYKLY

-1248 YTVAKADYITVSG
+1248 YTVTKADYVPVHG
-1261 SFTAAKNDTITVTLT
+1261 SITAAEDKTLSFTLT
-1276 YAGAGWDGTTK
+1276 YAGEGWDGTAK
-1287 TAPTQDKSGVYLI
+1287 TAPTQDKNGVYQI
-1300 DTAAKLA
+1300 GTAAELA
-1307 WFADAVNGGQKAING
+1307 WFADAVQTGQTAISA
-1322 KLTANINLNGKPW
+1322 KLTANINLNGKTW
-1335 TAIGTSSNKFAG
+1335 TAFGKYDYKLEGKSGFAG
-1347 TLDGDNY
+1347 TLDGDRHI
-1354 TVSGLVTT
+1354 VSGLKSTE
-1362 GLVGEL
+1362 GLVSCL
-1368 AEGGVVENLRVNCAI
+1368 
-1383 VSTSSLLGGVANSS
+1383 SS
-1397 AGTIRNCMVS
+1397 AGTVKNLTVIGTVS
-1407 GSITFSSEG
+1407 GSSHVGGIAATSSGTVENCLFDG
-1416 HNGASAIGGIAGR
+1416 TVTTSSSSASAGGIVGRASKGNRIVNCVNTGDIKNTCTSYSSTLNIGGIVGYTYGTVENCYSTGNVSARTDRDTNKGIGGIAGQVYASAVLR
-1429 TTGNGVISG
+1429 NCYVTGAVTGPKAGISP
-1438 CVSRAVVKD
+1438 VVNLV
-1447 AYDNS
+1447 AS
-1452 TYGTSAPLG
+1452 GAT
-1461 GIAGYAYGVVENC
+1461 VENC
-1474 YFTGTL
+1474 YYLHAAGIGASTAGAL
-1480 AVKKTQPNKIIQ
+1480 QKT
-1492 QKRGGLVGELNANA
+1492 A
-1506 ELKGSYVAGEFAI
+1506 EEMRTPEFA
-1519 ADESKFGAVVGKV
+1519 
-1532 NSGATITNC
+1532 
-1541 AYLDTVAPQAAA
+1541 
-1553 DGTTSGM
+1553 
-1560 TAHTADYMR
+1560 
-1569 SAEFA
+1569 AE
-1574 VDMGMNQDDGTL
+1574 MGMHLDSGNS
-1586 NGGFPVLPWQGGTV
+1586 NGGFPVLPWQGGTPV
-1600 LSADDLKA
+1600 DNADLKA

-1623 ADAAKKA
+1623 ADVAKKA
-1630 KADWYAETVLGLYD
+1630 KADWNAENVLGIYD
-1644 LTDYNDKADL
+1644 LTDYDDKADL
-1654 CEKYGIE
+1654 CEEYGIE

-1694 RLKADATGVYQLRG
+1694 LLKADATGVYQLRG
-1708 LTPVSGDPEE
+1708 LTPVSSDPEE
-1718 EEETAQTYTAC
+1718 EEEIAQTHTAC

-1737 VPVEGS
+1737 VSVD
-1743 GEKIVS
+1743 GEEKTVS
-1749 LTWTADN
+1749 LAWTADN

-1820 AVQPLQGMGL
+1820 AVQPLQGVGL

-2228 YPFAEICK
+2228 YPFTEICK

-2938 CYASGHEADTYCK
+2938 CYVSGRTAETYCK
-2951 RCGIVITAG
+2951 RCGLVLVPSTS
-2960 ATIPATGK
+2960 IPATGK

-3016 TDEKLAEIKAAVENG
+3016 TDEKLAEIKAAVSDG
-3031 SIVITVNNTPI
+3031 AITVTVTDT
-3042 LQLTKED
+3042 LQLTNEQKAA
-3049 KESDGGKKALMQAG
+3049 DGGKSALTEAAKTAG
-3063 AAASGELKKE
+3063 DEVKKE
-3073 LDKLAEKLDALRG
+3073 LNKLAEKLDALRG

-3122 PHSVTLTIP
+3122 PHSVTVTIP
-3131 ITDELYAALQGKHVC
+3131 ITDELYAALQGKRVC
-3146 VVRSHTDSSG
+3146 VMRSHTDSSG

>member
-11 TVVMVVSMLPTSVL
+11 TVVMVVSLLPTSVL

-34 QQTQQEQIA
+34 QQTQQEQTA
-43 PADTENTVPA
+43 PADTDSNVPTED
-53 GNEETQEQQEPA
+53 EETQEQQEPA

-77 GAAPMLAAAGA
+77 GAALALAE
-88 VQNIGTAE
+88 GTVSSAK

-101 EPGGNYQL
+101 DASGSYTL
-109 TADITVTAPYA
+109 TKDIIVTEPYA
-120 NEFTDFSGTFDGNG
+120 YDFIGTFDGNG
-134 HTVTLAISGDSDY
+134 HTVTLDITASTANVG
-147 QALFAKLAA
+147 LFSKLAG
-156 GAVVKNVMVDGEVT
+156 GAVVKNVITAGSISGKVNNV
-170 GTDNIG
+170 G
-176 GIAGIATNATIIAC
+176 GIAGTADGNVTIENCKNTASIKGGKGAGGILGYSEPGSGFVTISSC
-190 ANKATVAAT
+190 ANMGSVSGTRKQ
-199 GRYVGG
+199 VGG
-205 LVGKGTGLTMTSCYN
+205 IAGNVVGTHIIRNCYN
-220 QGAVSS
+220 QGDISDGA
-226 TRTRP
+226 
-231 INMGGIAGYVDG
+231 GILGRGTKGVL
-243 GASVENCYNTGSI
+243 VENCYTVGSVETNGAI
-256 TGSGSNTAAVVGWDA
+256 IAVSSSSYSSDEPCRIVNCYAPSETVTALVPSTVKISNSGTKSSAEMQSAEFA
-271 ATVKN
+271 AT
-276 CYYLES
+276 
-282 TYKVGACGNDGYT
+282 
-295 DPTVS
+295 
-300 KTDAEMRSGD
+300 
-310 IVALL
+310 L
-315 GSAFMVKSG
+315 GSAFQYNGGGYPTLKDPEPVVEKNVVSISVKSAKTTCYTGDELELSVTVTYDDNSSEVITKGFTVEGFDNTAPGKQTVTVTYKEKTDSIEIEVIKKPEFDDFFAGIVNSVEVTNDATYPYVVDMTDSDGLCLRSSNPVQGNTSSTSTITLKAKANVTLSFKYWGCNYDSSYAALTIVKNNSYNPEMRSWGSTQWKDFTIDLKKGDTLRLNLIKTYVSG
-324 DYPALS
+324 DYY
-330 WETPTAAVKFTV
+330 VKLKDFTV
-342 SPANAVVEINGVK
+342 SSLYEVKLTAEPEEADAVVALKDSTGAELKGTNGV
-355 YTGSCTVGLP
+355 YIVSAGE
-365 VGDYTY
+365 YTY
-371 TVSCPGYTQQ
+371 TVSAYGYD
-381 TGSVTVTGEDNP
+381 TVT
-393 VANPNSVSVTL
+393 
-404 EKDAAKWVTVTFT
+404 
-417 VTPEN
+417 
-422 ATLTLKDGETQVTP
+422 ET
-436 TEGTTYKLLKGV
+436 
-448 TYTYTAVSDDE
+448 
-459 GYEPASGE
+459 
-467 VTPTADGTQTVA
+467 
-479 LKKVQS
+479 
-485 IAVKNG
+485 I
-491 STHKTEFEQGDALDT
+491 
-506 TGLTVT
+506 
-512 VTYSDNSTKD
+512 
-522 ITEGFTVTGF
+522 
-532 NSVNVAENQT
+532 NVAADVAK
-542 LTVHYK
+542 TV
-548 GAETTYS
+548 
-555 VKINKKLFP
+555 P
-564 SKAFNALE
+564 
-572 GYATVEYSHTGK
+572 
-584 YTAGDGKEFVDDAQE
+584 
-599 GALRSNSAGMNSTT
+599 
-613 VTVTITFLENAPK
+613 
-626 MLLSFDYKV
+626 
-635 SSESNYD
+635 
-642 KLLVAQNRETK
+642 
-653 LTKSGTVAW
+653 LTKSAAYSVAFDISRPAGI
-662 TADNSLTVKGGD
+662 TAD
-674 IVTLTYSKDRSTAS
+674 
-688 GSDCIWLKN
+688 
-697 FTVSPLYTLT
+697 
-707 IAPNQTDA
+707 
-715 TVTLKDKEGKTVS
+715 
-728 GSNGVFAVK
+728 
-737 AAADYTYT
+737 
-745 VTKKGYEPATGKVTM
+745 
-760 SAENQ
+760 
-765 TVNVTLVKLPVITLQ
+765 
-780 FTPDDAAVTLKQ
+780 
-792 GNTTVYKESAA
+792 
-803 SSTGKNVYIAAKN
+803 
-816 TDYTYTVSKFGY
+816 
-828 ETATGMISVATG
+828 
-840 DVNKTVTLTEAAKY
+840 
-854 SVTFQ
+854 
-859 ITKPEG
+859 
-865 VSASPTVTVEYNG
+865 PTVTVKTNG
-878 TKVYE
+878 KAVYTGDGTGCSLSNGSYAYTVACDGCDNAGGIFSVNGDKVNITVTLAKKAIFE
-883 GSGANCTLPAGDYT
+883 DFFANC
-897 YKATLKDC
+897 
-905 DDLSGSF
+905 
-912 TVAAAAVTVNLPF
+912 
-925 EKKLTFA
+925 
-932 DIFQGVEGITASN
+932 QGITVS
-945 GTKGFKP
+945 GDKGKFT
-952 IKSAA
+952 IEGA
-957 GNYLESNK
+957 GKDSYLK
-965 SYYGT
+965 T
-970 TSLTLT
+970 TETTTLALT
-976 ATKPCVISFEYFAQG
+976 ATK
-991 HEDNWDEDDSAF
+991 N
-1003 FTVKKGTTTLL
+1003 VK
-1014 TVYEENGWK
+1014 
-1023 TFSTALNTGETLT
+1023 
-1036 LSFNENGNSYYV
+1036 LSFSYIANAAGYVEGDWYYDEPDEYYYFTIKKNSTQVKRAYSETSWKDFSVELTQGDVLTISYDGYTSYYYAA
-1048 RLKNFAVSPA
+1048 LKNFAAVPFYTLTLNTPDGATVVLKDRSGAEITGKNGA
-1058 YTITLTT
+1058 YT
-1065 TPTADKVELKDES
+1065 
-1078 GNKLTGSGGKYAVAP
+1078 VAA
-1093 GTYTY
+1093 GTY
-1098 TVSKKDYETAT
+1098 A
-1109 GEITVTDADVTQP
+1109 
-1122 VKLTAKPVITL
+1122 
-1133 TATPADATV
+1133 
-1142 KLEKGSLPASPKTT
+1142 
-1156 DKETGVYTYVVEKG
+1156 
-1170 AEYTY
+1170 Y

-1227 GGTIKPEADGGYKLY
+1227 GGTIKPEANGGYKLY

-1248 YTVAKADYITVSG
+1248 YTVTKADYVPVHG
-1261 SFTAAKNDTITVTLT
+1261 SITAAEDKTLSFTLT
-1276 YAGAGWDGTTK
+1276 YAGEGWDGTAK
-1287 TAPTQDKSGVYLI
+1287 TAPTQDKNGVYQI
-1300 DTAAKLA
+1300 GTAAELA
-1307 WFADAVNGGQKAING
+1307 WFADAVQTGQTAISA
-1322 KLTANINLNGKPW
+1322 KLTANINLNGKTW
-1335 TAIGTSSNKFAG
+1335 TAFGKYDYKLEGKSGFAG
-1347 TLDGDNY
+1347 TLDGDRHI
-1354 TVSGLVTT
+1354 VSGLKSTE
-1362 GLVGEL
+1362 GLVSCL
-1368 AEGGVVENLRVNCAI
+1368 
-1383 VSTSSLLGGVANSS
+1383 SS
-1397 AGTIRNCMVS
+1397 AGTVKNLTVIGTVS
-1407 GSITFSSEG
+1407 GSSHVGGIAATSSGTVENCLFDG
-1416 HNGASAIGGIAGR
+1416 TVTTSSSSASAGGIVGRASKGNRIVNCVNTGDIKNTCTSYSSTLNIGGIVGYTYGTVENCYSTGNVSARTDRDTNKGIGGIAGQVYASAVLR
-1429 TTGNGVISG
+1429 NCYVTGAVTGPKAGISP
-1438 CVSRAVVKD
+1438 VVNLV
-1447 AYDNS
+1447 AS
-1452 TYGTSAPLG
+1452 GAT
-1461 GIAGYAYGVVENC
+1461 VENC
-1474 YFTGTL
+1474 YYLHAAGIGASTAGAL
-1480 AVKKTQPNKIIQ
+1480 QKT
-1492 QKRGGLVGELNANA
+1492 A
-1506 ELKGSYVAGEFAI
+1506 EEMRTPEFA
-1519 ADESKFGAVVGKV
+1519 
-1532 NSGATITNC
+1532 
-1541 AYLDTVAPQAAA
+1541 
-1553 DGTTSGM
+1553 
-1560 TAHTADYMR
+1560 
-1569 SAEFA
+1569 AE
-1574 VDMGMNQDDGTL
+1574 MGMHLDSGNS
-1586 NGGFPVLPWQGGTV
+1586 NGGFPVLPWQSGTPV
-1600 LSADDLKA
+1600 DNADLKA

-1623 ADAAKKA
+1623 ADTAKKA
-1630 KADWYAETVLGLYD
+1630 KADWYAKIVLEPYD
-1644 LTDYNDKADL
+1644 LNNYNDKADL
-1654 CEKYGIE
+1654 CEQYGIE

-1666 VTNLHDYFL
+1666 VANLYDYFL

-1694 RLKADATGVYQLRG
+1694 LLKADATGVYQLRG

-1718 EEETAQTYTAC
+1718 EEETAQTYTGV

-1743 GEKIVS
+1743 GEKTVS

-1805 QTLEDIAAEFARKNT
+1805 QTLEDIAAEFTRKNT
-1820 AVQPLQGMGL
+1820 AVQPLQGVGL

-1871 GTKVQYIA
+1871 DTKVKYIA
-1879 DNGKITYFTGDGT
+1879 DNGNITYFTGDGT

-1936 ESLNWELIR
+1936 GSLNWELIR

-2008 GTVNRPLQPADGTA
+2008 GTVNRPLQPTDGTA
-2022 LPEKSG
+2022 LPEKAG

-2183 FTIQPFTQPELD
+2183 FTIQPFTQQELD
-2195 GAAAFMT
+2195 GAADFMT

-2236 NEDGTLKYV
+2236 NKDGTLKYV

-2284 LLRVHQPEYNTTVT
+2284 LLRVHRPEYNTTVT

-2328 DFAQFYKQPIHIDLT
+2328 NFAQFYKQPIQIDLT
-2343 VIGEKNAADPNENQT
+2343 VPGTTGQNDPNENQT

-2371 GHTFQG
+2371 GHTFRG

-2416 SITDAAGHT
+2416 SITDAAGNT

-2436 WMFGIAVKGGNET
+2436 WMFGLTLQGGTET

-2460 KDGDTLRLFFTDTY
+2460 KDGATLRLFFTDTY

-2479 TDPMVPGAEVPG
+2479 TDPAVPGAEVPG

-2577 LTAIGKDPTNVG
+2577 LTAIGKDPANVG
-2589 DKNLLTALQDKDIM
+2589 GENLLKALQNKDIM
-2603 KVTDTS
+2603 QVTDTS
-2609 KTDINGL
+2609 NTDINGL

-2647 SWSASAD
+2647 SWRASAD

-2665 MALQALAPYHKDGGN
+2665 MALQALAPYYKDGGN

-2834 TGHKFSAWTV
+2834 TGHNFGAWTV

-2857 RKCSVCGTKETMI
+2857 RKCSVCSTEETMI

-2897 TCSRCHKY
+2897 TCSRCHKF

-2920 IIAAL
+2920 VIAAL

-2968 HTYVDGVCTTCGT
+2968 HTYVNGVCTVCGVK
-2981 RNPAGGIK
+2981 NPMANVK
-2989 GDDLK
+2989 GDDIK
-2994 VDSKDNT
+2994 VDSKDNKTAAGDGLVIKADDT
-3001 IVTGGGLTIKTDKPV
+3001 ITGEV
-3016 TDEKLAEIKAAVENG
+3016 LADIKAAVSDG
-3031 SIVITVNNTPI
+3031 AITVTVTDT
-3042 LQLTKED
+3042 LQLTNEQKAA
-3049 KESDGGKKALMQAG
+3049 DGGKSALTEAAKTAG
-3063 AAASGELKKE
+3063 DEVKKE
-3073 LDKLAEKLDALRG
+3073 LNKLAEKLDALRG

-3122 PHSVTLTIP
+3122 PHSVTVTIP
-3131 ITDELYAALQGKHVC
+3131 ITDELYAALQGKRVC

-3204 TADSGKKDSANTAD
+3204 TADSGKTDSANTAD

>member
-43 PADTENTVPA
+43 PVDTENTVPA

-77 GAAPMLAAAGA
+77 GADSAPTAINDADGFRDMVAGGSYKLA
-88 VQNIGTAE
+88 
-96 EFAAM
+96 
-101 EPGGNYQL
+101 
-109 TADITVTAPYA
+109 ADITVTEPYA
-120 NEFTDFSGTFDGNG
+120 NDFSGTFDGNG
-134 HTVTLAISGDSDY
+134 HTVTLNITASTANVG
-147 QALFAKLAA
+147 LFSKLAG
-156 GAVVKNVMVDGEVT
+156 GAVVKNVTVEGTVT
-170 GTDNIG
+170 GKK
-176 GIAGIATNATIIAC
+176 C
-190 ANKATVAAT
+190 VA
-199 GRYVGG
+199 
-205 LVGKGTGLTMTSCYN
+205 
-220 QGAVSS
+220 
-226 TRTRP
+226 
-231 INMGGIAGYVDG
+231 GIAGYATDNVKI
-243 GASVENCYNTGSI
+243 ENCKNTASI
-256 TGSGSNTAAVVGWDA
+256 TGTKNVGGILGEAYNNEESISVGIKNCANEGAVNGTGSAIGGIVGKMEGQNSIIDCYNRGNITGFNNYA
-271 ATVKN
+271 GIVGQSTGALVATIKN
-276 CYYLES
+276 CYSIGAVTAYGAS
-282 TYKVGACGNDGYT
+282 TNAGYALIGGGKNYALTNCYAIKQDGLNLAYNGT
-295 DPTVS
+295 NATTEECDFKS
-300 KTDAEMRSGD
+300 AEEMQS
-310 IVALL
+310 AEFAATL
-315 GSAFMVKSG
+315 GSAFQYNGGGYPTLKDPEPVVEKNVVSISVKSAKTTCYTSDELELSVTVTYDDNSSEVITKGFTVAGFDNTAPGKQTVTVTYKEKTDSIEIEVIKKPEFDDFFAGIVNSVEVTNDATYPYVVDMTDSDGLCLRSSNPDQGNTSSTSTITLKAKANVTLSFKYWGCNYDSSSAALTIVKNNSYNPEMRSWGSTQWKDFTIDLKKGDTLRLNLIKTYVSG
-324 DYPALS
+324 DYY
-330 WETPTAAVKFTV
+330 VKLKDFTV
-342 SPANAVVEINGVK
+342 SSLYEVKLTAEPEEADAVVALKDSTGAELKGTNGV
-355 YTGSCTVGLP
+355 YIVSAGE
-365 VGDYTY
+365 YTY
-371 TVSCPGYTQQ
+371 TVSAYGYDTVTETINVAADVAKTVPLTKSAAYSVAFDISRPAGITADPTVTVKTNGKAVYTGDGTGCSLSNGSYAYTVACDGCDNAGGVFSVNGDKMNIPVTLAKKAIFEDFFANCQGITVSGDKGKFTIEGAGKDSYLKTTETTTLALTATKNVKLSFSYIANAAGCVEGDWYYDEPDEYYYFTIKKNSTQVKRAYSETSWKDFSVELTQGDVLTISYDGYT
-381 TGSVTVTGEDNP
+381 SYYY
-393 VANPNSVSVTL
+393 
-404 EKDAAKWVTVTFT
+404 AALKNFAAVPFY
-417 VTPEN
+417 
-422 ATLTLKDGETQVTP
+422 TLTLKTPDG
-436 TEGTTYKLLKGV
+436 
-448 TYTYTAVSDDE
+448 
-459 GYEPASGE
+459 
-467 VTPTADGTQTVA
+467 
-479 LKKVQS
+479 
-485 IAVKNG
+485 
-491 STHKTEFEQGDALDT
+491 
-506 TGLTVT
+506 
-512 VTYSDNSTKD
+512 
-522 ITEGFTVTGF
+522 
-532 NSVNVAENQT
+532 
-542 LTVHYK
+542 
-548 GAETTYS
+548 
-555 VKINKKLFP
+555 
-564 SKAFNALE
+564 
-572 GYATVEYSHTGK
+572 ATV
-584 YTAGDGKEFVDDAQE
+584 V
-599 GALRSNSAGMNSTT
+599 L
-613 VTVTITFLENAPK
+613 
-626 MLLSFDYKV
+626 
-635 SSESNYD
+635 
-642 KLLVAQNRETK
+642 
-653 LTKSGTVAW
+653 
-662 TADNSLTVKGGD
+662 
-674 IVTLTYSKDRSTAS
+674 KDRS
-688 GSDCIWLKN
+688 G
-697 FTVSPLYTLT
+697 
-707 IAPNQTDA
+707 
-715 TVTLKDKEGKTVS
+715 
-728 GSNGVFAVK
+728 
-737 AAADYTYT
+737 
-745 VTKKGYEPATGKVTM
+745 
-760 SAENQ
+760 AE
-765 TVNVTLVKLPVITLQ
+765 I
-780 FTPDDAAVTLKQ
+780 
-792 GNTTVYKESAA
+792 
-803 SSTGKNVYIAAKN
+803 TGKNGAYTVAAG
-816 TDYTYTVSKFGY
+816 TYAYTVSKFGY
-828 ETATGMISVATG
+828 ETKTGNI
-840 DVNKTVTLTEAAKY
+840 
-854 SVTFQ
+854 
-859 ITKPEG
+859 
-865 VSASPTVTVEYNG
+865 
-878 TKVYE
+878 
-883 GSGANCTLPAGDYT
+883 
-897 YKATLKDC
+897 
-905 DDLSGSF
+905 
-912 TVAAAAVTVNLPF
+912 
-925 EKKLTFA
+925 
-932 DIFQGVEGITASN
+932 
-945 GTKGFKP
+945 
-952 IKSAA
+952 
-957 GNYLESNK
+957 
-965 SYYGT
+965 
-970 TSLTLT
+970 
-976 ATKPCVISFEYFAQG
+976 
-991 HEDNWDEDDSAF
+991 
-1003 FTVKKGTTTLL
+1003 
-1014 TVYEENGWK
+1014 
-1023 TFSTALNTGETLT
+1023 
-1036 LSFNENGNSYYV
+1036 
-1048 RLKNFAVSPA
+1048 
-1058 YTITLTT
+1058 
-1065 TPTADKVELKDES
+1065 
-1078 GNKLTGSGGKYAVAP
+1078 
-1093 GTYTY
+1093 
-1098 TVSKKDYETAT
+1098 TVS
-1109 GEITVTDADVTQP
+1109 
-1122 VKLTAKPVITL
+1122 
-1133 TATPADATV
+1133 
-1142 KLEKGSLPASPKTT
+1142 
-1156 DKETGVYTYVVEKG
+1156 
-1170 AEYTY
+1170 
-1175 TVSKF
+1175 
-1180 GYETETGSITVNA
+1180 A

-1210 FAVTPA
+1210 FAVKPA
-1216 ENAKVTVTHPV
+1216 EDATVTVTHPV
-1227 GGTIKPEADGGYKLY
+1227 GGTIAVGADGGYKLY

-1261 SFTAAKNDTITVTLT
+1261 SFTAAKNDTIKVTLT

-1287 TAPTQDKSGVYLI
+1287 TAPKTENGVYQI
-1300 DTAAKLA
+1300 GTAAELA
-1307 WFADAVNGGQKAING
+1307 WFADAVQNGQTAISA
-1322 KLTANINLNGKPW
+1322 KLTANINLNGKAW
-1335 TAIGTSSNKFAG
+1335 TAFGKYDYKLEGKSGFAG
-1347 TLDGDNY
+1347 TLDGDRHI
-1354 TVSGLVTT
+1354 VSGLKSTE
-1362 GLVGEL
+1362 GLVSCL
-1368 AEGGVVENLRVNCAI
+1368 
-1383 VSTSSLLGGVANSS
+1383 SS
-1397 AGTIRNCMVS
+1397 AGTVKNLTVIGTVS
-1407 GSITFSSEG
+1407 GSSHVGGIAATSYGAVENCLFDGTVTTSSG
-1416 HNGASAIGGIAGR
+1416 SASAGGIVGRAQKGNRIVNCVNTGDIKNTCAYYNSTLNIGGIVGYTYGTVENCYSTGNVSARTDRGTNKGIGGIAGQVYASAVLR
-1429 TTGNGVISG
+1429 NCYVTGTVTGPEAGISP
-1438 CVSRAVVKD
+1438 VVNLV
-1447 AYDNS
+1447 A
-1452 TYGTSAPLG
+1452 
-1461 GIAGYAYGVVENC
+1461 AGATVENC
-1474 YFTGTL
+1474 YYLHAAGTGAATAGTL
-1480 AVKKTQPNKIIQ
+1480 QKT
-1492 QKRGGLVGELNANA
+1492 A
-1506 ELKGSYVAGEFAI
+1506 EEMRTPEFA
-1519 ADESKFGAVVGKV
+1519 ADVGMHLDSD
-1532 NSGATITNC
+1532 NS
-1541 AYLDTVAPQAAA
+1541 
-1553 DGTTSGM
+1553 
-1560 TAHTADYMR
+1560 
-1569 SAEFA
+1569 
-1574 VDMGMNQDDGTL
+1574 
-1586 NGGFPVLPWQGGTV
+1586 NGGFPVLPWQGGTPV
-1600 LSADDLKA
+1600 DNADLKA
-1608 AAAAANALELRGMSA
+1608 AAAAANTLQLRGMSA

-1630 KADWYAETVLGLYD
+1630 KADWYAENVLGLYD

-1654 CEKYGIE
+1654 CEEYGIE
-1661 APGEA
+1661 EPGEA
-1666 VTNLHDYFL
+1666 VTDLHDYFL
-1675 NALQK
+1675 TALQK

-1694 RLKADATGVYQLRG
+1694 LLKADATGVYQLRG
-1708 LTPVSGDPEE
+1708 LTPVSSDPEE
-1718 EEETAQTYTAC
+1718 EEEIAQTYTGF
-1729 LTLPASVT
+1729 LTLPKSVT
-1737 VPVEGS
+1737 VPVGGE
-1743 GEKIVS
+1743 EKIVS
-1749 LTWTADN
+1749 LAWTADN

-1781 LQSGAATKTKT
+1781 LQSGAATRTKT

-1805 QTLEDIAAEFARKNT
+1805 QTLEDIAAEFTRKNT
-1820 AVQPLQGMGL
+1820 AVQPLQGVGL

-1879 DNGKITYFTGDGT
+1879 DNGDIEYFTGDGT

-1936 ESLNWELIR
+1936 GSLNWELIR

-1970 SNLTLPSSIAGR
+1970 SNLTLPSGIAGR

-1994 EWLYITNGTNGTGV
+1994 EWLYITNGTNGAGV
-2008 GTVNRPLQPADGTA
+2008 GTVNRPLQPADGTP
-2022 LPEKSG
+2022 LPEKAG

-2038 DAFDDYTLAHITGD
+2038 DGFDDYTLAHITGD
-2052 NGVEV
+2052 DGVEV
-2057 YADVFFDA
+2057 YADVLFDA

-2097 KPVDLTAVSDDMQ
+2097 KPVDTTAVSDDMQ

-2202 EALTGDVY
+2202 EARTEDAY

-2371 GHTFQG
+2371 GHTFTG

-2403 AKYTYTGSGAYIK
+2403 ANYTYTGSGTYIK
-2416 SITDAAGHT
+2416 SITDASGHT

-2436 WMFGIAVKGGNET
+2436 WMFGLAVKSGTET

-2479 TDPMVPGAEVPG
+2479 TDPTVPGTEVPG

-2543 VAYVKANIGSDG
+2543 VAYVQKNMGADG
-2555 ILRKPDDKNTPVITD
+2555 VLVDPESRNPTVTD

-2577 LTAIGKDPTNVG
+2577 LTAIGKDPANVG
-2589 DKNLLTALQDKDIM
+2589 GENLLKALQNKDIM

-2609 KTDINGL
+2609 NTDINGL

-2639 LEQQNKDG
+2639 LAQQNEDG

-2665 MALQALAPYHKDGGN
+2665 MALQALAPYHKDSGN

-2690 LNWLSGK
+2690 LSWLSGK

-2792 DAACAHRFGEWKV
+2792 DAACAHRFGEWQV

-2819 ICSICGV
+2819 ICSICGA
-2826 VEEKPVPA
+2826 VEEKSVPA
-2834 TGHKFSAWTV
+2834 TGHNFGAWTV

-2857 RKCSVCGTKETMI
+2857 RKCSVCGTEETMI

-2897 TCSRCHKY
+2897 TCSRCHKF

-2920 IIAAL
+2920 VIAAL

-2968 HTYVDGVCTTCGT
+2968 HTYVNGVCTVCGVK
-2981 RNPAGGIK
+2981 NPMANVK
-2989 GDDLK
+2989 GDDIK
-2994 VDSKDNT
+2994 VDSKDNKTAAGDGLVIKADDT
-3001 IVTGGGLTIKTDKPV
+3001 ITGEV
-3016 TDEKLAEIKAAVENG
+3016 LADIKAAVSDG
-3031 SIVITVNNTPI
+3031 AITVTVTDT
-3042 LQLTKED
+3042 LQLTNEQKAA
-3049 KESDGGKKALMQAG
+3049 DGGKSALTEAAKTAG
-3063 AAASGELKKE
+3063 DEVKKE
-3073 LDKLAEKLDALRG
+3073 LNKLAEKLDALRG

-3122 PHSVTLTIP
+3122 PHSVTVTIP
-3131 ITDELYAALQGKHVC
+3131 ITDELYAALQGKRVC

-3204 TADSGKKDSANTAD
+3204 TADSGKKDSVNTAD

>member
-43 PADTENTVPA
+43 PVDTENTVPA

-77 GAAPMLAAAGA
+77 GADSAPTAINDADGFRDMVAGGSYKLA
-88 VQNIGTAE
+88 
-96 EFAAM
+96 
-101 EPGGNYQL
+101 
-109 TADITVTAPYA
+109 ADITVTEPYA
-120 NEFTDFSGTFDGNG
+120 NDFSGTFDGNG
-134 HTVTLAISGDSDY
+134 HTVTLNITASTANVG
-147 QALFAKLAA
+147 LFSKLAG
-156 GAVVKNVMVDGEVT
+156 GAVVKNVITAGSISGKVNNV
-170 GTDNIG
+170 G
-176 GIAGIATNATIIAC
+176 GIAGTADGNVTIENCKNTASIKGGKGAGGILGYSEPGSGFVTISSC
-190 ANKATVAAT
+190 ANMGSVSGTRKQ
-199 GRYVGG
+199 VGG
-205 LVGKGTGLTMTSCYN
+205 IAGNVVGTHIIRNCYN
-220 QGAVSS
+220 QGDISDGA
-226 TRTRP
+226 
-231 INMGGIAGYVDG
+231 GILGRGTKGVL
-243 GASVENCYNTGSI
+243 VENCYTVGSVETNGAI
-256 TGSGSNTAAVVGWDA
+256 IAVSSSSYSSDEPCRIVNCYAPSETVTALVPSTVKISNSGTKSSAEMQSAEFA
-271 ATVKN
+271 AT
-276 CYYLES
+276 
-282 TYKVGACGNDGYT
+282 
-295 DPTVS
+295 
-300 KTDAEMRSGD
+300 
-310 IVALL
+310 L
-315 GSAFMVKSG
+315 GSAFQYNGGGYPTLKDPEPVVEKNVVSISVKSAKTTCYTGDELELSVTVTYDDNSSEVITKGFTVAGFDNTAPGKQTVTVTYKEKTDSIEIEVIKKPEFDDFFAGIVNSVEVTNDATYPYVVDMTDSDGLCLRSSNPVQGNTSSTSTITLKAKANVTLSFKYWGCNYDSSYAALTIVKNNSYNPEMRSWGSTQWKDFTIDLKKGDTLRLNLIKTYVSG
-324 DYPALS
+324 DYY
-330 WETPTAAVKFTV
+330 VKLKDFTV
-342 SPANAVVEINGVK
+342 SSLYEVKLTAEPEEADAVVALKDSTGAELKGTNGV
-355 YTGSCTVGLP
+355 YIVSAGE
-365 VGDYTY
+365 YTY
-371 TVSCPGYTQQ
+371 TVSAYGYD
-381 TGSVTVTGEDNP
+381 TVT
-393 VANPNSVSVTL
+393 
-404 EKDAAKWVTVTFT
+404 
-417 VTPEN
+417 
-422 ATLTLKDGETQVTP
+422 ET
-436 TEGTTYKLLKGV
+436 
-448 TYTYTAVSDDE
+448 
-459 GYEPASGE
+459 
-467 VTPTADGTQTVA
+467 
-479 LKKVQS
+479 
-485 IAVKNG
+485 I
-491 STHKTEFEQGDALDT
+491 
-506 TGLTVT
+506 
-512 VTYSDNSTKD
+512 
-522 ITEGFTVTGF
+522 
-532 NSVNVAENQT
+532 NVAT
-542 LTVHYK
+542 DVAKTV
-548 GAETTYS
+548 
-555 VKINKKLFP
+555 P
-564 SKAFNALE
+564 
-572 GYATVEYSHTGK
+572 
-584 YTAGDGKEFVDDAQE
+584 
-599 GALRSNSAGMNSTT
+599 
-613 VTVTITFLENAPK
+613 
-626 MLLSFDYKV
+626 
-635 SSESNYD
+635 
-642 KLLVAQNRETK
+642 
-653 LTKSGTVAW
+653 LTKSAAYSVAFDISRPAGI
-662 TADNSLTVKGGD
+662 TAD
-674 IVTLTYSKDRSTAS
+674 
-688 GSDCIWLKN
+688 
-697 FTVSPLYTLT
+697 
-707 IAPNQTDA
+707 
-715 TVTLKDKEGKTVS
+715 
-728 GSNGVFAVK
+728 
-737 AAADYTYT
+737 
-745 VTKKGYEPATGKVTM
+745 
-760 SAENQ
+760 
-765 TVNVTLVKLPVITLQ
+765 
-780 FTPDDAAVTLKQ
+780 
-792 GNTTVYKESAA
+792 
-803 SSTGKNVYIAAKN
+803 
-816 TDYTYTVSKFGY
+816 
-828 ETATGMISVATG
+828 
-840 DVNKTVTLTEAAKY
+840 
-854 SVTFQ
+854 
-859 ITKPEG
+859 
-865 VSASPTVTVEYNG
+865 PTVTVKTNG
-878 TKVYE
+878 KAVYTGDGTGCSLSN
-883 GSGANCTLPAGDYT
+883 GSYAYTVACDGCDNAGGIFSVNGDKMNITVTLAKKAIFEDFFANC
-897 YKATLKDC
+897 
-905 DDLSGSF
+905 
-912 TVAAAAVTVNLPF
+912 
-925 EKKLTFA
+925 
-932 DIFQGVEGITASN
+932 QGITVS
-945 GTKGFKP
+945 GDKGKFT
-952 IKSAA
+952 IEGA
-957 GNYLESNK
+957 GKDSYLK
-965 SYYGT
+965 T
-970 TSLTLT
+970 TETTTLALT
-976 ATKPCVISFEYFAQG
+976 ATK
-991 HEDNWDEDDSAF
+991 N
-1003 FTVKKGTTTLL
+1003 VK
-1014 TVYEENGWK
+1014 
-1023 TFSTALNTGETLT
+1023 
-1036 LSFNENGNSYYV
+1036 LSFSYIANAAGYVEDEWDYDEPGESYYFTIKKNSTRV
-1048 RLKNFAVSPA
+1048 KRAYSETSWKDFSVELTQGDVLTISYDGYTRDYYAALKNFAAVPF
-1058 YTITLTT
+1058 YTLTLT
-1065 TPTADKVELKDES
+1065 NLPDRASVELKDA
-1078 GNKLTGSGGKYAVAP
+1078 GGKTVTGANGVYTVAA

-1098 TVSKKDYETAT
+1098 TVSKY
-1109 GEITVTDADVTQP
+1109 
-1122 VKLTAKPVITL
+1122 
-1133 TATPADATV
+1133 
-1142 KLEKGSLPASPKTT
+1142 
-1156 DKETGVYTYVVEKG
+1156 
-1170 AEYTY
+1170 
-1175 TVSKF
+1175 
-1180 GYETETGSITVNA
+1180 GYETKTGTIKVEGG
-1193 DVNKTVTLSE
+1193 DVSKDVALTALKAYQVKFNVAPEGAAVTL
-1203 LASCTLT
+1203 
-1210 FAVTPA
+1210 
-1216 ENAKVTVTHPV
+1216 THPV
-1227 GGTIKPEADGGYKLY
+1227 GGPIAADGNGAYIVY
-1242 LGETYA
+1242 AGETYA

-1287 TAPTQDKSGVYLI
+1287 TEPKTENGVYQI
-1300 DTAAKLA
+1300 GTAAELA
-1307 WFADAVNGGQKAING
+1307 WFADAVNKGDTTISG
-1322 KLTANINLNGKPW
+1322 KLTANINLNGKTW

-1347 TLDGDNY
+1347 TLDGDSH
-1354 TVSGLVTT
+1354 TVSGLAGTG
-1362 GLVGEL
+1362 GLVYYLSANGTVKSL
-1368 AEGGVVENLRVNCAI
+1368 CVDCAI
-1383 VSTSSLLGGVANSS
+1383 DGTSNV
-1397 AGTIRNCMVS
+1397 
-1407 GSITFSSEG
+1407 
-1416 HNGASAIGGIAGR
+1416 GGIADKSEGR
-1429 TTGNGVISG
+1429 IENCLVSGYIKGGNDTIFGVGGIVGHGVAGNVISG
-1438 CVSRAVVKD
+1438 CVSTADILFKYSRYAVQNGAGGIVG
-1447 AYDNS
+1447 Y
-1452 TYGTSAPLG
+1452 TYGT
-1461 GIAGYAYGVVENC
+1461 VENC
-1474 YFTGTL
+1474 YFAGNVHTNAKSVSAGGF
-1480 AVKKTQPNKIIQ
+1480 
-1492 QKRGGLVGELNANA
+1492 GGLVGSARSNAVMKDCYTVGA
-1506 ELKGSYVAGEFAI
+1506 VTGP
-1519 ADESKFGAVVGKV
+1519 ESSFGAVVGKV

-1560 TAHTADYMR
+1560 TARTADYMR
-1569 SAEFA
+1569 TPEFA
-1574 VDMGMNQDDGTL
+1574 AEMGMHLDSGNS
-1586 NGGFPVLPWQGGTV
+1586 NGGFPVLPWQGGTPV
-1600 LSADDLKA
+1600 NNADLKA
-1608 AAAAANALELRGMSA
+1608 AADAASALQLRGMSA

-1630 KADWYAETVLGLYD
+1630 KADWYAENVLGLYD

-1654 CEKYGIE
+1654 CEEYGIE
-1661 APGEA
+1661 EPGEA
-1666 VTNLHDYFL
+1666 VTDLHDYFL
-1675 NALQK
+1675 TALQK

-1694 RLKADATGVYQLRG
+1694 LLKADATGVYQLRG
-1708 LTPVSGDPEE
+1708 LTPVSSDPEE
-1718 EEETAQTYTAC
+1718 EEEIAQTYTGF
-1729 LTLPASVT
+1729 LTLPKSVT
-1737 VPVEGS
+1737 VPVGGE
-1743 GEKIVS
+1743 EKIVS
-1749 LTWTADN
+1749 LAWTADN

-1781 LQSGAATKTKT
+1781 LQSGAATRTKT

-1805 QTLEDIAAEFARKNT
+1805 QTLEDIAAEFTRKNT
-1820 AVQPLQGMGL
+1820 AVQPLQGVGL

-1879 DNGKITYFTGDGT
+1879 DNGDIEYFTGDGT

-1936 ESLNWELIR
+1936 GSLNWELIR

-1970 SNLTLPSSIAGR
+1970 SNLTLPSGIAGR

-2008 GTVNRPLQPADGTA
+2008 GTVNRPLQPADGTP
-2022 LPEKSG
+2022 LPEKAG

-2038 DAFDDYTLAHITGD
+2038 DGFDDYTLAHITGD
-2052 NGVEV
+2052 DGVEV
-2057 YADVFFDA
+2057 YADVLFDA

-2097 KPVDLTAVSDDMQ
+2097 KPVDTTAVSDDMQ

-2202 EALTGDVY
+2202 EARTEDAY

-2371 GHTFQG
+2371 GHTFTG

-2416 SITDAAGHT
+2416 SITDASGHT

-2436 WMFGIAVKGGNET
+2436 WMFGLAVKSGTET

-2479 TDPMVPGAEVPG
+2479 TDPTVPGTEVPG

-2528 VPLSEAYIAAYYEKV
+2528 VPLSDAYIQAYYDKV

-2570 NERIILA
+2570 NERIALA
-2577 LTAIGKDPTNVG
+2577 LTAIGKDPANVG
-2589 DKNLLTALQDKDIM
+2589 GKNLLAALQDKDIM

-2609 KTDINGL
+2609 YTDINGL

-2634 LVQAV
+2634 LVQAI
-2639 LEQQNKDG
+2639 LGQQNADG

-2654 TKPVGDVDMTA
+2654 TKPASDVDMTA
-2665 MALQALAPYHKDGGN
+2665 MALQALAPYYKDGGN

-2690 LNWLSGK
+2690 LSWLSGK
-2697 YRSGYDSS
+2697 YQSGYDSS

-2819 ICSICGV
+2819 ICSICGA
-2826 VEEKPVPA
+2826 VEEKSVPA
-2834 TGHKFSAWTV
+2834 LGHNFGAWTV
-2844 TKAATCTESGIST
+2844 TKAATCTEDGSRT
-2857 RKCSVCGTKETMI
+2857 RTCAVCGAVETETI
-2870 VPSLGHSMTATAGKA
+2870 KALGHSLTAVAAKA
-2885 ATCTEAGNSAYW
+2885 ATCTEPGNSAYW
-2897 TCSRCHKY
+2897 SCSRCGKF

-2920 IIAAL
+2920 VIAAL

-2938 CYASGHEADTYCK
+2938 CYASGRTAETYCK
-2951 RCGIVITAG
+2951 RCGLVITPS
-2960 ATIPATGK
+2960 TVIQATGK
-2968 HTYVDGVCTTCGT
+2968 HTYENGVCSTCGVK
-2981 RNPAGGIK
+2981 NPLADVK
-2989 GDDLK
+2989 GDTIK
-2994 VDSKDNT
+2994 VDSKDNKT
-3001 IVTGGGLTIKTDKPV
+3001 AAGGGLVIKADSTI
-3016 TDEKLAEIKAAVENG
+3016 TDEVLADIKAAVSSG
-3031 SIVITVNNTPI
+3031 AITVTVADT
-3042 LQLTKED
+3042 LQPTNEQKAA
-3049 KESDGGKKALMQAG
+3049 DGGKSALTE
-3063 AAASGELKKE
+3063 AAKNVTGDAKQELT
-3073 LDKLAEKLDALRG
+3073 KLAEKLDALRG
-3086 DKSRKNAQLEKVVDV
+3086 DSSKKNAQLEKIIDV
-3101 TVALVK
+3101 TVELVK
-3107 TEGNEIKTVAQLIEL
+3107 TNAVGSVESVAQLTEL
-3122 PHSVTLTIP
+3122 PHSVTVTIP
-3131 ITDELYAALQGKHVC
+3131 ITDELYAALQGKRVC

-3204 TADSGKKDSANTAD
+3204 TADSGKTDSSNTAD

-3226 GSAVLAAAAV
+3226 GSAALAAAAV
-3236 VVLTRKK
+3236 VVLTHKRK

>member
-1 MRKRVISWLL
+1 MKKRVISWLL
-11 TVVMVVSMLPTSVL
+11 TVVMVVSLLPTSVL

-34 QQTQQEQIA
+34 QQTRQEQIA
-43 PADTENTVPA
+43 PVDTENTVPA
-53 GNEETQEQQEPA
+53 EDEETQEQQEPA
-65 EEVPVSRSARSG
+65 PETPAPQMTSSG

-96 EFAAM
+96 AFAAM
-101 EPGGNYQL
+101 EPSGNYQL
-109 TADITVTAPYA
+109 TADITVTAPYG
-120 NEFTDFSGTFDGNG
+120 NDITGFTGFTGTFDGNG
-134 HTVTLAISGDSDY
+134 HTVTLKITANTNYVG
-147 QALFAKLAA
+147 LFSKLAG
-156 GAVVKNVMVDGEVT
+156 GAVVKNVKVDGTVS
-170 GTDNIG
+170 GTEG
-176 GIAGIATNATIIAC
+176 VAGIAAQANGATISGCINC
-190 ANKATVAAT
+190 AIISAT

-205 LVGKGTGLTMTSCYN
+205 IVGKLQGGT
-220 QGAVSS
+220 
-226 TRTRP
+226 
-231 INMGGIAGYVDG
+231 
-243 GASVENCYNTGSI
+243 VENCYNTGAIS
-256 TGSGSNTAAVVGWDA
+256 SSRNRPAVNLGGIVGYIDES

-276 CYYLES
+276 CYNVGEITVTNKATNMAGIAGWCVASTVENCYYLMG
-282 TYKVGACGNDGYT
+282 TATAGANGNEQT
-295 DPTVS
+295 ADPKS
-300 KTDAEMRSGD
+300 AEEMKSPAFA
-310 IVALL
+310 ALL
-315 GSAFMVKSG
+315 GDGFMVKSG
-324 DYPALS
+324 DYPALN
-330 WETPTAAVKFTV
+330 WETPTAAVLFTIA
-342 SPANAVVEINGVK
+342 PANATLEINGGT
-355 YTGSCTVGLP
+355 YTGSTTVALP
-365 VGDYTY
+365 AADAPYSY

-381 TGSVTVTGEDNP
+381 TGTVTVTGNDNP
-393 VANPNSVSVTL
+393 VADPANVTVTL
-404 EKDAAKWVTVTFT
+404 AEDAAQWVTVTFS

-422 ATLTLKDGETQVTP
+422 ATLTLKDGETQVAP
-436 TEGTTYKLLKGV
+436 TEGTTYQLLKDH
-448 TYTYTAVSDDE
+448 TYAYTAETTEE
-459 GYEPASGE
+459 GYEPAAGE
-467 VTPTADGTQTVA
+467 VTPTESSTQTVA

-485 IAVKNG
+485 IAVTKAP
-491 STHKTEFEQGDALDT
+491 TKTEYYKGDAELDL
-506 TGLTVT
+506 TGMVLTVKYEGTDETRTIEGDYDAAGVTCEGFSTETPAESQTVT
-512 VTYSDNSTKD
+512 VKYRGKTATFTIKVNDKLRFADFFTAISESITATDDTTSPFTPVQKPEGNYLESSNTSNYSSSKITLKATKN
-522 ITEGFTVTGF
+522 VT
-532 NSVNVAENQT
+532 
-542 LTVHYK
+542 
-548 GAETTYS
+548 
-555 VKINKKLFP
+555 
-564 SKAFNALE
+564 
-572 GYATVEYSHTGK
+572 
-584 YTAGDGKEFVDDAQE
+584 
-599 GALRSNSAGMNSTT
+599 
-613 VTVTITFLENAPK
+613 
-626 MLLSFDYKV
+626 LSFDYLGSA
-635 SSESNYD
+635 SS
-642 KLLVAQNRETK
+642 
-653 LTKSGTVAW
+653 
-662 TADNSLTVKGGD
+662 NSYYCFTVKKGSSTLLTSYSSSAWKSFSVDMAAGD
-674 IVTLTYSKDRSTAS
+674 TVTLKFEHPYSY
-688 GSDCIWLKN
+688 GSHYSVKLKN

-707 IAPNQTDA
+707 IAPDQTDA
-715 TVTLKDKEGKTVS
+715 TVTLKDKEGKAVS

-792 GNTTVYKESAA
+792 GNTTVYKESAD
-803 SSTGKNVYIAAKN
+803 SEKGKNVYIAAKN

-828 ETATGMISVATG
+828 ETATGTISVATG

-854 SVTFQ
+854 SVTFN

-865 VSASPTVTVEYNG
+865 VTAEPTVTVKSG
-878 TKVYE
+878 RDTVYT

-897 YKATLKDC
+897 YTAKLDGCDTLT
-905 DDLSGSF
+905 GSF
-912 TVAAAAVTVNLPF
+912 VVKAAKTIGLEFV
-925 EKKLTFA
+925 KSLTFNDFFA
-932 DIFQGVEGITASN
+932 GLDGITAEN
-945 GTKGFKP
+945 GTRYGFEP
-952 IKSAA
+952 VRAA
-957 GNYLESNK
+957 GGNYLHRNDSVSYSNNTATITLKADKSLVLRFDYYGGTYYSSSEYFSVKKGSTEIFK
-965 SYYGT
+965 SYNSNEWKTYSVAVAAGDV
-970 TSLTLT
+970 LTLT
-976 ATKPCVISFEYFAQG
+976 Y
-991 HEDNWDEDDSAF
+991 
-1003 FTVKKGTTTLL
+1003 KG
-1014 TVYEENGWK
+1014 YGD
-1023 TFSTALNTGETLT
+1023 
-1036 LSFNENGNSYYV
+1036 NSYV
-1048 RLKNFAVSPA
+1048 DLKNFTVSPV
-1058 YTITLTT
+1058 YTISLNVTG
-1065 TPTADKVELKDES
+1065 AEDCKVVLQDAS
-1078 GNKLTGSGGKYAVAP
+1078 GAAITGTDGKYAVPA
-1093 GTYTY
+1093 GVYTY
-1098 TVSKKDYETAT
+1098 TVSKYGYQTKV
-1109 GEITVTDADVTQP
+1109 GKIIVTDKNVDQDVG
-1122 VKLTAKPVITL
+1122 LTALK
-1133 TATPADATV
+1133 AYQV
-1142 KLEKGSLPASPKTT
+1142 KFNVAPE
-1156 DKETGVYTYVVEKG
+1156 G
-1170 AEYTY
+1170 A
-1175 TVSKF
+1175 
-1180 GYETETGSITVNA
+1180 A
-1193 DVNKTVTLSE
+1193 VTL
-1203 LASCTLT
+1203 
-1210 FAVTPA
+1210 
-1216 ENAKVTVTHPV
+1216 THPV
-1227 GGTIKPEADGGYKLY
+1227 GGTIAADENGAYIVY
-1242 LGETYA
+1242 AGETYA
-1248 YTVAKADYITVSG
+1248 YTVAKAGYITVSG
-1261 SFTAAKNDTITVTLT
+1261 SFTAAKNDTIKVTLT

-1287 TAPTQDKSGVYLI
+1287 TAPKTENGVYQI
-1300 DTAAKLA
+1300 GTAAELA

-1322 KLTANINLNGKPW
+1322 KLTANINLNGKTW

-1347 TLDGDNY
+1347 TLDGDEAHHY
-1354 TVSGLVTT
+1354 TVSGLKGSKGLFDYVDSTGKVKNLSVDAVLTANGVVGGIVDFNDGTVENCLFSGSVTNSSSWGATGGIVGKNEGKNSVVRNCVNTGSIKNTT
-1362 GLVGEL
+1362 GSYSSTLSVG
-1368 AEGGVVENLRVNCAI
+1368 GIVGYTYGKVENCY
-1383 VSTSSLLGGVANSS
+1383 STGEVYADPTKATNK
-1397 AGTIRNCMVS
+1397 
-1407 GSITFSSEG
+1407 
-1416 HNGASAIGGIAGR
+1416 AIGGIAGAV
-1429 TTGNGVISG
+1429 NGPS
-1438 CVSRAVVKD
+1438 
-1447 AYDNS
+1447 NS
-1452 TYGTSAPLG
+1452 EKRGSL
-1461 GIAGYAYGVVENC
+1461 INC
-1474 YFTGTL
+1474 YVIGTVTG
-1480 AVKKTQPNKIIQ
+1480 P
-1492 QKRGGLVGELNANA
+1492 
-1506 ELKGSYVAGEFAI
+1506 
-1519 ADESKFGAVVGKV
+1519 ESGIGAVVGTV
-1532 NSGATITNC
+1532 DSGTSITNC
-1541 AYLDTVAPQAAA
+1541 VYLDTVAHVPAMGNVTA
-1553 DGTTSGM
+1553 GM

-1608 AAAAANALELRGMSA
+1608 AAAAANALQLRGMGA

-1630 KADWYAETVLGLYD
+1630 KADWYAENVLGLYD
-1644 LTDYNDKADL
+1644 LENYSDKADL
-1654 CEKYGIE
+1654 CKEYGIE
-1661 APGEA
+1661 EPGEA

-1675 NALQK
+1675 TALQK

-1694 RLKADATGVYQLRG
+1694 LLKADATGVYQLRG

-1718 EEETAQTYTAC
+1718 EEETAQTYTGF
-1729 LTLPASVT
+1729 LTLPTSVT
-1737 VPVEGS
+1737 VPAEGS
-1743 GEKIVS
+1743 GEKTVS

-1766 TAPAADKVTVTLTAT
+1766 TAPAGGKATVTLKAT
-1781 LQSGAATKTKT
+1781 LTSGSESKVKT
-1792 FTLCLWSENAEKV
+1792 FTLCLWSKAAEQQ
-1805 QTLEDIAAEFARKNT
+1805 QTLDDIAAVITARNA
-1820 AVQPLQGMGL
+1820 AVRPLQGVGL
-1830 YDETNITQ
+1830 YNDTTDANGKGVEK
-1838 AFRRLLAEQG
+1838 AFRRLLEEMG
-1848 YADVADNS
+1848 YKDVADKAV
-1856 EITYVN
+1856 ITYTD
-1862 GSAKANGFD
+1862 GSAKASGFD
-1871 GTKVQYIA
+1871 GAAHEYITANGDVKFFDGAVQ
-1879 DNGKITYFTGDGT
+1879 
-1892 ARQTV
+1892 
-1897 QYTGLKFNITYAGVT
+1897 LKEAYYAGLEFKVAYGGAEKT
-1912 KEITLRA
+1912 ITTRA
-1919 TVGRSADAVQKL
+1919 IVGRSFDDVQAQL
-1931 LESAA
+1931 TEAA
-1936 ESLNWELIR
+1936 KTLTWEMIR
-1945 GENTNGATQSEVA
+1945 GENTNEAETDTTGA
-1958 GWTLYTVNDRIT
+1958 WDRHAVVGGIT
-1970 SNLTLPSSIAGR
+1970 SNLTLPYSISGR
-1982 YDVKVQWGTRNT
+1982 YDMQVQWAVVDVAEDSNC
-1994 EWLYITNGTNGTGV
+1994 LYISSDKDSASGV
-2008 GTVNRPLQPADGTA
+2008 GNIVRPVRPAEGE
-2022 LPEKSG
+2022 LPEDAG
-2028 KFRLI
+2028 KETLI

-2038 DAFDDYTLAHITGD
+2038 TDFDDDPYIKEHITGQ

-2057 YADVFFDA
+2057 YADVFFDI
-2065 TVAPFDSSVTSEM
+2065 TVAPFDIDATNEM
-2078 QNALAE
+2078 QTALRDN
-2084 KYQGL
+2084 YQSL
-2089 LRDFVDKT
+2089 LVDFVDKT
-2097 KPVDLTAVSDDMQ
+2097 TKPDLRKVDADLQ
-2110 MPRPALLEEKGI
+2110 MPRPYLLQQEGI
-2122 MSDSYNQKVTM
+2122 MTDSYNQKVTM
-2133 VSLTPDVLD
+2133 VSLTPDVLG

-2195 GAAAFMT
+2195 GAAVFMT
-2202 EALTGDVY
+2202 KALTGDVY
-2210 WDGIKNKNTV
+2210 WNGIKNENTD

-2328 DFAQFYKQPIHIDLT
+2328 AFAQFYKQPIQIDLT
-2343 VIGEKNAADPNENQT
+2343 VPGTTGQNDPNENQT

-2371 GHTFQG
+2371 GHTFTG

-2479 TDPMVPGAEVPG
+2479 TDPAVPGAEVPG

-2543 VAYVKANIGSDG
+2543 VAYVQKNMGADG
-2555 ILRKPDDKNTPVITD
+2555 VLVDPESRNPTVTD
-2570 NERIILA
+2570 NERIVLA
-2577 LTAIGKDPTNVG
+2577 LTAIGKDPANVG
-2589 DKNLLTALQDKDIM
+2589 GENLLKALQNKDIM
-2603 KVTDTS
+2603 QVTDTS
-2609 KTDINGL
+2609 NTDINGL

-2639 LEQQNKDG
+2639 LAQQNEDG
-2647 SWSASAD
+2647 SWRASAD

-2665 MALQALAPYHKDGGN
+2665 MALQALAPYYKDGGN

-2792 DAACAHRFGEWKV
+2792 DAACAHRFGEWQV

-2819 ICSICGV
+2819 ICSICGA

-2834 TGHKFSAWTV
+2834 TGHKFGAWTV

-2857 RKCSVCGTKETMI
+2857 RKCSVCGTEETMI

-2897 TCSRCHKY
+2897 TCSRCHKF

-2920 IIAAL
+2920 VIAAL

-2968 HTYVDGVCTTCGT
+2968 HTYVNGVCTVCGVK
-2981 RNPAGGIK
+2981 NPMANVK
-2989 GDDLK
+2989 GDDIK

-3001 IVTGGGLTIKTDKPV
+3001 IVTGGGLVIKADDTITGEV
-3016 TDEKLAEIKAAVENG
+3016 LADIKAAVSDG
-3031 SIVITVNNTPI
+3031 AITVTVTDT
-3042 LQLTKED
+3042 LQLTNEQKAA
-3049 KESDGGKKALMQAG
+3049 DGGKSALTEAAKMAG
-3063 AAASGELKKE
+3063 DEVKKE
-3073 LDKLAEKLDALRG
+3073 LNKLAEKLDALRG

-3122 PHSVTLTIP
+3122 PHSVTVTIP

>member
-11 TVVMVVSMLPTSVL
+11 TVVMVVSLLPTSVL

-43 PADTENTVPA
+43 PVDTENTVLA
-53 GNEETQEQQEPA
+53 EDEETQEQQEPA
-65 EEVPVSRSARSG
+65 AEVPVSRSARSG
-77 GAAPMLAAAGA
+77 GTVLALAE
-88 VQNIGTAE
+88 GTVSSAK
-96 EFAAM
+96 EFAEMDAS
-101 EPGGNYQL
+101 GSYKL
-109 TADITVTAPYA
+109 TADITVTEPYA
-120 NEFTDFSGTFDGNG
+120 NDFSGTFDGDG
-134 HTVTLAISGDSDY
+134 HTVTLDITASTANVGLFKTLSG
-147 QALFAKLAA
+147 
-156 GAVVKNVMVDGEVT
+156 GAVVKNVITAGSISGKVNNV
-170 GTDNIG
+170 G
-176 GIAGIATNATIIAC
+176 GIAGTADGNVTIENCKNTASIKGGKGAGGILGYSEPGSGFVTISSC
-190 ANKATVAAT
+190 ANMGSVSGTRKQ
-199 GRYVGG
+199 VGG
-205 LVGKGTGLTMTSCYN
+205 IAGNVVGTHIIRNCYN
-220 QGAVSS
+220 QGDISDGA
-226 TRTRP
+226 
-231 INMGGIAGYVDG
+231 GILGRGTKGVL
-243 GASVENCYNTGSI
+243 VENCYTVGSVETNGAI
-256 TGSGSNTAAVVGWDA
+256 IAVSSSSYSSDEPCRIVNCYAPSETVTALVPSTVKISNSGTKSSAEMKSAEFA
-271 ATVKN
+271 AT
-276 CYYLES
+276 
-282 TYKVGACGNDGYT
+282 
-295 DPTVS
+295 
-300 KTDAEMRSGD
+300 
-310 IVALL
+310 L
-315 GSAFMVKSG
+315 GSAFQYNGGGYPTLKDPEPVVEKNVVSISVKSAKTTCYTGDELELSVTVTYDDNSSEVITKGFTVAGFDNTAPGKQTVTVTYKEKTDSIEIEVIKKPEFDDFFAGIVNSVEVTNDATYPYVVDMTDSDGLCLRSSNPAQGNTSSTSTITLKAKANVTLSFKYWGCNYDSSYAALTIVKNNSYNPEMRSWGSTQWKDFTIDLKKGDTLRLNLIKTYVSG
-324 DYPALS
+324 DYY
-330 WETPTAAVKFTV
+330 VKLKDFTV
-342 SPANAVVEINGVK
+342 SSLYEVKLTAEPEEADAVVALKDSTGAELKGTNGV
-355 YTGSCTVGLP
+355 YIVSAGE
-365 VGDYTY
+365 YTY
-371 TVSCPGYTQQ
+371 TVSAYGYDTVTETINVAADVAKTVPLTKSAAYSVAFDISRPAGITADPTVTVKTNGKAVYTGDGTGCSLSNGSYAYTVACDGCDNAGGIFSVNGDKMNITVTLAKKAIFEDFFANCQGITVSGDKGKFTIEGAGKDSYLKTTETTTLALTATKNVKLSFSYIANAAGYVEDEWDYDEPGESYYFTIKKNSTQVKRADSETSWKDFSVELTQGDVLTISYDGYT
-381 TGSVTVTGEDNP
+381 SYYYAALKNF
-393 VANPNSVSVTL
+393 VAVP
-404 EKDAAKWVTVTFT
+404 FY
-417 VTPEN
+417 
-422 ATLTLKDGETQVTP
+422 TLTLKTPDG
-436 TEGTTYKLLKGV
+436 
-448 TYTYTAVSDDE
+448 
-459 GYEPASGE
+459 
-467 VTPTADGTQTVA
+467 
-479 LKKVQS
+479 
-485 IAVKNG
+485 
-491 STHKTEFEQGDALDT
+491 
-506 TGLTVT
+506 
-512 VTYSDNSTKD
+512 
-522 ITEGFTVTGF
+522 
-532 NSVNVAENQT
+532 
-542 LTVHYK
+542 
-548 GAETTYS
+548 
-555 VKINKKLFP
+555 
-564 SKAFNALE
+564 
-572 GYATVEYSHTGK
+572 ATV
-584 YTAGDGKEFVDDAQE
+584 V
-599 GALRSNSAGMNSTT
+599 L
-613 VTVTITFLENAPK
+613 
-626 MLLSFDYKV
+626 
-635 SSESNYD
+635 
-642 KLLVAQNRETK
+642 
-653 LTKSGTVAW
+653 
-662 TADNSLTVKGGD
+662 
-674 IVTLTYSKDRSTAS
+674 KDRS
-688 GSDCIWLKN
+688 G
-697 FTVSPLYTLT
+697 
-707 IAPNQTDA
+707 
-715 TVTLKDKEGKTVS
+715 
-728 GSNGVFAVK
+728 
-737 AAADYTYT
+737 
-745 VTKKGYEPATGKVTM
+745 
-760 SAENQ
+760 AE
-765 TVNVTLVKLPVITLQ
+765 I
-780 FTPDDAAVTLKQ
+780 
-792 GNTTVYKESAA
+792 
-803 SSTGKNVYIAAKN
+803 TGKN
-816 TDYTYTVSKFGY
+816 
-828 ETATGMISVATG
+828 
-840 DVNKTVTLTEAAKY
+840 
-854 SVTFQ
+854 
-859 ITKPEG
+859 
-865 VSASPTVTVEYNG
+865 
-878 TKVYE
+878 
-883 GSGANCTLPAGDYT
+883 GAY
-897 YKATLKDC
+897 
-905 DDLSGSF
+905 
-912 TVAAAAVTVNLPF
+912 TVAA
-925 EKKLTFA
+925 
-932 DIFQGVEGITASN
+932 
-945 GTKGFKP
+945 
-952 IKSAA
+952 
-957 GNYLESNK
+957 
-965 SYYGT
+965 
-970 TSLTLT
+970 
-976 ATKPCVISFEYFAQG
+976 
-991 HEDNWDEDDSAF
+991 
-1003 FTVKKGTTTLL
+1003 
-1014 TVYEENGWK
+1014 
-1023 TFSTALNTGETLT
+1023 
-1036 LSFNENGNSYYV
+1036 
-1048 RLKNFAVSPA
+1048 
-1058 YTITLTT
+1058 
-1065 TPTADKVELKDES
+1065 
-1078 GNKLTGSGGKYAVAP
+1078 
-1093 GTYTY
+1093 GTY
-1098 TVSKKDYETAT
+1098 A
-1109 GEITVTDADVTQP
+1109 
-1122 VKLTAKPVITL
+1122 
-1133 TATPADATV
+1133 
-1142 KLEKGSLPASPKTT
+1142 
-1156 DKETGVYTYVVEKG
+1156 
-1170 AEYTY
+1170 Y

-1227 GGTIKPEADGGYKLY
+1227 GGTIKPETDGGYKLY

-1248 YTVAKADYITVSG
+1248 YTVTKAEYIPVHG
-1261 SFTAAKNDTITVTLT
+1261 SITAAEDKTLSFTLT
-1276 YAGAGWDGTTK
+1276 YAGEGWDGTAK
-1287 TAPTQDKSGVYLI
+1287 TAPTQDKNGVYQI
-1300 DTAAKLA
+1300 GTAAELA
-1307 WFADAVNGGQKAING
+1307 WFADAVNKGDTTISG

-1347 TLDGDNY
+1347 TLDGDSH
-1354 TVSGLVTT
+1354 TVSGLAGTG
-1362 GLVGEL
+1362 GLVYYLSANGTVKSL
-1368 AEGGVVENLRVNCAI
+1368 CVDCAI
-1383 VSTSSLLGGVANSS
+1383 DGTSNV
-1397 AGTIRNCMVS
+1397 
-1407 GSITFSSEG
+1407 
-1416 HNGASAIGGIAGR
+1416 GGIADKSEGR
-1429 TTGNGVISG
+1429 IENCLVSGYIKGGDDVIFGVGGIVGHGVAGNVISG
-1438 CVSRAVVKD
+1438 CVSTADILFKYSRYAVQNGAGGIVG
-1447 AYDNS
+1447 Y
-1452 TYGTSAPLG
+1452 TYGA
-1461 GIAGYAYGVVENC
+1461 VENC
-1474 YFTGTL
+1474 YFAGNVHTNAKSVSAGGF
-1480 AVKKTQPNKIIQ
+1480 
-1492 QKRGGLVGELNANA
+1492 GGLVGCARSNAVMKDCYTVGA
-1506 ELKGSYVAGEFAI
+1506 VTGP
-1519 ADESKFGAVVGKV
+1519 ESSFGAVVGKV

-1560 TAHTADYMR
+1560 TARTADYMR
-1569 SAEFA
+1569 TPEFA
-1574 VDMGMNQDDGTL
+1574 AEMGMHLDSGNS
-1586 NGGFPVLPWQGGTV
+1586 NGGFPVLPWQGGTPV
-1600 LSADDLKA
+1600 DNADLKA

-1630 KADWYAETVLGLYD
+1630 KADWYAETVLRFYD

-1661 APGEA
+1661 EPGEA
-1666 VTNLHDYFL
+1666 VTDLHDYFL

-1694 RLKADATGVYQLRG
+1694 LLKADATGVYQLRG
-1708 LTPVSGDPEE
+1708 LTPVSSDPEE
-1718 EEETAQTYTAC
+1718 EEEIAQTYTGF

-1743 GEKIVS
+1743 GEKTVS
-1749 LTWTADN
+1749 LAWTADN

-1805 QTLEDIAAEFARKNT
+1805 QTLEDIAAEFTRKNT
-1820 AVQPLQGMGL
+1820 AVQPLQGVGL
-1830 YDETNITQ
+1830 YNETNITQ

-1848 YADVADNS
+1848 YADVADKA

-1936 ESLNWELIR
+1936 GSLNWELIR

-2022 LPEKSG
+2022 LPEKAG

-2057 YADVFFDA
+2057 YADVLFDA

-2097 KPVDLTAVSDDMQ
+2097 KPVDRTAVSDDLQ
-2110 MPRPALLEEKGI
+2110 MPRPALLEKAGI
-2122 MSDSYNQKVTM
+2122 MTDSYNQKVTM

-2157 KPVEAKYVVTI
+2157 KSVEAKYVVII

-2202 EALTGDVY
+2202 EARTEDAY
-2210 WDGIKNKNTV
+2210 WDGIKNENTD

-2328 DFAQFYKQPIHIDLT
+2328 NFAQFYKQPIQIDLT
-2343 VIGEKNAADPNENQT
+2343 VPGTTGQNDPNENQT

-2371 GHTFQG
+2371 GHTFTG
-2377 ISDFTFTGKANED
+2377 ISGFTFTGKANED

-2403 AKYTYTGSGAYIK
+2403 ANYTYTGSGAYIK

-2436 WMFGIAVKGGNET
+2436 WMFGLTLQGGTET

-2479 TDPMVPGAEVPG
+2479 TDPAVPGAEVPG

-2555 ILRKPDDKNTPVITD
+2555 ILRAPDDKNTPVITD
-2570 NERIILA
+2570 NERIALA
-2577 LTAIGKDPTNVG
+2577 LTAIGKDPANVG
-2589 DKNLLTALQDKDIM
+2589 GENLLKALQNKDIM
-2603 KVTDTS
+2603 QVTDTS
-2609 KTDINGL
+2609 NTDINGL

-2639 LEQQNKDG
+2639 LAQQNEDG
-2647 SWSASAD
+2647 SWRASAD

-2680 ETVNTAVEKA
+2680 ETVNTAVRKA

-2792 DAACAHRFGEWKV
+2792 DAACAHRFGEWQV

-2819 ICSICGV
+2819 ICSICGA

-2834 TGHKFSAWTV
+2834 TGHKFGAWTV

-2857 RKCSVCGTKETMI
+2857 RKCSVCGTEETMI

-2897 TCSRCHKY
+2897 SCSRCHKF

-2920 IIAAL
+2920 VIAAL

-2968 HTYVDGVCTTCGT
+2968 HTYVNGVCTVCGVK
-2981 RNPAGGIK
+2981 NPMANVK
-2989 GDDLK
+2989 GDDIK

-3001 IVTGGGLTIKTDKPV
+3001 IVTGGGLVIKADDTITGEV
-3016 TDEKLAEIKAAVENG
+3016 LADIKAAVSDG
-3031 SIVITVNNTPI
+3031 AITVTVTDT
-3042 LQLTKED
+3042 LQLTNEQKAA
-3049 KESDGGKKALMQAG
+3049 DGGKSALTEAAKMAG
-3063 AAASGELKKE
+3063 DEVKKE
-3073 LDKLAEKLDALRG
+3073 LNKLAEKLDALRG

-3122 PHSVTLTIP
+3122 PHSVTVTIP

>member
-1 MRKRVISWLL
+1 MKKRVISWLL
-11 TVVMVVSMLPTSVL
+11 TVVMVVSLLPTSVL

-43 PADTENTVPA
+43 PVDTENTVPA

-65 EEVPVSRSARSG
+65 PETPAPQMTRSG
-77 GAAPMLAAAGA
+77 GAALALAE
-88 VQNIGTAE
+88 GTVSSAK

-101 EPGGNYQL
+101 DASGSYTL
-109 TADITVTAPYA
+109 TKDIIVTEPYA
-120 NEFTDFSGTFDGNG
+120 YDFIGTFDGNG
-134 HTVTLAISGDSDY
+134 HTVTLDITASTANVG
-147 QALFAKLAA
+147 LFSKLAG
-156 GAVVKNVMVDGEVT
+156 GAVVKNVITAGSISGKVNNV
-170 GTDNIG
+170 G
-176 GIAGIATNATIIAC
+176 GIAGTADGNVTIENCKNTASIKGGKGAGGILGYSEPGSGFVTISSC
-190 ANKATVAAT
+190 ANMGSVSGTRKQ
-199 GRYVGG
+199 VGG
-205 LVGKGTGLTMTSCYN
+205 IAGNVVGTHIIRNCYN
-220 QGAVSS
+220 QGDISDGA
-226 TRTRP
+226 
-231 INMGGIAGYVDG
+231 GILGRGTKGVL
-243 GASVENCYNTGSI
+243 VENCYTVGSVETNGAI
-256 TGSGSNTAAVVGWDA
+256 IAVSSSSYSSDEPCRIVNCYAPSETVTALVPSTVKISNSGTKSSAEMQSAEFA
-271 ATVKN
+271 AT
-276 CYYLES
+276 
-282 TYKVGACGNDGYT
+282 
-295 DPTVS
+295 
-300 KTDAEMRSGD
+300 
-310 IVALL
+310 L
-315 GSAFMVKSG
+315 GSAFQYNGGGYPTLKDPEPVVEKNVVSISVKSAKTTCYTGDELELSVTVTYDDNSSEVITKGFTVEGFDNTAPGKQTVTVTYKEKTDSIEIEVIKKPEFDDFFAGIVNSVEVTNDATYPYVVDMTDSDGLCLRSSNPVQGNTSSTSTITLKAKANVTLSFKYWGCNYDSSYAALTIVKNNSYNPEMRSWGSTQWKDFTIDLKKGDTLRLNLIKTYVSG
-324 DYPALS
+324 DYY
-330 WETPTAAVKFTV
+330 VKLKDFTV
-342 SPANAVVEINGVK
+342 SSLYEVKLTAEPEEADAVVALKDSTGAELKGTNGV
-355 YTGSCTVGLP
+355 YIVSAGE
-365 VGDYTY
+365 YTY
-371 TVSCPGYTQQ
+371 TVSAYGYD
-381 TGSVTVTGEDNP
+381 TVT
-393 VANPNSVSVTL
+393 
-404 EKDAAKWVTVTFT
+404 
-417 VTPEN
+417 
-422 ATLTLKDGETQVTP
+422 ET
-436 TEGTTYKLLKGV
+436 
-448 TYTYTAVSDDE
+448 
-459 GYEPASGE
+459 
-467 VTPTADGTQTVA
+467 
-479 LKKVQS
+479 
-485 IAVKNG
+485 I
-491 STHKTEFEQGDALDT
+491 
-506 TGLTVT
+506 
-512 VTYSDNSTKD
+512 
-522 ITEGFTVTGF
+522 
-532 NSVNVAENQT
+532 NVAADVAK
-542 LTVHYK
+542 TV
-548 GAETTYS
+548 
-555 VKINKKLFP
+555 P
-564 SKAFNALE
+564 
-572 GYATVEYSHTGK
+572 
-584 YTAGDGKEFVDDAQE
+584 
-599 GALRSNSAGMNSTT
+599 
-613 VTVTITFLENAPK
+613 
-626 MLLSFDYKV
+626 
-635 SSESNYD
+635 
-642 KLLVAQNRETK
+642 
-653 LTKSGTVAW
+653 LTKSAAYSVAFDISRPAGI
-662 TADNSLTVKGGD
+662 TAD
-674 IVTLTYSKDRSTAS
+674 
-688 GSDCIWLKN
+688 
-697 FTVSPLYTLT
+697 
-707 IAPNQTDA
+707 
-715 TVTLKDKEGKTVS
+715 
-728 GSNGVFAVK
+728 
-737 AAADYTYT
+737 
-745 VTKKGYEPATGKVTM
+745 
-760 SAENQ
+760 
-765 TVNVTLVKLPVITLQ
+765 
-780 FTPDDAAVTLKQ
+780 
-792 GNTTVYKESAA
+792 
-803 SSTGKNVYIAAKN
+803 
-816 TDYTYTVSKFGY
+816 
-828 ETATGMISVATG
+828 
-840 DVNKTVTLTEAAKY
+840 
-854 SVTFQ
+854 
-859 ITKPEG
+859 
-865 VSASPTVTVEYNG
+865 PTVTVKTNG
-878 TKVYE
+878 KAVYTGDGTGCSLSNGSYAYTVACDGCDNAGGIFSVNGDKVNITVTLAKKAIFE
-883 GSGANCTLPAGDYT
+883 DFFANC
-897 YKATLKDC
+897 
-905 DDLSGSF
+905 
-912 TVAAAAVTVNLPF
+912 
-925 EKKLTFA
+925 
-932 DIFQGVEGITASN
+932 QGITVS
-945 GTKGFKP
+945 GDKGKFT
-952 IKSAA
+952 IEGA
-957 GNYLESNK
+957 GKDSYLK
-965 SYYGT
+965 T
-970 TSLTLT
+970 TETTTLALT
-976 ATKPCVISFEYFAQG
+976 ATK
-991 HEDNWDEDDSAF
+991 N
-1003 FTVKKGTTTLL
+1003 VK
-1014 TVYEENGWK
+1014 
-1023 TFSTALNTGETLT
+1023 
-1036 LSFNENGNSYYV
+1036 LSFSYIANAAGYVEGDWYYDEPDEYYYFTIKKNSTQVKRAYSETSWKDFSVELTQGDVLTISYDGYTSYYYAA
-1048 RLKNFAVSPA
+1048 LKNFAAVPFYTLTLNTPDGATVVLKDRSGAEITGKNGA
-1058 YTITLTT
+1058 YT
-1065 TPTADKVELKDES
+1065 
-1078 GNKLTGSGGKYAVAP
+1078 VAA
-1093 GTYTY
+1093 GTY
-1098 TVSKKDYETAT
+1098 A
-1109 GEITVTDADVTQP
+1109 
-1122 VKLTAKPVITL
+1122 
-1133 TATPADATV
+1133 
-1142 KLEKGSLPASPKTT
+1142 
-1156 DKETGVYTYVVEKG
+1156 
-1170 AEYTY
+1170 Y

-1227 GGTIKPEADGGYKLY
+1227 GGTIKPETDGGYKLY

-1248 YTVAKADYITVSG
+1248 YTVTKADYIPVHG
-1261 SFTAAKNDTITVTLT
+1261 SITAAEDKTLSFTLT
-1276 YAGAGWDGTTK
+1276 YAGEGWDGTAK
-1287 TAPTQDKSGVYLI
+1287 TAPTQDKNGVYQI
-1300 DTAAKLA
+1300 GTAAELA
-1307 WFADAVNGGQKAING
+1307 WFADAVNKDGTTISG
-1322 KLTANINLNGKPW
+1322 KLTANINLNGKTW
-1335 TAIGTSSNKFAG
+1335 TAIGTDSNKFAG

-1354 TVSGLVTT
+1354 TVSGLAGTG
-1362 GLVGEL
+1362 GLVYYLSANGTVKSL
-1368 AEGGVVENLRVNCAI
+1368 CVDCAI
-1383 VSTSSLLGGVANSS
+1383 DGTSNV
-1397 AGTIRNCMVS
+1397 
-1407 GSITFSSEG
+1407 
-1416 HNGASAIGGIAGR
+1416 GGIADKSEGR
-1429 TTGNGVISG
+1429 IENCLVSGYIKGGDDVIFGVGGIVGHGVAGNVISG
-1438 CVSRAVVKD
+1438 CVSTADILFKYSRYAVQNGAGGIVG
-1447 AYDNS
+1447 Y
-1452 TYGTSAPLG
+1452 TYGT
-1461 GIAGYAYGVVENC
+1461 VENC
-1474 YFTGTL
+1474 YFAGNVHTNAKSVSAGGF
-1480 AVKKTQPNKIIQ
+1480 
-1492 QKRGGLVGELNANA
+1492 GGLVGCARSNAVMKDCYTVGA
-1506 ELKGSYVAGEFAI
+1506 VTGP
-1519 ADESKFGAVVGKV
+1519 ESSFGAVVGKV

-1560 TAHTADYMR
+1560 TARTADYMR
-1569 SAEFA
+1569 TPEFA
-1574 VDMGMNQDDGTL
+1574 AEMGMHLDSGNS
-1586 NGGFPVLPWQGGTV
+1586 NGGFPVLPWQGGTPV
-1600 LSADDLKA
+1600 DNADLKA

-1630 KADWYAETVLGLYD
+1630 KADWYAETVLGFYD

-1661 APGEA
+1661 EPGEA
-1666 VTNLHDYFL
+1666 VTDLHDYFL

-1694 RLKADATGVYQLRG
+1694 LLKADATGVYQLRG
-1708 LTPVSGDPEE
+1708 LTPVSSDPEE
-1718 EEETAQTYTAC
+1718 EEEIAQTYTGF

-1743 GEKIVS
+1743 GEKTVS
-1749 LTWTADN
+1749 LAWTADN

-1781 LQSGAATKTKT
+1781 LQSGAATKVKT
-1792 FTLCLWSENAEKV
+1792 FTLCLWSEKAEKA
-1805 QTLEDIAAEFARKNT
+1805 QTLEDIAAEFTRKNT
-1820 AVQPLQGMGL
+1820 AVQPLEGVGL

-1936 ESLNWELIR
+1936 GSLNWELIR

-1970 SNLTLPSSIAGR
+1970 SNLTLPSGIAGR

-2008 GTVNRPLQPADGTA
+2008 GTVNRPLQPADGTP
-2022 LPEKSG
+2022 LPEKAG

-2057 YADVFFDA
+2057 YADVLFDA

-2157 KPVEAKYVVTI
+2157 EPVKAKYVVTI

-2183 FTIQPFTQPELD
+2183 FTIQPFTQQELD

-2202 EALTGDVY
+2202 EARTGDVY
-2210 WDGIKNKNTV
+2210 WNGIKNENTD

-2328 DFAQFYKQPIHIDLT
+2328 NFAQFYKQPIQIDLT
-2343 VIGEKNAADPNENQT
+2343 VPGTTGQNDPNENQT

-2371 GHTFQG
+2371 GHTFTG
-2377 ISDFTFTGKANED
+2377 ISGFTFTGKANED

-2436 WMFGIAVKGGNET
+2436 WMFGLTLQGGTET

-2479 TDPMVPGAEVPG
+2479 TDPAVPGAEVPG
-2491 FDEAYAGAKAYIQS
+2491 FDEAYAGAKAYIQG

-2555 ILRKPDDKNTPVITD
+2555 ILRAPDDKNTPVITD
-2570 NERIILA
+2570 NERIALA
-2577 LTAIGKDPTNVG
+2577 LTAIGKDPANVG
-2589 DKNLLTALQDKDIM
+2589 GENLLKALQNKDIM
-2603 KVTDTS
+2603 QVTDTS
-2609 KTDINGL
+2609 NTDINGL

-2639 LEQQNKDG
+2639 LAQQNEDG
-2647 SWSASAD
+2647 SWRASAD

-2665 MALQALAPYHKDGGN
+2665 MALQALAPYYKDGGN

-2792 DAACAHRFGEWKV
+2792 DAACAHRFGEWQV

-2819 ICSICGV
+2819 ICSICGA
-2826 VEEKPVPA
+2826 VEEKSVPA
-2834 TGHKFSAWTV
+2834 TGHNFGAWTV

-2857 RKCSVCGTKETMI
+2857 RKCSVCGTEETMI

-2897 TCSRCHKY
+2897 TCSRCHKF

-2920 IIAAL
+2920 VIAAL

-2968 HTYVDGVCTTCGT
+2968 HTYVNGVCTVCGVK
-2981 RNPAGGIK
+2981 NPMANVK
-2989 GDDLK
+2989 GDDIK
-2994 VDSKDNT
+2994 VDSKDNKTAAGDGLVIKADST
-3001 IVTGGGLTIKTDKPV
+3001 I
-3016 TDEKLAEIKAAVENG
+3016 TDEVLADIKAAVSDG
-3031 SIVITVNNTPI
+3031 AITVTV
-3042 LQLTKED
+3042 ED
-3049 KESDGGKKALMQAG
+3049 RFQPTNEQKAADGGKSALTE
-3063 AAASGELKKE
+3063 AAKNAATGDAKQELT
-3073 LDKLAEKLDALRG
+3073 KLAEKLDALRG

-3107 TEGNEIKTVAQLIEL
+3107 TEGNEIKSVAQLIEL
-3122 PHSVTLTIP
+3122 PHSVTVTIP
-3131 ITDELYAALQGKHVC
+3131 ITDELYAALQGKRVC
-3146 VVRSHTDSSG
+3146 VVRSHTDANGS
-3156 NVTTAEL
+3156 VTTAEL
-3163 SATLGGTK
+3163 PATLGGTK

-3192 TVSSGYYYGGSG
+3192 TVSSGYYYGGNGS
-3204 TADSGKKDSANTAD
+3204 ADSGKKDSANTAD

-3226 GSAVLAAAAV
+3226 GSAALAAAAV

>member
-34 QQTQQEQIA
+34 QQTQQEQTA
-43 PADTENTVPA
+43 PADTDSNVPTED
-53 GNEETQEQQEPA
+53 EETQEQQEPA
-65 EEVPVSRSARSG
+65 AETPASQMARSG

-96 EFAAM
+96 AFAAM

-109 TADITVTAPYA
+109 TEDITVTAPYA
-120 NEFTDFSGTFDGNG
+120 KDFTGTFDGDG
-134 HTVTLAISGDSDY
+134 HTVTLKITANTNYVG
-147 QALFAKLAA
+147 LFSKLAG
-156 GAVVKNVMVDGEVT
+156 GAVVKNVTVEGTVT
-170 GTDNIG
+170 GKK
-176 GIAGIATNATIIAC
+176 C
-190 ANKATVAAT
+190 VA
-199 GRYVGG
+199 
-205 LVGKGTGLTMTSCYN
+205 
-220 QGAVSS
+220 
-226 TRTRP
+226 
-231 INMGGIAGYVDG
+231 GIAGYATDNVKI
-243 GASVENCYNTGSI
+243 ENCKNTASI
-256 TGSGSNTAAVVGWDA
+256 TGTKNVGGILGEAYNNEESISVGIKNCANEGAVNSTGSAIGGIVGKMEGQNSIIDCYNRGNITGFNNYA
-271 ATVKN
+271 GIVGQSTGALVATIKN
-276 CYYLES
+276 CYS
-282 TYKVGACGNDGYT
+282 VGAVTTYGASTNAGYALIGGGKNYALTNCYAIEQDGLNLAYNGT
-295 DPTVS
+295 NATTEECDFKS
-300 KTDAEMRSGD
+300 AEEMQS
-310 IVALL
+310 AEFAATL
-315 GSAFMVKSG
+315 GSAFQYNVGGYPTLKDPEPVVEKNVVSISVKSAKTTCYTGDELELSVTVTYDDNSSEVITKGFTVAGFDNTAPGKQTVTVTYKEKTDSIEIEVIKKPEFDDFFAGIVNSVEVTNDATYPYVVDMTDSDGLCLRSSNPVQGNTSSTSTITLKAKANVTLSFKYWGCNYDSSYAALTIVKNNSYNPEMRSWGSTQWKDFTIDLKKGDTLRLNLIKTYVSG
-324 DYPALS
+324 DYY
-330 WETPTAAVKFTV
+330 VKLKDFTV
-342 SPANAVVEINGVK
+342 SSLYEVKLTAEPEEADAVVALKDSTGAELKGTNGVFIVSA
-355 YTGSCTVGLP
+355 GE
-365 VGDYTY
+365 YTY
-371 TVSCPGYTQQ
+371 TVSAYGYDTVTETINVAADVAKTVPLTKSAAYSVAFDISRPAGITADPTVTVKTNGKAVYTGDGTGCSLSNGSYAYTVACDGCDNAGGIFSVNGDKMNITVTLAKKAIFEDFFANCQGITVSGDKGKFTIEGAGKDSYLKTTETTTLALTATKNVKLSFSYIANAVGYVEGDWENDEPDEYYYFTIKKNSTQVKCAYSETSWKDFSVELTQGDVLTISYDGYT
-381 TGSVTVTGEDNP
+381 SYYY
-393 VANPNSVSVTL
+393 
-404 EKDAAKWVTVTFT
+404 AALKNFAAVPFY
-417 VTPEN
+417 
-422 ATLTLKDGETQVTP
+422 TLTLKTP
-436 TEGTTYKLLKGV
+436 
-448 TYTYTAVSDDE
+448 
-459 GYEPASGE
+459 
-467 VTPTADGTQTVA
+467 
-479 LKKVQS
+479 
-485 IAVKNG
+485 NG
-491 STHKTEFEQGDALDT
+491 
-506 TGLTVT
+506 
-512 VTYSDNSTKD
+512 
-522 ITEGFTVTGF
+522 
-532 NSVNVAENQT
+532 
-542 LTVHYK
+542 
-548 GAETTYS
+548 
-555 VKINKKLFP
+555 
-564 SKAFNALE
+564 
-572 GYATVEYSHTGK
+572 ATV
-584 YTAGDGKEFVDDAQE
+584 V
-599 GALRSNSAGMNSTT
+599 L
-613 VTVTITFLENAPK
+613 
-626 MLLSFDYKV
+626 
-635 SSESNYD
+635 
-642 KLLVAQNRETK
+642 
-653 LTKSGTVAW
+653 
-662 TADNSLTVKGGD
+662 
-674 IVTLTYSKDRSTAS
+674 KDRS
-688 GSDCIWLKN
+688 G
-697 FTVSPLYTLT
+697 
-707 IAPNQTDA
+707 
-715 TVTLKDKEGKTVS
+715 
-728 GSNGVFAVK
+728 
-737 AAADYTYT
+737 
-745 VTKKGYEPATGKVTM
+745 
-760 SAENQ
+760 AE
-765 TVNVTLVKLPVITLQ
+765 I
-780 FTPDDAAVTLKQ
+780 
-792 GNTTVYKESAA
+792 
-803 SSTGKNVYIAAKN
+803 TGKNGAYTVAAG
-816 TDYTYTVSKFGY
+816 TYAYTVSKFGY
-828 ETATGMISVATG
+828 ETKTGNI
-840 DVNKTVTLTEAAKY
+840 
-854 SVTFQ
+854 
-859 ITKPEG
+859 
-865 VSASPTVTVEYNG
+865 
-878 TKVYE
+878 
-883 GSGANCTLPAGDYT
+883 
-897 YKATLKDC
+897 
-905 DDLSGSF
+905 
-912 TVAAAAVTVNLPF
+912 
-925 EKKLTFA
+925 
-932 DIFQGVEGITASN
+932 
-945 GTKGFKP
+945 
-952 IKSAA
+952 
-957 GNYLESNK
+957 
-965 SYYGT
+965 
-970 TSLTLT
+970 
-976 ATKPCVISFEYFAQG
+976 
-991 HEDNWDEDDSAF
+991 
-1003 FTVKKGTTTLL
+1003 
-1014 TVYEENGWK
+1014 
-1023 TFSTALNTGETLT
+1023 
-1036 LSFNENGNSYYV
+1036 
-1048 RLKNFAVSPA
+1048 
-1058 YTITLTT
+1058 
-1065 TPTADKVELKDES
+1065 
-1078 GNKLTGSGGKYAVAP
+1078 
-1093 GTYTY
+1093 
-1098 TVSKKDYETAT
+1098 TVS
-1109 GEITVTDADVTQP
+1109 
-1122 VKLTAKPVITL
+1122 
-1133 TATPADATV
+1133 
-1142 KLEKGSLPASPKTT
+1142 
-1156 DKETGVYTYVVEKG
+1156 
-1170 AEYTY
+1170 
-1175 TVSKF
+1175 
-1180 GYETETGSITVNA
+1180 A
-1193 DVNKTVTLSE
+1193 DVNETITLSE
-1203 LASCTLT
+1203 LATRTLT

-1248 YTVAKADYITVSG
+1248 YTVAKENYITVSG
-1261 SFTAAKNDTITVTLT
+1261 SFTAAKNDTIKVTLT
-1276 YAGAGWDGTTK
+1276 YAGEGWDGTTK
-1287 TAPTQDKSGVYLI
+1287 TEPAQDERGVYLI
-1300 DTAAKLA
+1300 DTAAELA

-1347 TLDGDNY
+1347 TLDGDSH
-1354 TVSGLVTT
+1354 TVSGLAGTG
-1362 GLVGEL
+1362 GLVYYLSANGTVKSL
-1368 AEGGVVENLRVNCAI
+1368 CVDCAI
-1383 VSTSSLLGGVANSS
+1383 DGTSNV
-1397 AGTIRNCMVS
+1397 
-1407 GSITFSSEG
+1407 
-1416 HNGASAIGGIAGR
+1416 GGIADKSEGR
-1429 TTGNGVISG
+1429 IENCLVSGYIKGGNDTIFGVGGIVGHGVAGNVISG
-1438 CVSRAVVKD
+1438 CVSTADILFKYSRYAVQNGAGGIVG
-1447 AYDNS
+1447 Y
-1452 TYGTSAPLG
+1452 TYGT
-1461 GIAGYAYGVVENC
+1461 VENC
-1474 YFTGTL
+1474 YFAGNVHTNAKSVSDGGF
-1480 AVKKTQPNKIIQ
+1480 
-1492 QKRGGLVGELNANA
+1492 GGLVGCARSNAVMKDCYTVGA
-1506 ELKGSYVAGEFAI
+1506 VTGP
-1519 ADESKFGAVVGKV
+1519 ESSFGAVVGKV

-1541 AYLDTVAPQAAA
+1541 AYLDTVATQAAA

-1586 NGGFPVLPWQGGTV
+1586 NGGFPVLPWQGGTA

-1608 AAAAANALELRGMSA
+1608 AAAAANALQLRGMSA

-1630 KADWYAETVLGLYD
+1630 KADWYAENVLGLYE
-1644 LTDYNDKADL
+1644 LTDGNYNKADL
-1654 CEKYGIE
+1654 CKEYGIE
-1661 APGEA
+1661 EPGEA
-1666 VTNLHDYFL
+1666 VTDLHDYFL
-1675 NALQK
+1675 TALQK
-1680 HFYKELGLDAENAD
+1680 HFYKEQGLDAENAD
-1694 RLKADATGVYQLRG
+1694 LLKADATGVYQLRG

-1718 EEETAQTYTAC
+1718 EEEIAQTYTGF

-1737 VPVEGS
+1737 VPVDEA
-1743 GEKIVS
+1743 EKTVAIAWESSNTALV
-1749 LTWTADN
+1749 TVKDDGTADI
-1756 ALVNTATGAL
+1756 
-1766 TAPAADKVTVTLTAT
+1766 TAPADDKATVTLKAT
-1781 LQSGAATKTKT
+1781 LTSGSESKVKT
-1792 FTLCLWSENAEKV
+1792 FTLCLWSKAAEQQ
-1805 QTLEDIAAEFARKNT
+1805 QTLDDIAAEFTRKNT
-1820 AVQPLQGMGL
+1820 AVQPLEGVGL
-1830 YDETNITQ
+1830 YYETNITQ

-1871 GTKVQYIA
+1871 DTKVKYIA
-1879 DNGKITYFTGDGT
+1879 DNGDITYFTGDGT

-1936 ESLNWELIR
+1936 GSLNWELIR

-1970 SNLTLPSSIAGR
+1970 SNLTLPSGIAGR

-2008 GTVNRPLQPADGTA
+2008 GTVNRPLQPADGTP
-2022 LPEKSG
+2022 LPEKAG

-2183 FTIQPFTQPELD
+2183 FTIQPFTKQELD
-2195 GAAAFMT
+2195 DAAAFMT
-2202 EALTGDVY
+2202 KALTGDVY
-2210 WDGIKNKNTV
+2210 WDGIKNKNTD

-2236 NEDGTLKYV
+2236 NENGTLEYV

-2284 LLRVHQPEYNTTVT
+2284 LLRVHRPEYNTTVT

-2343 VIGEKNAADPNENQT
+2343 VIGEKNAVDPNENQT

-2371 GHTFQG
+2371 GHTFTG
-2377 ISDFTFTGKANED
+2377 ISGFTFTGKANED

-2416 SITDAAGHT
+2416 SITDAAGNT

-2436 WMFGIAVKGGNET
+2436 WMFGLTLQGGNET

-2479 TDPMVPGAEVPG
+2479 TDPVVPGAEVPG

-2543 VAYVKANIGSDG
+2543 VAYVQKNMGADG
-2555 ILRKPDDKNTPVITD
+2555 VLVDPESRNPTVTD
-2570 NERIILA
+2570 NERIVLA
-2577 LTAIGKDPTNVG
+2577 LTAIGKDPANVG
-2589 DKNLLTALQDKDIM
+2589 GENLLKALQDKDIM

-2609 KTDINGL
+2609 NTDINGL

-2639 LEQQNKDG
+2639 LAQQNEDG

-2665 MALQALAPYHKDGGN
+2665 MALQALAPYHKDSGN

-2792 DAACAHRFGEWKV
+2792 DAACAHRFGEWQV

-2819 ICSICGV
+2819 ICSICGA
-2826 VEEKPVPA
+2826 VEEKSVPA
-2834 TGHKFSAWTV
+2834 TGHNFGAWTV

-2857 RKCSVCGTKETMI
+2857 RKCSVCGTEETMI

-2897 TCSRCHKY
+2897 TCSRCHKF

-2920 IIAAL
+2920 VIAAL

-2968 HTYVDGVCTTCGT
+2968 HTYVNGVCTVCGVK
-2981 RNPAGGIK
+2981 NPMANVK
-2989 GDDLK
+2989 GDDIK
-2994 VDSKDNT
+2994 VDSKDNKTAAGDGLVIKADDT
-3001 IVTGGGLTIKTDKPV
+3001 ITGEV
-3016 TDEKLAEIKAAVENG
+3016 LADIKAAVSDG
-3031 SIVITVNNTPI
+3031 AITVTVTDT
-3042 LQLTKED
+3042 LQLTNEQKAA
-3049 KESDGGKKALMQAG
+3049 DGGKSALTKAAKTAG
-3063 AAASGELKKE
+3063 DEVKKE
-3073 LDKLAEKLDALRG
+3073 LNKLAEKLDALRG

-3122 PHSVTLTIP
+3122 PHSVTVTIP
-3131 ITDELYAALQGKHVC
+3131 ITDELYAALQGKRVC

-3204 TADSGKKDSANTAD
+3204 TADSGKTDSANTAD

-3226 GSAVLAAAAV
+3226 GSAALAAAAV
-3236 VVLTRKK
+3236 VALTHKRK

>member
-11 TVVMVVSMLPTSVL
+11 TVVMVVSLLPTSVL

-43 PADTENTVPA
+43 PADTENTVPTED
-53 GNEETQEQQEPA
+53 EETQEQQEPA
-65 EEVPVSRSARSG
+65 EEVPVSRFARSG
-77 GAAPMLAAAGA
+77 GAALALAE
-88 VQNIGTAE
+88 GTVSSAK

-101 EPGGNYQL
+101 DASGSYTL
-109 TADITVTAPYA
+109 TKDIIVTEPYA
-120 NEFTDFSGTFDGNG
+120 SDFSGTFDGNG
-134 HTVTLAISGDSDY
+134 HTVTLDITASTANVG
-147 QALFAKLAA
+147 LFSKLAG
-156 GAVVKNVMVDGEVT
+156 GAVVKNVITAGSVT
-170 GTDNIG
+170 ATGKNNVGGIAGVADTELGAITISNCKNEAAIEGNKVVGGILGGCTEDDYALTISACANEGNISGTRNIG
-176 GIAGIATNATIIAC
+176 GICGTLENAHFIK
-190 ANKATVAAT
+190 N
-199 GRYVGG
+199 
-205 LVGKGTGLTMTSCYN
+205 CYN
-220 QGAVSS
+220 SGTVTGSTIGGILGRGARGSSS
-226 TRTRP
+226 TTDTP
-231 INMGGIAGYVDG
+231 IL
-243 GASVENCYNTGSI
+243 ENCYNVGNI
-256 TGSGSNTAAVVGWDA
+256 VYSNTNGSAIVGTGYA
-271 ATVKN
+271 KKPVEVKN
-276 CYYLES
+276 CYALEGS
-282 TYKVGACGNDGYT
+282 AKAFVVNGVNAISNSDFK
-295 DPTVS
+295 S
-300 KTDAEMRSGD
+300 AEEMQS
-310 IVALL
+310 AEFAATL
-315 GSAFMVKSG
+315 GSAFQYNGGGYPTLKDPEPVVEKNVVSISVKSAKTTCYTGDELELSVTVTYDDNSSEVITKGFTVAGFDNTAPGKQTVTVTYKEKTDSIEIEVIKKPEFDDFFAGIVNSVEVTNDATYPYVVDMTDSDGLCLRSSNPAQGNTSSTSTITLKAKANVTLSFKYWGCNYDSSYAALTIVKNNSYNPEMRSWGSTQWKDFTIDLKKGDTLRLNLIKTYVSG
-324 DYPALS
+324 DYY
-330 WETPTAAVKFTV
+330 VKLKDFTV
-342 SPANAVVEINGVK
+342 SSLYEVKLTAEPEEADAVVALKDSTGAELKGTNGV
-355 YTGSCTVGLP
+355 YIVSAGE
-365 VGDYTY
+365 YTY
-371 TVSCPGYTQQ
+371 TVSAYGYDTVTETINVAADVAKTVPLTKSAAYSVAFDISRPAGITADPTVTVKTNGKAVYTGDGTGCSLSNGSYAYTVACDGCDNAGGIFSVNGDKVNITVTLAKKAIFEDFFANCQGITVSGDKGKFTIEGAGKDSYLKTTETTTLALTATKNMKLSFSYIANAAGYVEGDWYDDEPDAYYYFTIKKNSTQVKRADRETSWKDFSVELTQGDVLTISYDGYT
-381 TGSVTVTGEDNP
+381 SYYY
-393 VANPNSVSVTL
+393 
-404 EKDAAKWVTVTFT
+404 AALKNFAAVPFY
-417 VTPEN
+417 
-422 ATLTLKDGETQVTP
+422 TLTLKTPDG
-436 TEGTTYKLLKGV
+436 
-448 TYTYTAVSDDE
+448 
-459 GYEPASGE
+459 
-467 VTPTADGTQTVA
+467 
-479 LKKVQS
+479 
-485 IAVKNG
+485 
-491 STHKTEFEQGDALDT
+491 
-506 TGLTVT
+506 
-512 VTYSDNSTKD
+512 
-522 ITEGFTVTGF
+522 
-532 NSVNVAENQT
+532 
-542 LTVHYK
+542 
-548 GAETTYS
+548 
-555 VKINKKLFP
+555 
-564 SKAFNALE
+564 
-572 GYATVEYSHTGK
+572 ATV
-584 YTAGDGKEFVDDAQE
+584 V
-599 GALRSNSAGMNSTT
+599 L
-613 VTVTITFLENAPK
+613 
-626 MLLSFDYKV
+626 
-635 SSESNYD
+635 
-642 KLLVAQNRETK
+642 
-653 LTKSGTVAW
+653 
-662 TADNSLTVKGGD
+662 
-674 IVTLTYSKDRSTAS
+674 KDRS
-688 GSDCIWLKN
+688 G
-697 FTVSPLYTLT
+697 
-707 IAPNQTDA
+707 
-715 TVTLKDKEGKTVS
+715 
-728 GSNGVFAVK
+728 
-737 AAADYTYT
+737 
-745 VTKKGYEPATGKVTM
+745 
-760 SAENQ
+760 AE
-765 TVNVTLVKLPVITLQ
+765 I
-780 FTPDDAAVTLKQ
+780 
-792 GNTTVYKESAA
+792 
-803 SSTGKNVYIAAKN
+803 TGKNGAYTVAAG
-816 TDYTYTVSKFGY
+816 TYTYTVSKFGY
-828 ETATGMISVATG
+828 ETKTGNI
-840 DVNKTVTLTEAAKY
+840 
-854 SVTFQ
+854 
-859 ITKPEG
+859 
-865 VSASPTVTVEYNG
+865 
-878 TKVYE
+878 
-883 GSGANCTLPAGDYT
+883 
-897 YKATLKDC
+897 
-905 DDLSGSF
+905 
-912 TVAAAAVTVNLPF
+912 
-925 EKKLTFA
+925 
-932 DIFQGVEGITASN
+932 
-945 GTKGFKP
+945 
-952 IKSAA
+952 
-957 GNYLESNK
+957 
-965 SYYGT
+965 
-970 TSLTLT
+970 
-976 ATKPCVISFEYFAQG
+976 
-991 HEDNWDEDDSAF
+991 
-1003 FTVKKGTTTLL
+1003 
-1014 TVYEENGWK
+1014 
-1023 TFSTALNTGETLT
+1023 
-1036 LSFNENGNSYYV
+1036 
-1048 RLKNFAVSPA
+1048 
-1058 YTITLTT
+1058 
-1065 TPTADKVELKDES
+1065 
-1078 GNKLTGSGGKYAVAP
+1078 
-1093 GTYTY
+1093 
-1098 TVSKKDYETAT
+1098 TVS
-1109 GEITVTDADVTQP
+1109 
-1122 VKLTAKPVITL
+1122 
-1133 TATPADATV
+1133 
-1142 KLEKGSLPASPKTT
+1142 
-1156 DKETGVYTYVVEKG
+1156 
-1170 AEYTY
+1170 
-1175 TVSKF
+1175 
-1180 GYETETGSITVNA
+1180 A
-1193 DVNKTVTLSE
+1193 DVNETVTLSE
-1203 LASCTLT
+1203 LATRTLT
-1210 FAVTPA
+1210 FDVTPA
-1216 ENAKVTVTHPV
+1216 DATVAVTHPV
-1227 GGTIKPEADGGYKLY
+1227 GGTIKPETDGGYKLY

-1248 YTVAKADYITVSG
+1248 YTVAKAGYITVSG
-1261 SFTAAKNDTITVTLT
+1261 SFTAAKNDTIKVTLT
-1276 YAGAGWDGTTK
+1276 YAGEGWDGTTK

-1335 TAIGTSSNKFAG
+1335 TAIGTSGNKFAG
-1347 TLDGDNY
+1347 TLDGDSH

-1407 GSITFSSEG
+1407 GSITFSSG
-1416 HNGASAIGGIAGR
+1416 GYNGASAIGGIAGR
-1429 TTGNGVISG
+1429 NTGNGVISG

-1452 TYGTSAPLG
+1452 TYGTSASLG

-1480 AVKKTQPNKIIQ
+1480 AVKKTQPNKIIN

-1560 TAHTADYMR
+1560 TARTADYMR
-1569 SAEFA
+1569 TPEFA
-1574 VDMGMNQDDGTL
+1574 AEMGMHLDSGNS
-1586 NGGFPVLPWQGGTV
+1586 NGGFPVLPWQGGTPV
-1600 LSADDLKA
+1600 DNADLKA

-1630 KADWYAETVLGLYD
+1630 KADWYAETVLRFYD

-1661 APGEA
+1661 EPGEA
-1666 VTNLHDYFL
+1666 VTDLHDYFL

-1694 RLKADATGVYQLRG
+1694 LLKADATGVYQLRG
-1708 LTPVSGDPEE
+1708 LTPVSSDPEE
-1718 EEETAQTYTAC
+1718 EEEIAQTYTGF

-1743 GEKIVS
+1743 GEKTVS
-1749 LTWTADN
+1749 LAWTADN

-1805 QTLEDIAAEFARKNT
+1805 QTLEDIAVEFTRKNT
-1820 AVQPLQGMGL
+1820 AVQPLQGVGL

-1879 DNGKITYFTGDGT
+1879 DNGDIIYFTGDGT

-1936 ESLNWELIR
+1936 GSLNWELIR

-2022 LPEKSG
+2022 LPEKAG

-2057 YADVFFDA
+2057 YADVLFDA

-2097 KPVDLTAVSDDMQ
+2097 KPVDTTAVGDDMQ
-2110 MPRPALLEEKGI
+2110 MPRPALLEKAGI
-2122 MSDSYNQKVTM
+2122 MTDSYNQKVTM

-2202 EALTGDVY
+2202 EARTEDAY

-2236 NEDGTLKYV
+2236 NEDGTLKYI

-2313 KFGINGTEESKERYK
+2313 KFGLNGTEESKERYK
-2328 DFAQFYKQPIHIDLT
+2328 DFAQFYKQPIQIDLT
-2343 VIGEKNAADPNENQT
+2343 VPGTTGQNDPNENQT

-2371 GHTFQG
+2371 GHTFRG

-2436 WMFGIAVKGGNET
+2436 WMFGLTLQGGTET

-2479 TDPMVPGAEVPG
+2479 TDPAVPGAEVPG

-2543 VAYVKANIGSDG
+2543 VAYVQKNMGADG
-2555 ILRKPDDKNTPVITD
+2555 VLVDPESRNPTVTD

-2577 LTAIGKDPTNVG
+2577 LTAIGKDPANVG
-2589 DKNLLTALQDKDIM
+2589 GENLLKALQNKDIM
-2603 KVTDTS
+2603 QVTDTS
-2609 KTDINGL
+2609 NTDINGL

-2639 LEQQNKDG
+2639 LAQQNEDG
-2647 SWSASAD
+2647 SWRASAD

-2665 MALQALAPYHKDGGN
+2665 MALQALAPYYKDGGN

-2857 RKCSVCGTKETMI
+2857 RKCSVCGTEETMI

-2897 TCSRCHKY
+2897 TCSRCHKF

-2920 IIAAL
+2920 VIAAL

-3122 PHSVTLTIP
+3122 PHSVTVTIP

-3146 VVRSHTDSSG
+3146 VVRSHTDANGS
-3156 NVTTAEL
+3156 VTTAEL
-3163 SATLGGTK
+3163 PATLGGTK

-3192 TVSSGYYYGGSG
+3192 TVSSGYYYGGNGS
-3204 TADSGKKDSANTAD
+3204 ADSGKKDSANTAD

-3226 GSAVLAAAAV
+3226 GSAALAAAAV

>member
-1 MRKRVISWLL
+1 MKKRVISWLL
-11 TVVMVVSMLPTSVL
+11 TVVMVVSLLPTSVL

-43 PADTENTVPA
+43 PVDTENTVPA

-65 EEVPVSRSARSG
+65 PETPAPQMTRSG
-77 GAAPMLAAAGA
+77 GAALALAE
-88 VQNIGTAE
+88 GTVSSAK

-101 EPGGNYQL
+101 DASGSYTL
-109 TADITVTAPYA
+109 TKDIIVTEPYA
-120 NEFTDFSGTFDGNG
+120 YDFIGTFDGNG
-134 HTVTLAISGDSDY
+134 HTVTLDITASTANVG
-147 QALFAKLAA
+147 LFSKLAG
-156 GAVVKNVMVDGEVT
+156 GAVVKNVITAGSISGKVNNV
-170 GTDNIG
+170 G
-176 GIAGIATNATIIAC
+176 GIAGTADGNVTIENCKNTASIKGGKGAGGILGYSEPGSGFVTISSC
-190 ANKATVAAT
+190 ANMGSVSGTRKQ
-199 GRYVGG
+199 VGG
-205 LVGKGTGLTMTSCYN
+205 IAGNVVGTHIIRNCYN
-220 QGAVSS
+220 QGDISDGA
-226 TRTRP
+226 
-231 INMGGIAGYVDG
+231 GILGRGTKGVL
-243 GASVENCYNTGSI
+243 VENCYTVGSVETNGAI
-256 TGSGSNTAAVVGWDA
+256 IAVSSSSYSSDEPCRIVNCYAPSETVTALVPSTVKISNSGTKSSAEMQSAEFA
-271 ATVKN
+271 AT
-276 CYYLES
+276 
-282 TYKVGACGNDGYT
+282 
-295 DPTVS
+295 
-300 KTDAEMRSGD
+300 
-310 IVALL
+310 L
-315 GSAFMVKSG
+315 GSAFQYNGGGYPTLKDPEPVVEKNVVSISVKSAKTTCYTGDELELSVTVTYDDNSSEVITKGFTVEGFDNTAPGKQTVTVTYKEKTDSIEIEVIKKPEFDDFFAGIVNSVEVTNDATYPYVVDMTDSDGLCLRSSNPVQGNTSSTSTITLKAKANVTLSFKYWGCNYDSSYAALTIVKNNSYNPEMRSWGSTQWKDFTIDLKKGDTLRLNLIKTYVSG
-324 DYPALS
+324 DYY
-330 WETPTAAVKFTV
+330 VKLKDFTV
-342 SPANAVVEINGVK
+342 SSLYEVKLTAEPEEADAVVALKDSTGAELKGTNGV
-355 YTGSCTVGLP
+355 YIVSAGE
-365 VGDYTY
+365 YTY
-371 TVSCPGYTQQ
+371 TVSAYGYD
-381 TGSVTVTGEDNP
+381 TVT
-393 VANPNSVSVTL
+393 
-404 EKDAAKWVTVTFT
+404 
-417 VTPEN
+417 
-422 ATLTLKDGETQVTP
+422 ET
-436 TEGTTYKLLKGV
+436 
-448 TYTYTAVSDDE
+448 
-459 GYEPASGE
+459 
-467 VTPTADGTQTVA
+467 
-479 LKKVQS
+479 
-485 IAVKNG
+485 I
-491 STHKTEFEQGDALDT
+491 
-506 TGLTVT
+506 
-512 VTYSDNSTKD
+512 
-522 ITEGFTVTGF
+522 
-532 NSVNVAENQT
+532 NVAADVAK
-542 LTVHYK
+542 TV
-548 GAETTYS
+548 
-555 VKINKKLFP
+555 P
-564 SKAFNALE
+564 
-572 GYATVEYSHTGK
+572 
-584 YTAGDGKEFVDDAQE
+584 
-599 GALRSNSAGMNSTT
+599 
-613 VTVTITFLENAPK
+613 
-626 MLLSFDYKV
+626 
-635 SSESNYD
+635 
-642 KLLVAQNRETK
+642 
-653 LTKSGTVAW
+653 LTKSAAYSVAFDISRPAGI
-662 TADNSLTVKGGD
+662 TAD
-674 IVTLTYSKDRSTAS
+674 
-688 GSDCIWLKN
+688 
-697 FTVSPLYTLT
+697 
-707 IAPNQTDA
+707 
-715 TVTLKDKEGKTVS
+715 
-728 GSNGVFAVK
+728 
-737 AAADYTYT
+737 
-745 VTKKGYEPATGKVTM
+745 
-760 SAENQ
+760 
-765 TVNVTLVKLPVITLQ
+765 
-780 FTPDDAAVTLKQ
+780 
-792 GNTTVYKESAA
+792 
-803 SSTGKNVYIAAKN
+803 
-816 TDYTYTVSKFGY
+816 
-828 ETATGMISVATG
+828 
-840 DVNKTVTLTEAAKY
+840 
-854 SVTFQ
+854 
-859 ITKPEG
+859 
-865 VSASPTVTVEYNG
+865 PTVTVKTNG
-878 TKVYE
+878 KAVYTGDGTGCSLSNGSYAYTVACDGCDNAGGIFSVNGDKVNITVTLAKKAIFE
-883 GSGANCTLPAGDYT
+883 DFFANC
-897 YKATLKDC
+897 
-905 DDLSGSF
+905 
-912 TVAAAAVTVNLPF
+912 
-925 EKKLTFA
+925 
-932 DIFQGVEGITASN
+932 QGITVS
-945 GTKGFKP
+945 GDKGKFT
-952 IKSAA
+952 IEGA
-957 GNYLESNK
+957 GKDSYLK
-965 SYYGT
+965 T
-970 TSLTLT
+970 TETTTLALT
-976 ATKPCVISFEYFAQG
+976 ATK
-991 HEDNWDEDDSAF
+991 N
-1003 FTVKKGTTTLL
+1003 VK
-1014 TVYEENGWK
+1014 
-1023 TFSTALNTGETLT
+1023 
-1036 LSFNENGNSYYV
+1036 LSFSYIANAAGYVEGDWYYDEPDEYYYFTIKKNSTQVKRAYSETSWKDFSVELTQGDVLTISYDGYTSYYYAA
-1048 RLKNFAVSPA
+1048 LKNFAAVPFYTLTLNTPDGATVVLKDRSGAEITGKNGA
-1058 YTITLTT
+1058 YT
-1065 TPTADKVELKDES
+1065 
-1078 GNKLTGSGGKYAVAP
+1078 VAA
-1093 GTYTY
+1093 GTY
-1098 TVSKKDYETAT
+1098 A
-1109 GEITVTDADVTQP
+1109 
-1122 VKLTAKPVITL
+1122 
-1133 TATPADATV
+1133 
-1142 KLEKGSLPASPKTT
+1142 
-1156 DKETGVYTYVVEKG
+1156 
-1170 AEYTY
+1170 Y

-1227 GGTIKPEADGGYKLY
+1227 GGTIKPETDGGYKLY

-1248 YTVAKADYITVSG
+1248 YTVTKADYIPVHG
-1261 SFTAAKNDTITVTLT
+1261 SITAAEDKTLSFTLT
-1276 YAGAGWDGTTK
+1276 YAGEGWDGTAK
-1287 TAPTQDKSGVYLI
+1287 TAPTQDKNGVYQI
-1300 DTAAKLA
+1300 GTAAELA
-1307 WFADAVNGGQKAING
+1307 WFADAVNKDGTTISG
-1322 KLTANINLNGKPW
+1322 KLTANINLNGKTW
-1335 TAIGTSSNKFAG
+1335 TAIGTDSNKFAG

-1354 TVSGLVTT
+1354 TVSGLAGTG
-1362 GLVGEL
+1362 GLVYYLSANGTVKSL
-1368 AEGGVVENLRVNCAI
+1368 CVDCAI
-1383 VSTSSLLGGVANSS
+1383 DGTSNV
-1397 AGTIRNCMVS
+1397 
-1407 GSITFSSEG
+1407 
-1416 HNGASAIGGIAGR
+1416 GGIADKSEGR
-1429 TTGNGVISG
+1429 IENCLVSGYIKGGDDVIFGVGGIVGHGVAGNVISG
-1438 CVSRAVVKD
+1438 CVSTADILFKYSRYAVQNGAGGIVG
-1447 AYDNS
+1447 Y
-1452 TYGTSAPLG
+1452 TYGT
-1461 GIAGYAYGVVENC
+1461 VENC
-1474 YFTGTL
+1474 YFAGNVHTNAKSVSAGGF
-1480 AVKKTQPNKIIQ
+1480 
-1492 QKRGGLVGELNANA
+1492 GGLVGCARSNAVMKDCYTVGA
-1506 ELKGSYVAGEFAI
+1506 VTGP
-1519 ADESKFGAVVGKV
+1519 ESSFGAVVGKV

-1560 TAHTADYMR
+1560 TARTADYMR
-1569 SAEFA
+1569 TPEFA
-1574 VDMGMNQDDGTL
+1574 AEMGMHLDSGNS
-1586 NGGFPVLPWQGGTV
+1586 NGGFPVLPWQGGTPV
-1600 LSADDLKA
+1600 DNADLKA

-1630 KADWYAETVLGLYD
+1630 KADWYAETVLGFYD

-1661 APGEA
+1661 EPGEA
-1666 VTNLHDYFL
+1666 VTDLHDYFL

-1694 RLKADATGVYQLRG
+1694 LLKADATGVYQLRG
-1708 LTPVSGDPEE
+1708 LTPVSSDPEE
-1718 EEETAQTYTAC
+1718 EEEIAQTYTGF

-1743 GEKIVS
+1743 GEKTVS
-1749 LTWTADN
+1749 LAWTADN

-1781 LQSGAATKTKT
+1781 LQSGAATKVKT
-1792 FTLCLWSENAEKV
+1792 FTLCLWSEKAEKA
-1805 QTLEDIAAEFARKNT
+1805 QTLEDIAAEFTRKNT
-1820 AVQPLQGMGL
+1820 AVQPLEGVGL

-1936 ESLNWELIR
+1936 GSLNWELIR

-1994 EWLYITNGTNGTGV
+1994 EWLYITNGTGV
-2008 GTVNRPLQPADGTA
+2008 GTVNRPLQPADGTP
-2022 LPEKSG
+2022 LPEKAG

-2183 FTIQPFTQPELD
+2183 FTIQPFTQQELD
-2195 GAAAFMT
+2195 DAADFMT
-2202 EALTGDVY
+2202 AARTEDAY

-2328 DFAQFYKQPIHIDLT
+2328 NFAQFYKQPIQIDLT
-2343 VIGEKNAADPNENQT
+2343 VPGTTGQNDPNENQT

-2371 GHTFQG
+2371 GHTFTG
-2377 ISDFTFTGKANED
+2377 ISGFTFTGKANED

-2436 WMFGIAVKGGNET
+2436 WMFGLTLQGGTET

-2479 TDPMVPGAEVPG
+2479 TDPAVPGAEVPG

-2555 ILRKPDDKNTPVITD
+2555 ILRAPDDKNTPVITD
-2570 NERIILA
+2570 NERIALA
-2577 LTAIGKDPTNVG
+2577 LTAIGKDPANVG
-2589 DKNLLTALQDKDIM
+2589 GENLLKALQNKDIM
-2603 KVTDTS
+2603 QVTDTS
-2609 KTDINGL
+2609 NTDINGL

-2639 LEQQNKDG
+2639 LAQQNEDG
-2647 SWSASAD
+2647 SWRASAD

-2665 MALQALAPYHKDGGN
+2665 MALQALAPYYKDGGN

-2792 DAACAHRFGEWKV
+2792 DAACAHRFGEWQV

-2819 ICSICGV
+2819 ICSICGA
-2826 VEEKPVPA
+2826 VEEKSVPA
-2834 TGHKFSAWTV
+2834 TGHNFGAWTE

-2857 RKCSVCGTKETMI
+2857 RKCSVCGTEETMI

-2920 IIAAL
+2920 VIAAL

-2968 HTYVDGVCTTCGT
+2968 HTYVNGVCTVCGVK
-2981 RNPAGGIK
+2981 NPMANVK
-2989 GDDLK
+2989 GDDIK

-3016 TDEKLAEIKAAVENG
+3016 TDEKLADIKAAVSDG
-3031 SIVITVNNTPI
+3031 AITVTVTDT
-3042 LQLTKED
+3042 LQLTNEQKAA
-3049 KESDGGKKALMQAG
+3049 DGGKSALTEAAKTAG
-3063 AAASGELKKE
+3063 DEVKKE
-3073 LDKLAEKLDALRG
+3073 LNKLAEKLDALRG

-3122 PHSVTLTIP
+3122 PHSVTVTIP

-3204 TADSGKKDSANTAD
+3204 TADSGKTDSANTAD

-3226 GSAVLAAAAV
+3226 GSAVLAAV

>member
-1 MRKRVISWLL
+1 MKKRVISWLL
-11 TVVMVVSMLPTSVL
+11 TVVMVVSMPPTSVL

-43 PADTENTVPA
+43 PVDTENTVPA
-53 GNEETQEQQEPA
+53 EDEETQEQQEPA
-65 EEVPVSRSARSG
+65 PETPVSRSARIG
-77 GAAPMLAAAGA
+77 GTALALAE
-88 VQNIGTAE
+88 GTVSSAE

-101 EPGGNYQL
+101 EPSGNYQL
-109 TADITVTAPYA
+109 TEDITVTAPYG
-120 NEFTDFSGTFDGNG
+120 NDITGFTGFTGTFDGNG
-134 HTVTLAISGDSDY
+134 HTVTLDITASTAYVGLFSKLAGGAVVRNVITAGSVTATGKNNVGGIAGFANTYSGDVTIENCKNTAAISGYKAVGGILGQGTNTNGITIYSC
-147 QALFAKLAA
+147 ANTGTIA
-156 GAVVKNVMVDGEVT
+156 GANT
-170 GTDNIG
+170 QIG
-176 GIAGIATNATIIAC
+176 GIAGSITATATIE
-190 ANKATVAAT
+190 
-199 GRYVGG
+199 
-205 LVGKGTGLTMTSCYN
+205 S
-220 QGAVSS
+220 
-226 TRTRP
+226 
-231 INMGGIAGYVDG
+231 
-243 GASVENCYNTGSI
+243 CYNTGDVNGFSNVAGI
-256 TGSGSNTAAVVGWDA
+256 VGSGSSGTSLQ
-271 ATVKN
+271 VKN
-276 CYYLES
+276 CYTTGQIGIIEGSSNLSYGLVGGGKNKCSVANSYALENTAS
-282 TYKVGACGNDGYT
+282 SKALVPKANSSSYQIQIDDVSCFKPLDEMQSAEFAATLGSVFQYNGGGYPTLKDPEPVVEKNVVSISVKSAKTTCYTGDELELSVTVTYDDNSSEVITKGFTVAGFDNTAPGKQTVTVTYKE
-295 DPTVS
+295 
-300 KTDAEMRSGD
+300 KTDSIEIEVIKKPEFDDFFAGIVNSVEVTNDATYPYVVDMTDSDGLCLRSSNPAQGNTSSTSTITLKAKANVTLSFKYWGCNYDSSYAALTIVKNNSYNPEMRSWGSTQWKDFTIDLKKGD
-310 IVALL
+310 TLRLNLIKTYV
-315 GSAFMVKSG
+315 SG
-324 DYPALS
+324 DYY
-330 WETPTAAVKFTV
+330 VKLKDFTV
-342 SPANAVVEINGVK
+342 SSLYEVKLTAEPEEADAVVALKDSTGAELKGTNGV
-355 YTGSCTVGLP
+355 YIVSAGE
-365 VGDYTY
+365 YTY
-371 TVSCPGYTQQ
+371 TVSAYGYDTVTETINVAADVAKTVPLTKSAAYSVAFDISRPAGITADPTVTVRTNGKAVYTGDGTGCSLSNGSYAYTVACDGCDNAGGIFSVNGDKVNITVTLAKKAIFEDFFANCQGITVSGDKGKFTIEGAGKDSYLKTTETTTLALTATKNVKLSFSYIANAAGCVEGDWYDEPDEYYYFTIKKNSKQVKLADRETSWKDFSVELTQGDVLTISYDGYT
-381 TGSVTVTGEDNP
+381 SYYY
-393 VANPNSVSVTL
+393 
-404 EKDAAKWVTVTFT
+404 AALKNFAAVPFY
-417 VTPEN
+417 
-422 ATLTLKDGETQVTP
+422 TLTLKTPDG
-436 TEGTTYKLLKGV
+436 
-448 TYTYTAVSDDE
+448 
-459 GYEPASGE
+459 
-467 VTPTADGTQTVA
+467 
-479 LKKVQS
+479 
-485 IAVKNG
+485 
-491 STHKTEFEQGDALDT
+491 
-506 TGLTVT
+506 
-512 VTYSDNSTKD
+512 
-522 ITEGFTVTGF
+522 
-532 NSVNVAENQT
+532 
-542 LTVHYK
+542 
-548 GAETTYS
+548 
-555 VKINKKLFP
+555 
-564 SKAFNALE
+564 
-572 GYATVEYSHTGK
+572 ATV
-584 YTAGDGKEFVDDAQE
+584 V
-599 GALRSNSAGMNSTT
+599 L
-613 VTVTITFLENAPK
+613 
-626 MLLSFDYKV
+626 
-635 SSESNYD
+635 
-642 KLLVAQNRETK
+642 
-653 LTKSGTVAW
+653 
-662 TADNSLTVKGGD
+662 
-674 IVTLTYSKDRSTAS
+674 KDRS
-688 GSDCIWLKN
+688 G
-697 FTVSPLYTLT
+697 
-707 IAPNQTDA
+707 
-715 TVTLKDKEGKTVS
+715 
-728 GSNGVFAVK
+728 
-737 AAADYTYT
+737 
-745 VTKKGYEPATGKVTM
+745 
-760 SAENQ
+760 AE
-765 TVNVTLVKLPVITLQ
+765 I
-780 FTPDDAAVTLKQ
+780 
-792 GNTTVYKESAA
+792 
-803 SSTGKNVYIAAKN
+803 TGKNGAYTVAAG
-816 TDYTYTVSKFGY
+816 TYAYTVSKFGY
-828 ETATGMISVATG
+828 ETKTGNI
-840 DVNKTVTLTEAAKY
+840 
-854 SVTFQ
+854 
-859 ITKPEG
+859 
-865 VSASPTVTVEYNG
+865 
-878 TKVYE
+878 
-883 GSGANCTLPAGDYT
+883 
-897 YKATLKDC
+897 
-905 DDLSGSF
+905 
-912 TVAAAAVTVNLPF
+912 
-925 EKKLTFA
+925 
-932 DIFQGVEGITASN
+932 
-945 GTKGFKP
+945 
-952 IKSAA
+952 
-957 GNYLESNK
+957 
-965 SYYGT
+965 
-970 TSLTLT
+970 
-976 ATKPCVISFEYFAQG
+976 
-991 HEDNWDEDDSAF
+991 
-1003 FTVKKGTTTLL
+1003 
-1014 TVYEENGWK
+1014 
-1023 TFSTALNTGETLT
+1023 
-1036 LSFNENGNSYYV
+1036 
-1048 RLKNFAVSPA
+1048 
-1058 YTITLTT
+1058 
-1065 TPTADKVELKDES
+1065 
-1078 GNKLTGSGGKYAVAP
+1078 
-1093 GTYTY
+1093 
-1098 TVSKKDYETAT
+1098 TVS
-1109 GEITVTDADVTQP
+1109 
-1122 VKLTAKPVITL
+1122 
-1133 TATPADATV
+1133 
-1142 KLEKGSLPASPKTT
+1142 
-1156 DKETGVYTYVVEKG
+1156 
-1170 AEYTY
+1170 
-1175 TVSKF
+1175 
-1180 GYETETGSITVNA
+1180 A
-1193 DVNKTVTLSE
+1193 DVNETVTLSE

-1227 GGTIKPEADGGYKLY
+1227 GGTIKPEANGGYKLY

-1248 YTVAKADYITVSG
+1248 YTVTKADYVPVHG
-1261 SFTAAKNDTITVTLT
+1261 SITAAEDKTLSFTLT
-1276 YAGAGWDGTTK
+1276 YAGEGWDGTAK
-1287 TAPTQDKSGVYLI
+1287 TAPTQDKNGVYQI
-1300 DTAAKLA
+1300 GTAAELA
-1307 WFADAVNGGQKAING
+1307 WFADAVQTGQTAISA
-1322 KLTANINLNGKPW
+1322 KLTANINLNGKTW
-1335 TAIGTSSNKFAG
+1335 TAFGKYDYKLEGKSGFAG
-1347 TLDGDNY
+1347 TLDGDRHI
-1354 TVSGLVTT
+1354 VSGLKSTE
-1362 GLVGEL
+1362 GLVSCL
-1368 AEGGVVENLRVNCAI
+1368 
-1383 VSTSSLLGGVANSS
+1383 SS
-1397 AGTIRNCMVS
+1397 AGTVKNLTVIGTVS
-1407 GSITFSSEG
+1407 GSSHVGGIAATSSGTVENCLFDG
-1416 HNGASAIGGIAGR
+1416 TVTTSSSSASAGGIVGRASKGNRIVNCVNTGDIKNTCTSYSSTLNIGGIVGYTYGTVENCYSTGNVSARTDRDTNKGIGGIAGQVYASAVLR
-1429 TTGNGVISG
+1429 NCYVTGAVTGPKAGISP
-1438 CVSRAVVKD
+1438 VVNLV
-1447 AYDNS
+1447 AS
-1452 TYGTSAPLG
+1452 GAT
-1461 GIAGYAYGVVENC
+1461 VENC
-1474 YFTGTL
+1474 YYLHAAGIGASTAGAL
-1480 AVKKTQPNKIIQ
+1480 QKT
-1492 QKRGGLVGELNANA
+1492 A
-1506 ELKGSYVAGEFAI
+1506 EEMRTPEFA
-1519 ADESKFGAVVGKV
+1519 
-1532 NSGATITNC
+1532 
-1541 AYLDTVAPQAAA
+1541 
-1553 DGTTSGM
+1553 
-1560 TAHTADYMR
+1560 
-1569 SAEFA
+1569 AE
-1574 VDMGMNQDDGTL
+1574 MGMHLDSGNS
-1586 NGGFPVLPWQGGTV
+1586 NGGFPVLPWQGGTPV
-1600 LSADDLKA
+1600 DNADLKA
-1608 AAAAANALELRGMSA
+1608 AAAAANALQLRGMSA

-1630 KADWYAETVLGLYD
+1630 KADWNAENVLGLYD
-1644 LTDYNDKADL
+1644 LTDYSDKADL

-1666 VTNLHDYFL
+1666 VTDLHGYFL

-1680 HFYKELGLDAENAD
+1680 HFYEELGLDAENAD
-1694 RLKADATGVYQLRG
+1694 LLKVDANGVYQLRG
-1708 LTPVSGDPEE
+1708 LTPVSSDPEE
-1718 EEETAQTYTAC
+1718 EEEIAQTHTAC

-1737 VPVEGS
+1737 VPVD
-1743 GEKIVS
+1743 GEEKTVS

-1805 QTLEDIAAEFARKNT
+1805 QTLEDIAAEFTRKNT
-1820 AVQPLQGMGL
+1820 AVQPLQGVGL

-1871 GTKVQYIA
+1871 DTKVKYIA
-1879 DNGKITYFTGDGT
+1879 DNGNITYFTGDGT

-1912 KEITLRA
+1912 KEITLRG
-1919 TVGRSADAVQKL
+1919 TVGRSADDVQQL
-1931 LESAA
+1931 VESAA
-1936 ESLNWELIR
+1936 GSLNWELIR

-2022 LPEKSG
+2022 LPEKAG

-2057 YADVFFDA
+2057 YADVLFDA

-2084 KYQGL
+2084 KYQVL

-2097 KPVDLTAVSDDMQ
+2097 KPVDTTAVSDDLQ
-2110 MPRPALLEEKGI
+2110 MPRPALLEKAGI
-2122 MSDSYNQKVTM
+2122 MTDSYNQKVTM

-2202 EALTGDVY
+2202 EARTEDAY

-2328 DFAQFYKQPIHIDLT
+2328 NFAQFYKQPIQIDLAVPGT
-2343 VIGEKNAADPNENQT
+2343 TGQNDPNENQT

-2371 GHTFQG
+2371 GHTFRG

-2436 WMFGIAVKGGNET
+2436 WMFGLTLQGGTET

-2479 TDPMVPGAEVPG
+2479 TDPAVPGAEVPG

-2543 VAYVKANIGSDG
+2543 VAYVQKNMGADG
-2555 ILRKPDDKNTPVITD
+2555 VLVDPESRNPTVTD

-2577 LTAIGKDPTNVG
+2577 LTAIGKDPANVG
-2589 DKNLLTALQDKDIM
+2589 GENLLKALQNKDIM
-2603 KVTDTS
+2603 KVTDNS

-2647 SWSASAD
+2647 SWRVSAD

-2665 MALQALAPYHKDGGN
+2665 MALQALAPYYKDGGN

-2731 VEGKTLSVL
+2731 MEGKTLSVL
-2740 GNLLQYRVAENGGF
+2740 GNLLQYRVVENGGF

-2819 ICSICGV
+2819 ICSICGA

-2897 TCSRCHKY
+2897 TCSRCHKF

-2920 IIAAL
+2920 VIAAL

-2968 HTYVDGVCTTCGT
+2968 HTYVNGVCTVCGVK
-2981 RNPAGGIK
+2981 NPMANVK
-2989 GDDLK
+2989 GDDIK

-3016 TDEKLAEIKAAVENG
+3016 TDEKLAEIKAAVSDG
-3031 SIVITVNNTPI
+3031 AITVTVTDT
-3042 LQLTKED
+3042 LQLTNEQKAA
-3049 KESDGGKKALMQAG
+3049 DGGKSALTEAAKTAG
-3063 AAASGELKKE
+3063 DEVKKE
-3073 LDKLAEKLDALRG
+3073 LNKLAEKLDALRG

-3122 PHSVTLTIP
+3122 PHSVTVTIP
-3131 ITDELYAALQGKHVC
+3131 ITDELYAALQGKRVC

>member
-11 TVVMVVSMLPTSVL
+11 TVVMVVSLLPTSVL

-34 QQTQQEQIA
+34 QQTQQEQTA
-43 PADTENTVPA
+43 PADTDSNVPTED
-53 GNEETQEQQEPA
+53 EETQEQQEPA
-65 EEVPVSRSARSG
+65 PETPAPQMTSSG
-77 GAAPMLAAAGA
+77 GAALALAE
-88 VQNIGTAE
+88 GTVSSAK
-96 EFAAM
+96 EFAEMDAS
-101 EPGGNYQL
+101 GSYTL
-109 TADITVTAPYA
+109 TKDIIVTEPYA
-120 NEFTDFSGTFDGNG
+120 SDFSGTFDGNG
-134 HTVTLAISGDSDY
+134 HTVTLNITSSSAKSYTG
-147 QALFAKLAA
+147 LFGTLAG
-156 GAVVKNVMVDGEVT
+156 GAVVKNVITAGKIEAT
-170 GTDNIG
+170 GKDNVG
-176 GIAGIATNATIIAC
+176 GIAGFANTYSGDVTIENCKNTAAITGNNEVGGILGYCSGSAHSVTVTDC
-190 ANKATVAAT
+190 ANT
-199 GRYVGG
+199 GTISGTRKLGG
-205 LVGKGTGLTMTSCYN
+205 ICGNLENAHFIKNCYN
-220 QGAVSS
+220 SGTVTGSAIGGILGRGARGYSS
-226 TRTRP
+226 TTDTP
-231 INMGGIAGYVDG
+231 IL
-243 GASVENCYNTGSI
+243 ENCYNVGDIVYSGTNGSAIVGTGY
-256 TGSGSNTAAVVGWDA
+256 AKKPVE
-271 ATVKN
+271 VKN
-276 CYYLES
+276 CYALKGS
-282 TYKVGACGNDGYT
+282 AQAFVVNGVNAISNSDFKSAD
-295 DPTVS
+295 
-300 KTDAEMRSGD
+300 EMKSPAFA
-310 IVALL
+310 ALL
-315 GSAFMVKSG
+315 GEAFMAKAG

-330 WETPTAAVKFTV
+330 WETPTAAVLFTIA
-342 SPANAVVEINGVK
+342 PANATLEINGGT
-355 YTGSCTVGLP
+355 YTGSTTVALP
-365 VGDYTY
+365 AADAPYSY

-381 TGSVTVTGEDNP
+381 TGSVTVRNKDNP
-393 VANPNSVSVTL
+393 VATPASVTVTL
-404 EKDAAKWVTVTFT
+404 AEDAAQWVTVTF
-417 VTPEN
+417 N
-422 ATLTLKDGETQVTP
+422 VTP
-436 TEGTTYKLLKGV
+436 TGAALTVKRGDTEIEPQSDGSYKLLKGV

-459 GYEPASGE
+459 GYESASGE
-467 VTPTADGTQTVA
+467 VTPTESGSQSVA

-485 IAVKNG
+485 IAVTKAP
-491 STHKTEFEQGDALDT
+491 TKTEYYKGDAELDL
-506 TGLTVT
+506 TGMVLTVNYDGTDETRTITDGYDAAGVTCEGFSTETPAESQTVT
-512 VTYSDNSTKD
+512 VKYRGKTATFTIKVKDAMLFADFFTGLNGIATAQNSTSYKFEPVLLD
-522 ITEGFTVTGF
+522 GGYVLKSTNEQKG
-532 NSVNVAENQT
+532 NSTSSLT
-542 LTVHYK
+542 LTFAKAAQLTFDCKTDSEKNYDGLRVDINDQT
-548 GAETTYS
+548 GSQFGSTGGYS
-555 VKINKKLFP
+555 GEKQDWKEFSIAVN
-564 SKAFNALE
+564 
-572 GYATVEYSHTGK
+572 
-584 YTAGDGKEFVDDAQE
+584 AGDK
-599 GALRSNSAGMNSTT
+599 
-613 VTVTITFLENAPK
+613 VTVNYRK
-626 MLLSFDYKV
+626 D
-635 SSESNYD
+635 SSGD
-642 KLLVAQNRETK
+642 KGQ
-653 LTKSGTVAW
+653 
-662 TADNSLTVKGGD
+662 
-674 IVTLTYSKDRSTAS
+674 
-688 GSDCIWLKN
+688 DCIWLRN
-697 FTVSPLYTLT
+697 FRAEVLPTVRFDVKDAAGTA
-707 IAPNQTDA
+707 IDA
-715 TVTLKDKEGKTVS
+715 TVTLKKGYTGLTAGTDGSYALTV
-728 GSNGVFAVK
+728 GEK
-737 AAADYTYT
+737 YTYT
-745 VTKKGYEPATGKVTM
+745 VEKKGYEKVTQEFT
-760 SAENQ
+760 AQAGDN
-765 TVNVTLVKLPVITLQ
+765 TITVTLVKLPVITLK

-792 GNTTVYKESAA
+792 GNTTVYKESAD
-803 SSTGKNVYIAAKN
+803 SEKGKNVYIAAKN

-828 ETATGMISVATG
+828 ETATGTIKVETG
-840 DVNKTVTLTEAAKY
+840 DVNKTVTLTELEKQT
-854 SVTFQ
+854 VTFN

-865 VSASPTVTVEYNG
+865 VNAEPTITVESGSITAY
-878 TKVYE
+878 T

-897 YKATLKDC
+897 YTAKLDGC
-905 DDLSGSF
+905 DTLSGSF
-912 TVAAAAVTVNLPF
+912 VVKAAKTIGLEFV
-925 EKKLTFA
+925 KSLTFNDFFA
-932 DIFQGVEGITASN
+932 GLDGITAEN
-945 GTKGFKP
+945 GTRYGFEP
-952 IKSAA
+952 VRAA
-957 GNYLESNK
+957 GGNYLESNRR
-965 SYYGT
+965 SYGT

-976 ATKPCVISFEYFAQG
+976 ATESRLVSFRYLAKGNKAEYS
-991 HEDNWDEDDSAF
+991 WEDDSA

-1014 TVYEENGWK
+1014 TAYEENGWK
-1023 TFSTALNTGETLT
+1023 TFSTVLNKDEKLT
-1036 LSFNENGNSYYV
+1036 LSFSESGSSYYV
-1048 RLKNFAVSPA
+1048 QLKDFAAAAAHTLTLKTPDGATVVLKDRSGAEITGKNGA
-1058 YTITLTT
+1058 YT
-1065 TPTADKVELKDES
+1065 
-1078 GNKLTGSGGKYAVAP
+1078 VAA
-1093 GTYTY
+1093 GTY
-1098 TVSKKDYETAT
+1098 A
-1109 GEITVTDADVTQP
+1109 
-1122 VKLTAKPVITL
+1122 
-1133 TATPADATV
+1133 
-1142 KLEKGSLPASPKTT
+1142 
-1156 DKETGVYTYVVEKG
+1156 
-1170 AEYTY
+1170 Y

-1180 GYETETGSITVNA
+1180 GYKTETGSITVNA

-1203 LASCTLT
+1203 LATRTLT

-1216 ENAKVTVTHPV
+1216 DATVTVTHPV

-1248 YTVAKADYITVSG
+1248 YTVAKADYIPVHG
-1261 SFTAAKNDTITVTLT
+1261 SITAAENKTLSFTLT

-1287 TAPTQDKSGVYLI
+1287 TAPTQDKSGVYQI
-1300 DTAAKLA
+1300 GTAAELA

-1322 KLTANINLNGKPW
+1322 KLTANINLNGKTW
-1335 TAIGTSSNKFAG
+1335 TAIGTDSNKFAG

-1354 TVSGLVTT
+1354 TVSGLAGAG
-1362 GLVGEL
+1362 GLVYYLSANGTVKSL
-1368 AEGGVVENLRVNCAI
+1368 CVDCAI
-1383 VSTSSLLGGVANSS
+1383 DGTSNV
-1397 AGTIRNCMVS
+1397 
-1407 GSITFSSEG
+1407 
-1416 HNGASAIGGIAGR
+1416 GGIADKSEGR
-1429 TTGNGVISG
+1429 IENCLVSGYIKGGNDTIFGVGGIVGHGVAGNVISG
-1438 CVSRAVVKD
+1438 CVSTADILFKYSRYAVQNGAGGIVG
-1447 AYDNS
+1447 Y
-1452 TYGTSAPLG
+1452 TYGT
-1461 GIAGYAYGVVENC
+1461 VENC
-1474 YFTGTL
+1474 YFAGNVHTNAKSVSDGGF
-1480 AVKKTQPNKIIQ
+1480 
-1492 QKRGGLVGELNANA
+1492 GGLVGCARSNAVMKDCYTVGA
-1506 ELKGSYVAGEFAI
+1506 VTGP
-1519 ADESKFGAVVGKV
+1519 ESSFGAVVGKV

-1608 AAAAANALELRGMSA
+1608 AAAAANALQLRGMSA

-1630 KADWYAETVLGLYD
+1630 KADWYAENVLGLYD
-1644 LTDYNDKADL
+1644 LTDNNDKADL
-1654 CEKYGIE
+1654 CKEYGIE
-1661 APGEA
+1661 EPGEA
-1666 VTNLHDYFL
+1666 VTDLHDYFL
-1675 NALQK
+1675 TALQK
-1680 HFYKELGLDAENAD
+1680 YFYKELGLDAENAD
-1694 RLKADATGVYQLRG
+1694 LLKADATGVYQLRG

-1718 EEETAQTYTAC
+1718 EEETAQTYTGF
-1729 LTLPASVT
+1729 LTLPASVA
-1737 VPVEGS
+1737 VPVEDS
-1743 GEKIVS
+1743 GEKTVS

-1781 LQSGAATKTKT
+1781 LQSGAATKTKI

-1805 QTLEDIAAEFARKNT
+1805 QTLEDIAVEFTRKNT
-1820 AVQPLQGMGL
+1820 AVQPLQGVEL

-1871 GTKVQYIA
+1871 DTKVKYIA
-1879 DNGKITYFTGDGT
+1879 DNGDITYFTGDGT

-1897 QYTGLKFNITYAGVT
+1897 QYTGLKFRITYAGVT
-1912 KEITLRA
+1912 KEIILRG

-1931 LESAA
+1931 VESAA

-1970 SNLTLPSSIAGR
+1970 SNLTLPSGIAGR

-2022 LPEKSG
+2022 LPEKAG

-2084 KYQGL
+2084 KYQRL

-2097 KPVDLTAVSDDMQ
+2097 KPVDTTAISDDMQ
-2110 MPRPALLEEKGI
+2110 MPRPALLEQEGI
-2122 MSDSYNQKVTM
+2122 MTDSYNQKVTM
-2133 VSLTPDVLD
+2133 VSRTPDVLD

-2183 FTIQPFTQPELD
+2183 FTIQPFTQQELD

-2202 EALTGDVY
+2202 EALTENAY
-2210 WDGIKNKNTV
+2210 WNGIKNENTD

-2313 KFGINGTEESKERYK
+2313 KFGLNGTEESKERYK

-2403 AKYTYTGSGAYIK
+2403 AKYTYTGSGTYIK
-2416 SITDAAGHT
+2416 SITDAAGNT

-2436 WMFGIAVKGGNET
+2436 WMFGLTLQGGNET

-2479 TDPMVPGAEVPG
+2479 TDPVVPGAEVPG

-2543 VAYVKANIGSDG
+2543 VAYVQKNMGADG
-2555 ILRKPDDKNTPVITD
+2555 VLVDPESRNPTVTD

-2577 LTAIGKDPTNVG
+2577 LTAIGKDPANVG
-2589 DKNLLTALQDKDIM
+2589 GENLLTALQDKDIM

-2609 KTDINGL
+2609 NTDINGL

-2639 LEQQNKDG
+2639 LAQQNEDG

-2654 TKPVGDVDMTA
+2654 TKSVGDVDMTA
-2665 MALQALAPYHKDGGN
+2665 MALQALAPYYKDGGN
-2680 ETVNTAVEKA
+2680 ETVNTAVAKA

-2819 ICSICGV
+2819 ICSICGA
-2826 VEEKPVPA
+2826 VEEKSVPA
-2834 TGHKFSAWTV
+2834 TGHNFGAWTV

-2857 RKCSVCGTKETMI
+2857 RKCSVCGTEETMI

-2897 TCSRCHKY
+2897 TCSRCHKF

-2920 IIAAL
+2920 VIAAL

-2968 HTYVDGVCTTCGT
+2968 HTYVNGVCTVCGVK
-2981 RNPAGGIK
+2981 NPMANVK
-2989 GDDLK
+2989 GDDIK
-2994 VDSKDNT
+2994 VDSKDNKTAAGDGLVIKADDT
-3001 IVTGGGLTIKTDKPV
+3001 ITGEV
-3016 TDEKLAEIKAAVENG
+3016 LADIKAAVSDG
-3031 SIVITVNNTPI
+3031 AITVTVTDT
-3042 LQLTKED
+3042 LQLTNEQKAA
-3049 KESDGGKKALMQAG
+3049 DGGKSALTEAAKTAG
-3063 AAASGELKKE
+3063 DEVKKE
-3073 LDKLAEKLDALRG
+3073 LNKLAEKLDALRG

-3122 PHSVTLTIP
+3122 PHSVTVTIP
-3131 ITDELYAALQGKHVC
+3131 ITDELYAALQGKRVC

>member
-1 MRKRVISWLL
+1 MKS
-11 TVVMVVSMLPTSVL
+11 
-25 ADTLAADQE
+25 
-34 QQTQQEQIA
+34 
-43 PADTENTVPA
+43 PA
-53 GNEETQEQQEPA
+53 
-65 EEVPVSRSARSG
+65 
-77 GAAPMLAAAGA
+77 
-88 VQNIGTAE
+88 
-96 EFAAM
+96 FAA
-101 EPGGNYQL
+101 QL
-109 TADITVTAPYA
+109 
-120 NEFTDFSGTFDGNG
+120 
-134 HTVTLAISGDSDY
+134 
-147 QALFAKLAA
+147 
-156 GAVVKNVMVDGEVT
+156 GE
-170 GTDNIG
+170 
-176 GIAGIATNATIIAC
+176 
-190 ANKATVAAT
+190 
-199 GRYVGG
+199 
-205 LVGKGTGLTMTSCYN
+205 
-220 QGAVSS
+220 
-226 TRTRP
+226 
-231 INMGGIAGYVDG
+231 
-243 GASVENCYNTGSI
+243 
-256 TGSGSNTAAVVGWDA
+256 
-271 ATVKN
+271 
-276 CYYLES
+276 
-282 TYKVGACGNDGYT
+282 
-295 DPTVS
+295 
-300 KTDAEMRSGD
+300 
-310 IVALL
+310 
-315 GSAFMVKSG
+315 AFMAKAG

-330 WETPTAAVKFTV
+330 WETPTAAVSFTIQ
-342 SPANAVVEINGVK
+342 PENAVLTINGGT
-355 YTGSCTVGLP
+355 YTGSTTVALP
-365 VGDYTY
+365 AADAPYSY

-381 TGSVTVTGEDNP
+381 TGTVTVTVTGEDNP
-393 VANPNSVSVTL
+393 VADPAN
-404 EKDAAKWVTVTFT
+404 VTVTLAEDTSAWVNMTF
-417 VTPEN
+417 N
-422 ATLTLKDGETQVTP
+422 VTP
-436 TEGTTYKLLKGV
+436 TGAALTVKRGDTEIEPQSDGSYKLLKGV

-459 GYEPASGE
+459 GYEPAAGE
-467 VTPTADGTQTVA
+467 VTPTESSTQTVA

-485 IAVKNG
+485 IKVTKAP
-491 STHKTEFEQGDALDT
+491 TKTEYYKGDAELDL
-506 TGLTVT
+506 TGMVLTVNYDGTDETRTITDGYDAAGVTCEGFSTEKPIESQTVT
-512 VTYSDNSTKD
+512 VKYRGKTATFTIKVKDAMLFADFFTGLNGIATAQNSTSYKFEPVLLD
-522 ITEGFTVTGF
+522 GGYVLKSTNEKKGNTT
-532 NSVNVAENQT
+532 SSLT
-542 LTVHYK
+542 LTFVKAAQLTFDCKTDSEKNYD
-548 GAETTYS
+548 GLRVDINDQTGSQFGSTGGYS
-555 VKINKKLFP
+555 GEKQDWKEFSIAVN
-564 SKAFNALE
+564 
-572 GYATVEYSHTGK
+572 
-584 YTAGDGKEFVDDAQE
+584 AGDK
-599 GALRSNSAGMNSTT
+599 
-613 VTVTITFLENAPK
+613 VTVNYRK
-626 MLLSFDYKV
+626 D
-635 SSESNYD
+635 SSGD
-642 KLLVAQNRETK
+642 KGQ
-653 LTKSGTVAW
+653 
-662 TADNSLTVKGGD
+662 
-674 IVTLTYSKDRSTAS
+674 
-688 GSDCIWLKN
+688 DCIWLRN
-697 FTVSPLYTLT
+697 FRAEVLPTVRFAVKDAAGKA
-707 IAPNQTDA
+707 IDA
-715 TVTLKDKEGKTVS
+715 TVTLKKGYTGLTAGTDGSYALTV
-728 GSNGVFAVK
+728 GEK
-737 AAADYTYT
+737 YTYT
-745 VTKKGYEPATGKVTM
+745 VEKKGYEKVTQEFT
-760 SAENQ
+760 AQAGDN
-765 TVNVTLVKLPVITLQ
+765 TITVTLVKLPVITLQ

-792 GNTTVYKESAA
+792 GNTTVYKESAD
-803 SSTGKNVYIAAKN
+803 SEKGKNVYIAAKN
-816 TDYTYTVSKFGY
+816 TDYTYTVTKFGY
-828 ETATGMISVATG
+828 ETATGTISVAIA
-840 DVNKTVTLTEAAKY
+840 DVNKTVKLTELAKQT
-854 SVTFQ
+854 VTFN

-865 VSASPTVTVEYNG
+865 VTAEPTITVKSGSITAY
-878 TKVYE
+878 T

-897 YKATLKDC
+897 YTAKLDGC
-905 DDLSGSF
+905 DTLSGSF
-912 TVAAAAVTVNLPF
+912 VVKAAKTIGLEFV
-925 EKKLTFA
+925 KSLTFDDFFA
-932 DIFQGVEGITASN
+932 GLDGITAEN
-945 GTKGFKP
+945 GTRYGFEP
-952 IKSAA
+952 VRAA
-957 GNYLESNK
+957 GGNYLESNRR
-965 SYYGT
+965 SYGT

-976 ATKPCVISFEYFAQG
+976 ATESRLVSFQYLAKG
-991 HEDNWDEDDSAF
+991 NKADYSWDDDSAF
-1003 FTVKKGTTTLL
+1003 SVKKGTSTLL
-1014 TVYEENGWK
+1014 TAYEENGWK
-1023 TFSTALNTGETLT
+1023 TFSTVLNTGEKLT
-1036 LSFNENGNSYYV
+1036 LSFSESGSSYYV
-1048 RLKNFAVSPA
+1048 RLKDFAAAAAHTLTLKTPDGATVVLKDRSGAEITGKNGA
-1058 YTITLTT
+1058 YT
-1065 TPTADKVELKDES
+1065 
-1078 GNKLTGSGGKYAVAP
+1078 VAA
-1093 GTYTY
+1093 GTY
-1098 TVSKKDYETAT
+1098 A
-1109 GEITVTDADVTQP
+1109 
-1122 VKLTAKPVITL
+1122 
-1133 TATPADATV
+1133 
-1142 KLEKGSLPASPKTT
+1142 
-1156 DKETGVYTYVVEKG
+1156 
-1170 AEYTY
+1170 Y

-1180 GYETETGSITVNA
+1180 GYETKTGNITVSA
-1193 DVNKTVTLSE
+1193 DVNETVTLSE

-1227 GGTIKPEADGGYKLY
+1227 GGTIKPEANGGYKLY

-1248 YTVAKADYITVSG
+1248 YTVTKADYVPVHG
-1261 SFTAAKNDTITVTLT
+1261 SITAAEDKTLSFTLT
-1276 YAGAGWDGTTK
+1276 YAGEGWDGTAK
-1287 TAPTQDKSGVYLI
+1287 TAPTQDKNGVYQI
-1300 DTAAKLA
+1300 GTAAKLA
-1307 WFADAVNGGQKAING
+1307 WFADAVNKGDTTISG
-1322 KLTANINLNGKPW
+1322 KLTANINLNGKTW
-1335 TAIGTSSNKFAG
+1335 TAIGTDSNKFAG
-1347 TLDGDNY
+1347 TLDGDSH
-1354 TVSGLVTT
+1354 TVSGLAGTG
-1362 GLVGEL
+1362 GLVYYLSANGTVKSL
-1368 AEGGVVENLRVNCAI
+1368 CVDCAI
-1383 VSTSSLLGGVANSS
+1383 DGTSNV
-1397 AGTIRNCMVS
+1397 
-1407 GSITFSSEG
+1407 
-1416 HNGASAIGGIAGR
+1416 GGIADKSEGR
-1429 TTGNGVISG
+1429 IENCLVSGYIKGGDDVIFGVGGIVGHGVAGNVISG
-1438 CVSRAVVKD
+1438 CVSTADILFKYSRYAVQNGAGGIVG
-1447 AYDNS
+1447 Y
-1452 TYGTSAPLG
+1452 TYGT
-1461 GIAGYAYGVVENC
+1461 VENC
-1474 YFTGTL
+1474 YFAGNVHTNAKSVSAGGF
-1480 AVKKTQPNKIIQ
+1480 
-1492 QKRGGLVGELNANA
+1492 GGLVGCARSNAVMKDCYTVGA
-1506 ELKGSYVAGEFAI
+1506 VTGP
-1519 ADESKFGAVVGKV
+1519 ESSFGAVVGKV

-1560 TAHTADYMR
+1560 TARTADYMR
-1569 SAEFA
+1569 TPEFA
-1574 VDMGMNQDDGTL
+1574 AEMGMHLDSGNS
-1586 NGGFPVLPWQGGTV
+1586 NGGFPVLPWQGGTPV
-1600 LSADDLKA
+1600 DNADLKA

-1630 KADWYAETVLGLYD
+1630 KADWYAETVLGFYD

-1661 APGEA
+1661 EPGEA
-1666 VTNLHDYFL
+1666 VTDLHDYFL

-1694 RLKADATGVYQLRG
+1694 LLKADATGVYQLRG
-1708 LTPVSGDPEE
+1708 LTPVSSDPEE
-1718 EEETAQTYTAC
+1718 EEEIAQTYTGF

-1743 GEKIVS
+1743 GEKTVS
-1749 LTWTADN
+1749 LAWTADN

-1781 LQSGAATKTKT
+1781 LQSGAATKVKT
-1792 FTLCLWSENAEKV
+1792 FTLCLWSEKAEKA
-1805 QTLEDIAAEFARKNT
+1805 QTLEDIAAEFTRKNT
-1820 AVQPLQGMGL
+1820 AVQPLEGVGL

-1936 ESLNWELIR
+1936 GSLNWELIR

-1994 EWLYITNGTNGTGV
+1994 EWLYITNGTGV
-2008 GTVNRPLQPADGTA
+2008 GTVNRPLQPADGTP
-2022 LPEKSG
+2022 LPEKAG

-2183 FTIQPFTQPELD
+2183 FTIQPFTQQELD
-2195 GAAAFMT
+2195 DAADFMT
-2202 EALTGDVY
+2202 AARTEDAY

-2328 DFAQFYKQPIHIDLT
+2328 NFAQFYKQPIQIDLT
-2343 VIGEKNAADPNENQT
+2343 VPGTTGQNDPNENQT

-2371 GHTFQG
+2371 GHTFTG
-2377 ISDFTFTGKANED
+2377 ISGFTFTGKANED

-2436 WMFGIAVKGGNET
+2436 WMFGLTLQGGTET

-2479 TDPMVPGAEVPG
+2479 TDPAVPGAEVPG

-2555 ILRKPDDKNTPVITD
+2555 ILRAPDDKNTPVITD
-2570 NERIILA
+2570 NERIALA
-2577 LTAIGKDPTNVG
+2577 LTAIGKDPANVG
-2589 DKNLLTALQDKDIM
+2589 GENLLKALQNKDIM
-2603 KVTDTS
+2603 QVTDTS
-2609 KTDINGL
+2609 NTDINGL

-2639 LEQQNKDG
+2639 LAQQNEDG
-2647 SWSASAD
+2647 SWRASAD

-2665 MALQALAPYHKDGGN
+2665 MALQALAPYYKDGGN

-2792 DAACAHRFGEWKV
+2792 DAACAHRFGEWQV

-2819 ICSICGV
+2819 ICSICGA
-2826 VEEKPVPA
+2826 VEEKSVPA
-2834 TGHKFSAWTV
+2834 TGHNFGAWTV

-2857 RKCSVCGTKETMI
+2857 RKCSVCGTEETMI

-2920 IIAAL
+2920 VIAAL

-2968 HTYVDGVCTTCGT
+2968 HTYVNGVCTVCGVK
-2981 RNPAGGIK
+2981 NPMANVK
-2989 GDDLK
+2989 GDDIK

-3016 TDEKLAEIKAAVENG
+3016 TDEKLADIKAAVSDG
-3031 SIVITVNNTPI
+3031 AITVTVTDT
-3042 LQLTKED
+3042 LQLTNEQKAA
-3049 KESDGGKKALMQAG
+3049 DGGKSALTEAAKTAG
-3063 AAASGELKKE
+3063 DEVKKE
-3073 LDKLAEKLDALRG
+3073 LNKLAEKLDALRG

-3122 PHSVTLTIP
+3122 PHSVTVTIP

-3204 TADSGKKDSANTAD
+3204 TADSGKTDSANTAD

>member
-43 PADTENTVPA
+43 PVDTENTVPA

-65 EEVPVSRSARSG
+65 VETPAPQMARSG
-77 GAAPMLAAAGA
+77 GVAPMLAAAGA

-96 EFAAM
+96 AFAAM
-101 EPGGNYQL
+101 DASGSYKL
-109 TADITVTAPYA
+109 TADIIVTAPYA
-120 NEFTDFSGTFDGNG
+120 NEFTGTFDGNG
-134 HTVTLAISGDSDY
+134 HTVTLAISGNSDY

-156 GAVVKNVMVDGEVT
+156 GALVKNTMVDGEVT
-170 GTDNIG
+170 GTNNIG

-190 ANKATVAAT
+190 ANKAAVAAT

-256 TGSGSNTAAVVGWDA
+256 TGSGKNTAAVVGWNA
-271 ATVKN
+271 ATVKS

-282 TYKVGACGNDGYT
+282 TYKVGSCGNGDYT
-295 DPTVS
+295 DPTVP
-300 KTDAEMRSGD
+300 KTDTEMRSGD
-310 IVALL
+310 IVTLL
-315 GSAFMVKSG
+315 GSAFMAKAG

-330 WETPTAAVKFTV
+330 WETPTAAVLFAIA
-342 SPANAVVEINGVK
+342 PANATLEINGGT
-355 YTGSCTVGLP
+355 YTGSTTVALP
-365 VGDYTY
+365 AADTPYSY

-381 TGSVTVTGEDNP
+381 TGSVTVTDKDNP
-393 VANPNSVSVTL
+393 VATPDSVTVTL
-404 EKDAAKWVTVTFT
+404 EKDAAKWVTVTF
-417 VTPEN
+417 N
-422 ATLTLKDGETQVTP
+422 ITP
-436 TEGTTYKLLKGV
+436 TGAALTVKRGDTEIEPQSDGNYKLLKGV

-467 VTPTADGTQTVA
+467 VTPDESGTQTVA
-479 LKKVQS
+479 LKKVAG
-485 IAVKNG
+485 IAVTAAPTKKVYYKGDTELDLTGMVLTVNYAG
-491 STHKTEFEQGDALDT
+491 TDETRTITDGYAAAGVTCEGFSTENPVESQ
-506 TGLTVT
+506 TVT
-512 VTYSDNSTKD
+512 VKYRGKTATFTIKVNDKLRFADFFTAISDS
-522 ITEGFTVTGF
+522 ITATDD
-532 NSVNVAENQT
+532 
-542 LTVHYK
+542 
-548 GAETTYS
+548 TTYPFTPVQKPEGNYLES
-555 VKINKKLFP
+555 SNTSNYSSSKIILT
-564 SKAFNALE
+564 
-572 GYATVEYSHTGK
+572 ATK
-584 YTAGDGKEFVDDAQE
+584 
-599 GALRSNSAGMNSTT
+599 N
-613 VTVTITFLENAPK
+613 VT
-626 MLLSFDYKV
+626 LSFDYLG
-635 SSESNYD
+635 SAFSNSYYCF
-642 KLLVAQNRETK
+642 
-653 LTKSGTVAW
+653 
-662 TADNSLTVKGGD
+662 TVKKGTQPILSSYNSTTWKKCAVDMAAGD
-674 IVTLTYSKDRSTAS
+674 TVTLKFEHPYSY
-688 GSDCIWLKN
+688 GSHYSVKLKN

-707 IAPNQTDA
+707 IAPDQTDA

-765 TVNVTLVKLPVITLQ
+765 TVNVTLVKLPVITLTA
-780 FTPDDAAVTLKQ
+780 TPADA
-792 GNTTVYKESAA
+792 TVKLTKNGSTVSHDTKNGGEYK
-803 SSTGKNVYIAAKN
+803 YIAAKN
-816 TDYTYTVSKFGY
+816 TAYTYTVSKFGY
-828 ETATGMISVATG
+828 ETATGTINVATT
-840 DVNKTVTLTEAAKY
+840 DVNKTVKLTELAKQT
-854 SVTFQ
+854 VTFN

-865 VSASPTVTVEYNG
+865 VTAEPTITVKSGSITAY
-878 TKVYE
+878 T
-883 GSGANCTLPAGDYT
+883 GSGTNCTLPAGDYT
-897 YKATLKDC
+897 YTAKLDGC

-925 EKKLTFA
+925 AKKLTFA
-932 DIFQGVEGITASN
+932 DMFQGIEGITATN
-945 GTKGFKP
+945 GTSGFKP
-952 IKSAA
+952 VKDAA
-957 GNYLESNK
+957 GNYLESNGK
-965 SYYGT
+965 YYGT

-976 ATKPCVISFEYFAQG
+976 ATESRLVSFRYLAKGYEN
-991 HEDNWDEDDSAF
+991 NWDEDNSAF

-1014 TVYEENGWK
+1014 TVYEEDDWK
-1023 TFSTALNTGETLT
+1023 TFSTVLNKDEKLT
-1036 LSFNENGNSYYV
+1036 LSFSESGSNYYV
-1048 RLKNFAVSPA
+1048 RLKDFAAAAAHTLTLKTPDGATVVLKDRSGAEITGKNGA
-1058 YTITLTT
+1058 YT
-1065 TPTADKVELKDES
+1065 
-1078 GNKLTGSGGKYAVAP
+1078 VAA
-1093 GTYTY
+1093 GT
-1098 TVSKKDYETAT
+1098 
-1109 GEITVTDADVTQP
+1109 
-1122 VKLTAKPVITL
+1122 
-1133 TATPADATV
+1133 
-1142 KLEKGSLPASPKTT
+1142 
-1156 DKETGVYTYVVEKG
+1156 
-1170 AEYTY
+1170 YTY

-1180 GYETETGSITVNA
+1180 GYETKTGNITVSA
-1193 DVNKTVTLSE
+1193 DVTETVTLTE

-1261 SFTAAKNDTITVTLT
+1261 SFTAAKNDTIKVTLT

-1287 TAPTQDKSGVYLI
+1287 TAPTQDKSGVYQI
-1300 DTAAKLA
+1300 GTAAELA
-1307 WFADAVNGGQKAING
+1307 WFADAVNKGDTTISG
-1322 KLTANINLNGKPW
+1322 KLTANINLNGKTW
-1335 TAIGTSSNKFAG
+1335 TAIGTDSNKFAG
-1347 TLDGDNY
+1347 TLDGDNC

-1368 AEGGVVENLRVNCAI
+1368 AKGGVVENLRVNCAI

-1407 GSITFSSEG
+1407 GSITFSS
-1416 HNGASAIGGIAGR
+1416 NGPNAALAIGGIVGR
-1429 TTGNGVISG
+1429 TTGNSVISG

-1452 TYGTSAPLG
+1452 TYGTTAPLG
-1461 GIAGYAYGVVENC
+1461 GITGYAHGVVENC

-1480 AVKKTQPNKIIQ
+1480 AVKKTQPNKIIY
-1492 QKRGGLVGELNANA
+1492 QKRGGLVGELQANA

-1519 ADESKFGAVVGKV
+1519 ADESKFGAVVGV
-1532 NSGATITNC
+1532 VASSATITNC

-1608 AAAAANALELRGMSA
+1608 AAAAANALQLRGMSA

-1630 KADWYAETVLGLYD
+1630 KADWYAENVLGLYN
-1644 LTDYNDKADL
+1644 LENYNDKADL

-1661 APGEA
+1661 EPGEE
-1666 VTNLHDYFL
+1666 VTNPHDYFL

-1694 RLKADATGVYQLRG
+1694 LLKADATGVYQLRG

-1718 EEETAQTYTAC
+1718 EESAQTYTGF

-1737 VPVEGS
+1737 ASVEGE
-1743 GEKIVS
+1743 EKTVS

-1756 ALVNTATGAL
+1756 VLVNTATGAL

-1781 LQSGAATKTKT
+1781 LRSGAATKVKT
-1792 FTLCLWSENAEKV
+1792 FKLCLWSENAEKA
-1805 QTLEDIAAEFARKNT
+1805 QTLEDIAAEFTRKNI
-1820 AVQPLQGMGL
+1820 AVQPLQGVGL
-1830 YDETNITQ
+1830 YDETNITD
-1838 AFRRLLAEQG
+1838 AFCRLLREQG
-1848 YADVADNS
+1848 YADVADKA

-1879 DNGKITYFTGDGT
+1879 DNGDITYFTGDGT

-1897 QYTGLKFNITYAGVT
+1897 QYTGLKFRITYAGVT
-1912 KEITLRA
+1912 KEIILRG

-1931 LESAA
+1931 VESAA

-1970 SNLTLPSSIAGR
+1970 SNLTLPSGIAGR

-2008 GTVNRPLQPADGTA
+2008 GTVNRPLQPADGTP
-2022 LPEKSG
+2022 LPEKAG

-2038 DAFDDYTLAHITGD
+2038 DGFDDYTLAHITGD
-2052 NGVEV
+2052 DGVEV
-2057 YADVFFDA
+2057 YADVLFDA

-2097 KPVDLTAVSDDMQ
+2097 KPVKLDAVSDDMQ

-2157 KPVEAKYVVTI
+2157 EPMEAKYVVII

-2183 FTIQPFTQPELD
+2183 FTIQPFTQQELD
-2195 GAAAFMT
+2195 DAAAFMT
-2202 EALTGDVY
+2202 KALTGDVY
-2210 WDGIKNKNTV
+2210 WDGIRNKNTD

-2236 NEDGTLKYV
+2236 NKDGTLEYV

-2277 PSVIENE
+2277 PSVVEHE

-2313 KFGINGTEESKERYK
+2313 KFGINGTEETKERYK

-2343 VIGEKNAADPNENQT
+2343 VSGTTEQNDPNENQT

-2371 GHTFQG
+2371 GHTFTG
-2377 ISDFTFTGKANED
+2377 ISDFTFTGKVNED

-2403 AKYTYTGSGAYIK
+2403 ANYTYTGSGTYIK
-2416 SITDAAGHT
+2416 SITDAAGNT

-2436 WMFGIAVKGGNET
+2436 WMFGLAVKGGTET

-2479 TDPMVPGAEVPG
+2479 TDPTVPGTEVPG

-2523 QARAK
+2523 QARAD
-2528 VPLSEAYIAAYYEKV
+2528 VELSDAYIQAYYDKV

-2570 NERIILA
+2570 NERIALA
-2577 LTAIGKDPTNVG
+2577 LTAIGKDPANVG
-2589 DKNLLTALQDKDIM
+2589 GENLLKALQNKGIM

-2609 KTDINGL
+2609 NTDINGL

-2665 MALQALAPYHKDGGN
+2665 MALQALAPYHKDSGN

-2697 YRSGYDSS
+2697 YQSGYDSS

-2792 DAACAHRFGEWKV
+2792 DAACAHRFGEWQV

-2819 ICSICGV
+2819 ICSICGA
-2826 VEEKPVPA
+2826 VEEKSVPA
-2834 TGHKFSAWTV
+2834 AGHNFGAWTV

-2857 RKCSVCGTKETMI
+2857 RKCSVCGTEETMI

-2897 TCSRCHKY
+2897 TCSRCHKF

-2920 IIAAL
+2920 VIAAL

-2968 HTYVDGVCTTCGT
+2968 HTYVNGVCTVCGVK
-2981 RNPAGGIK
+2981 NPMANVK
-2989 GDDLK
+2989 GDDIK
-2994 VDSKDNT
+2994 VDSKDNKT
-3001 IVTGGGLTIKTDKPV
+3001 AAGGGLVIKADSTI
-3016 TDEKLAEIKAAVENG
+3016 TDEVLADIKAAVSSG
-3031 SIVITVNNTPI
+3031 AITVTVTDT
-3042 LQLTKED
+3042 LQLTNEQKAA
-3049 KESDGGKKALMQAG
+3049 DGGKSALTEAAKTAG
-3063 AAASGELKKE
+3063 DEVKKE
-3073 LDKLAEKLDALRG
+3073 LNKLAEKLDALRG

-3122 PHSVTLTIP
+3122 PHSVTVTIP

-3218 DSQMVLWL
+3218 DSQMVVWL

>member
-1 MRKRVISWLL
+1 MKKRVISWLL
-11 TVVMVVSMLPTSVL
+11 TVVMAVSLLPTSVL
-25 ADTLAADQE
+25 ADTLAAEQE
-34 QQTQQEQIA
+34 QQTQQEQTA
-43 PADTENTVPA
+43 PADTDSNVPTED
-53 GNEETQEQQEPA
+53 EETQEQQEPA
-65 EEVPVSRSARSG
+65 AEVPVSRSARSG
-77 GAAPMLAAAGA
+77 GAALALAE
-88 VQNIGTAE
+88 GTVSSAK

-101 EPGGNYQL
+101 DASGSYTL
-109 TADITVTAPYA
+109 TKDIIVTEPYA
-120 NEFTDFSGTFDGNG
+120 SDFSGTFDGDG
-134 HTVTLAISGDSDY
+134 HTVTLNITPSTANVG
-147 QALFAKLAA
+147 LFSKLAG
-156 GAVVKNVMVDGEVT
+156 GAVVKNVKVDGTVS
-170 GTDNIG
+170 GTEG
-176 GIAGIATNATIIAC
+176 VAGIAAQANGATISGCINC
-190 ANKATVAAT
+190 AEISATE
-199 GRYVGG
+199 RHVGG
-205 LVGKGTGLTMTSCYN
+205 IVGKLRGGTVENCYN
-220 QGAVSS
+220 TGAISS
-226 TRTRP
+226 SRTRP

-256 TGSGSNTAAVVGWDA
+256 TGSGDNTAAVVGWNA

-282 TYKVGACGNDGYT
+282 TYKVGSCGNGDYT

-310 IVALL
+310 IITLL
-315 GSAFMVKSG
+315 GSAFMAKAG

-330 WETPTAAVKFTV
+330 WETPTAAVLFAIA
-342 SPANAVVEINGVK
+342 PANATLEINGGT
-355 YTGSCTVGLP
+355 YTGSTTVALP
-365 VGDYTY
+365 AADTPYSY
-371 TVSCPGYTQQ
+371 TVSCDGYTTK
-381 TGSVTVTGEDNP
+381 TGTVTVTNKDNP
-393 VANPNSVSVTL
+393 VADPAN
-404 EKDAAKWVTVTFT
+404 VTVTLAEDT
-417 VTPEN
+417 SAWVNVTFN
-422 ATLTLKDGETQVTP
+422 VTP
-436 TEGTTYKLLKGV
+436 TGAALTVKRGDTEIEPQSDGSYKLLKDH
-448 TYTYTAVSDDE
+448 TYTYTAETAEE
-459 GYEPASGE
+459 GYEPAAGE
-467 VTPTADGTQTVA
+467 VTPDESSTQTVA

-485 IAVKNG
+485 IAVTKAP
-491 STHKTEFEQGDALDT
+491 TKTEYYKGDAELDL
-506 TGLTVT
+506 TGMVLTVKYEGTDETRTIEGDYAAAGVTYEGFSTEKPIESQTVT
-512 VTYSDNSTKD
+512 VKYRGKTATFTIKVKDAMLFADFFTGLNGIATAQNSTSYKFEPVLLD
-522 ITEGFTVTGF
+522 GGYVLKSTNEKKGNTT
-532 NSVNVAENQT
+532 SSLT
-542 LTVHYK
+542 LTFAKAAQLTFDCKTDSEKNYDGLRVDINNQQ
-548 GAETTYS
+548 GNQFGSTGGGYS
-555 VKINKKLFP
+555 GEKQDWKEFSIAVN
-564 SKAFNALE
+564 
-572 GYATVEYSHTGK
+572 
-584 YTAGDGKEFVDDAQE
+584 AGDK
-599 GALRSNSAGMNSTT
+599 
-613 VTVTITFLENAPK
+613 VTVNYRK
-626 MLLSFDYKV
+626 D
-635 SSESNYD
+635 SSGD
-642 KLLVAQNRETK
+642 KGQ
-653 LTKSGTVAW
+653 
-662 TADNSLTVKGGD
+662 
-674 IVTLTYSKDRSTAS
+674 
-688 GSDCIWLKN
+688 DCIWLRN
-697 FTVSPLYTLT
+697 FRAEVLPTVRFDVKDAAGTA
-707 IAPNQTDA
+707 IDA
-715 TVTLKDKEGKTVS
+715 TVTLKKGYTGLTAGTDGSYALTV
-728 GSNGVFAVK
+728 GEK
-737 AAADYTYT
+737 YTYT
-745 VTKKGYEPATGKVTM
+745 VEKKGYEKVTQEFT
-760 SAENQ
+760 AQEGNN
-765 TVNVTLVKLPVITLQ
+765 TITVTLVKLPVITLK

-828 ETATGMISVATG
+828 ETATGTISVATA
-840 DVNKTVTLTEAAKY
+840 DVNKTVKLTELAKQT
-854 SVTFQ
+854 VTFN

-865 VSASPTVTVEYNG
+865 VTAEPTITVTSGSITAY
-878 TKVYE
+878 T
-883 GSGANCTLPAGDYT
+883 GSGADCTLPAGNYT
-897 YKATLKDC
+897 YTATLEGC
-905 DDLSGSF
+905 DTLSGSF
-912 TVAAAAVTVNLPF
+912 VVQAAKTISLEFV
-925 EKKLTFA
+925 KSLTFDDFFA
-932 DIFQGVEGITASN
+932 DLDGITAEN
-945 GTKGFKP
+945 GTRYGFEP
-952 IKSAA
+952 VRNAG
-957 GNYLESNK
+957 GNYLESKK
-965 SYYGT
+965 SYGT
-970 TSLTLT
+970 TTMKLT
-976 ATKPCVISFEYFAQG
+976 AGKPCVVSFQYFSNG
-991 HEDNWDEDDSAF
+991 YKDYWDEYG
-1003 FTVKKGTTTLL
+1003 FTVKNGSKTLL
-1014 TVYEENGWK
+1014 TAYDESEWK
-1023 TFSTALNTGETLT
+1023 TFSTVLKKGDELT
-1036 LSFNENGNSYYV
+1036 LSFSGSDSYNV
-1048 RLKNFAVSPA
+1048 KLKDFTVSPV
-1058 YTITLTT
+1058 YTVSLNVTGAEDCTVVLQDASGAAITGT
-1065 TPTADKVELKDES
+1065 D
-1078 GNKLTGSGGKYAVAP
+1078 GKYAVPA
-1093 GTYTY
+1093 GVYTY
-1098 TVSKKDYETAT
+1098 TVSKYGYQTKV
-1109 GEITVTDADVTQP
+1109 GKIIVTDKNVDQDVA
-1122 VKLTAKPVITL
+1122 LTAL
-1133 TATPADATV
+1133 TAYQV
-1142 KLEKGSLPASPKTT
+1142 KFNVAPE
-1156 DKETGVYTYVVEKG
+1156 G
-1170 AEYTY
+1170 A
-1175 TVSKF
+1175 
-1180 GYETETGSITVNA
+1180 A
-1193 DVNKTVTLSE
+1193 VTL
-1203 LASCTLT
+1203 
-1210 FAVTPA
+1210 
-1216 ENAKVTVTHPV
+1216 THPV
-1227 GGTIKPEADGGYKLY
+1227 GGKITADENGAYIVY
-1242 LGETYA
+1242 AGETYA

-1261 SFTAAKNDTITVTLT
+1261 SFTAAKNDTIKVTLT

-1287 TAPTQDKSGVYLI
+1287 TAPKTENGVYQI
-1300 DTAAKLA
+1300 GTAAELA
-1307 WFADAVNGGQKAING
+1307 WFADAVNGGQTTISG
-1322 KLTANINLNGKPW
+1322 KLTANINLNGKTW
-1335 TAIGTSSNKFAG
+1335 TAIGTDSNKFAG
-1347 TLDGDNY
+1347 TLDGDSH
-1354 TVSGLVTT
+1354 TVSGLAGTG
-1362 GLVGEL
+1362 GLVYYLSANGTVKSL
-1368 AEGGVVENLRVNCAI
+1368 CVDCAI
-1383 VSTSSLLGGVANSS
+1383 DGTSNV
-1397 AGTIRNCMVS
+1397 
-1407 GSITFSSEG
+1407 
-1416 HNGASAIGGIAGR
+1416 GGIADKSEGR
-1429 TTGNGVISG
+1429 IENCLVSGYIKGGNDTIFGVGGIVGHGVAGNVISG
-1438 CVSRAVVKD
+1438 CVSTADILFKYSRYAVQNGAGGIVG
-1447 AYDNS
+1447 Y
-1452 TYGTSAPLG
+1452 TYGT
-1461 GIAGYAYGVVENC
+1461 VENC
-1474 YFTGTL
+1474 YFAGNVHTNAKSVSAGGF
-1480 AVKKTQPNKIIQ
+1480 
-1492 QKRGGLVGELNANA
+1492 GGLVGCARSNAVMKDCYTVGA
-1506 ELKGSYVAGEFAI
+1506 VTGP
-1519 ADESKFGAVVGKV
+1519 ESSFGAVVGKV
-1532 NSGATITNC
+1532 NSGAAITNC

-1560 TAHTADYMR
+1560 TARTADYMR
-1569 SAEFA
+1569 TPEFA
-1574 VDMGMNQDDGTL
+1574 ADVGMHLDSGNS
-1586 NGGFPVLPWQGGTV
+1586 NGGFPVLPWQGGTPV
-1600 LSADDLKA
+1600 DNADLKA
-1608 AAAAANALELRGMSA
+1608 AADAASALQLRGMSA

-1630 KADWYAETVLGLYD
+1630 KADWYAETVLGLYE
-1644 LTDYNDKADL
+1644 LTDGNYNKADL

-1661 APGEA
+1661 EPGEA
-1666 VTNLHDYFL
+1666 VTDLHDYFL

-1694 RLKADATGVYQLRG
+1694 LLKADATGVYQLRG
-1708 LTPVSGDPEE
+1708 LTPVSSDPEE
-1718 EEETAQTYTAC
+1718 EEETAQTYTGF

-1743 GEKIVS
+1743 GEKTVS

-1781 LQSGAATKTKT
+1781 LQSGAATKVKT
-1792 FTLCLWSENAEKV
+1792 FTLCLWSEKAEKA
-1805 QTLEDIAAEFARKNT
+1805 QTLEDIAAEFTRKNT
-1820 AVQPLQGMGL
+1820 AVQPLEGVGL

-1848 YADVADNS
+1848 YADVADKA

-1871 GTKVQYIA
+1871 DTKVKYIA
-1879 DNGKITYFTGDGT
+1879 DNGNITYFTGDGT

-1936 ESLNWELIR
+1936 GSLNWELIR

-1970 SNLTLPSSIAGR
+1970 SNLTLPSGIAGR

-2008 GTVNRPLQPADGTA
+2008 GTVNRPLQPADGTP
-2022 LPEKSG
+2022 LPEKAG

-2142 FNGYHAMVYRPLPGE
+2142 FYGYHARVYRPLPGE

-2183 FTIQPFTQPELD
+2183 FTIQPFTPQELD

-2202 EALTGDVY
+2202 EALTEAVY
-2210 WDGIKNKNTV
+2210 WNGISNGNTD
-2220 KTKVTSDL
+2220 KDNITGDL
-2228 YPFAEICK
+2228 KPFVEIHK
-2236 NEDGTLKYV
+2236 EQDGTLTYV
-2245 RGTVNMTFDG
+2245 YGAVNMDFSG
-2255 IEADDIPGWLD
+2255 IKADDIPGWYAS
-2266 TEKYRCFRSSR
+2266 EKYRTFYSSR
-2277 PSVIENE
+2277 PTVIEHE
-2284 LLRVHQPEYNTTVT
+2284 LLRVHPAEYNAKVTVN
-2298 LDSVLTYTKYAQYWE
+2298 SVLSYSKYAQYWE

-2371 GHTFQG
+2371 GHTFTG
-2377 ISDFTFTGKANED
+2377 ISGFTFTGKANED

-2436 WMFGIAVKGGNET
+2436 WMFGLTLQGGTET

-2479 TDPMVPGAEVPG
+2479 TDPAVPGAEVPG

-2543 VAYVKANIGSDG
+2543 VAYVQKNMGADG
-2555 ILRKPDDKNTPVITD
+2555 VLVDPESRNPTVTD

-2577 LTAIGKDPTNVG
+2577 LTAIGKDPANVG
-2589 DKNLLTALQDKDIM
+2589 GENLLKALQNKDIM
-2603 KVTDTS
+2603 QVTDTS
-2609 KTDINGL
+2609 NTDINGL

-2639 LEQQNKDG
+2639 LAQQNEDG
-2647 SWSASAD
+2647 SWRASAD

-2665 MALQALAPYHKDGGN
+2665 MALQALAPYYKDGGN

-2792 DAACAHRFGEWKV
+2792 DAVCAHSFGDWQVVSPATCTADGSRQRVCTRCGAVEVQTLPAAGHKFGEW
-2805 TVAATCTKDGVSRR
+2805 TTTK
-2819 ICSICGV
+2819 
-2826 VEEKPVPA
+2826 EP
-2834 TGHKFSAWTV
+2834 
-2844 TKAATCTESGIST
+2844 TCTESGIST

-2897 TCSRCHKY
+2897 TCSRCHKF

-2920 IIAAL
+2920 VIAAL

-2968 HTYVDGVCTTCGT
+2968 HTYVNGVCTVCGVK
-2981 RNPAGGIK
+2981 NPMANVK
-2989 GDDLK
+2989 GDDIK
-2994 VDSKDNT
+2994 VDSKDNKTAAGDGLVIKADDT
-3001 IVTGGGLTIKTDKPV
+3001 ITGEV
-3016 TDEKLAEIKAAVENG
+3016 LADIKAAVSDG
-3031 SIVITVNNTPI
+3031 AITVTVTDT
-3042 LQLTKED
+3042 LQLTNEQKAA
-3049 KESDGGKKALMQAG
+3049 DGGKSALTEAAKTAG
-3063 AAASGELKKE
+3063 DEVKKE
-3073 LDKLAEKLDALRG
+3073 LNKLAEKLDALRG

-3122 PHSVTLTIP
+3122 PHSVTVTIP

-3204 TADSGKKDSANTAD
+3204 TADSGKTDSANTAD

>member
-11 TVVMVVSMLPTSVL
+11 TVVMVVSLLPTSVL

-65 EEVPVSRSARSG
+65 VETPAPQMTRSG
-77 GAAPMLAAAGA
+77 GVAPMLAAAGA

-101 EPGGNYQL
+101 DASGSYKL
-109 TADITVTAPYA
+109 TADIIVTAPYA
-120 NEFTDFSGTFDGNG
+120 NEFTGTFDGNG
-134 HTVTLAISGDSDY
+134 HTVTLAISGNSDY

-156 GAVVKNVMVDGEVT
+156 GALMKNTMVDGEVT
-170 GTDNIG
+170 GTNNIG

-256 TGSGSNTAAVVGWDA
+256 TGSGKNTAAVVGWNA
-271 ATVKN
+271 ATVKS

-282 TYKVGACGNDGYT
+282 TYKVGSCGNGDYT
-295 DPTVS
+295 DPTVP
-300 KTDAEMRSGD
+300 KTDTEMRSGD
-310 IVALL
+310 IVTLL
-315 GSAFMVKSG
+315 GSAFMAKTG

-330 WETPTAAVKFTV
+330 WETPTAAVTFAIQ
-342 SPANAVVEINGVK
+342 PENAVLTINGGT
-355 YTGSCTVGLP
+355 YTGSTTVALP
-365 VGDYTY
+365 AADAPYSY

-381 TGSVTVTGEDNP
+381 TGSVTVTGNDNP

-404 EKDAAKWVTVTFT
+404 EKDTSAWVNVTF
-417 VTPEN
+417 N
-422 ATLTLKDGETQVTP
+422 VTP
-436 TEGTTYKLLKGV
+436 TGAALTVKRGDTVIEPQSDGSYKLLKGV
-448 TYTYTAVSDDE
+448 AYTYTAVSNDE
-459 GYEPASGE
+459 GYEPAAGE

-479 LKKVQS
+479 LKKVAG
-485 IAVKNG
+485 IAVTAAPTKTVYYKGDTKLDLTGMVLTVNYDG
-491 STHKTEFEQGDALDT
+491 TNETRTIEGDYAAAGVTCEGFSTENPTDSQ
-506 TGLTVT
+506 TVT
-512 VTYSDNSTKD
+512 VKYRGKTATFTIKVNDKLRFADFFTAISDS
-522 ITEGFTVTGF
+522 ITATDD
-532 NSVNVAENQT
+532 
-542 LTVHYK
+542 
-548 GAETTYS
+548 TTYPFTPVQKPEGNYLES
-555 VKINKKLFP
+555 SNTSNYSSSKIILT
-564 SKAFNALE
+564 
-572 GYATVEYSHTGK
+572 ATK
-584 YTAGDGKEFVDDAQE
+584 
-599 GALRSNSAGMNSTT
+599 N
-613 VTVTITFLENAPK
+613 VT
-626 MLLSFDYKV
+626 LSFDYLG
-635 SSESNYD
+635 SAFSNSYYCF
-642 KLLVAQNRETK
+642 
-653 LTKSGTVAW
+653 
-662 TADNSLTVKGGD
+662 TVKKGTQPILSSYNSTTWKKCAVDMAAGD
-674 IVTLTYSKDRSTAS
+674 TVTLKFEHPYSY
-688 GSDCIWLKN
+688 GSHYSVKLKN

-707 IAPNQTDA
+707 IAPDQTDA

-765 TVNVTLVKLPVITLQ
+765 TVNVTLVKLPVITLTA
-780 FTPDDAAVTLKQ
+780 TPADA
-792 GNTTVYKESAA
+792 TVKLTKNGSTVSHDTKNGGEYK
-803 SSTGKNVYIAAKN
+803 YIAAKN
-816 TDYTYTVSKFGY
+816 TAYTYTVSKFGY
-828 ETATGMISVATG
+828 ETATGTINVATA
-840 DVNKTVTLTEAAKY
+840 DVNKTVKLTELAKQT
-854 SVTFQ
+854 VTFN

-865 VSASPTVTVEYNG
+865 VTAAPTVTVMSG
-878 TKVYE
+878 KDAVYT
-883 GSGANCTLPAGDYT
+883 GSGTNCALPAGDYT
-897 YKATLKDC
+897 YTAKLDGC

-925 EKKLTFA
+925 AKKLTFA
-932 DIFQGVEGITASN
+932 DMFQGIEGITATN
-945 GTKGFKP
+945 GTSGFKP
-952 IKSAA
+952 VKDAA
-957 GNYLESNK
+957 GNYLESNGK
-965 SYYGT
+965 YYGT

-976 ATKPCVISFEYFAQG
+976 ATESRLVSFRYLAKGYEN
-991 HEDNWDEDDSAF
+991 NWDEDNSAF

-1014 TVYEENGWK
+1014 TVYEEDDWK
-1023 TFSTALNTGETLT
+1023 TFSTVLNKDEKLT
-1036 LSFNENGNSYYV
+1036 LSFSESGSNYYV
-1048 RLKNFAVSPA
+1048 RLKDFAA
-1058 YTITLTT
+1058 AAAHTLTLN
-1065 TPTADKVELKDES
+1065 TPAGAAVVLKDRS
-1078 GNKLTGSGGKYAVAP
+1078 GTEITGKN
-1093 GTYTY
+1093 GTYTVAAG
-1098 TVSKKDYETAT
+1098 T
-1109 GEITVTDADVTQP
+1109 
-1122 VKLTAKPVITL
+1122 
-1133 TATPADATV
+1133 
-1142 KLEKGSLPASPKTT
+1142 
-1156 DKETGVYTYVVEKG
+1156 
-1170 AEYTY
+1170 YTY

-1180 GYETETGSITVNA
+1180 GYETKTGNITVSA
-1193 DVNKTVTLSE
+1193 DVTETVTLSE
-1203 LASCTLT
+1203 LATRTLT
-1210 FAVTPA
+1210 FDVTPA
-1216 ENAKVTVTHPV
+1216 DATVTVTHPV
-1227 GGTIKPEADGGYKLY
+1227 GSTIAADENGAYIVY
-1242 LGETYA
+1242 AGETYA

-1287 TAPTQDKSGVYLI
+1287 TKPAQDESGVYLI

-1307 WFADAVNGGQKAING
+1307 WFADAVNKGGTTISG
-1322 KLTANINLNGKPW
+1322 KLTANINLNGKTW
-1335 TAIGTSSNKFAG
+1335 TAIGTDSNKFAG
-1347 TLDGDNY
+1347 TLDGDSH
-1354 TVSGLVTT
+1354 TVSGLAGTG
-1362 GLVGEL
+1362 GLVYYLSANGTVKSL
-1368 AEGGVVENLRVNCAI
+1368 CVDCAI
-1383 VSTSSLLGGVANSS
+1383 DGTSNV
-1397 AGTIRNCMVS
+1397 
-1407 GSITFSSEG
+1407 
-1416 HNGASAIGGIAGR
+1416 GGIADKSEGR
-1429 TTGNGVISG
+1429 IENCLVSGYIKGGDDVIFGVGGIVGHGVAGNVISG
-1438 CVSRAVVKD
+1438 CVSTADILFKYSRYAVQNGAGGIVG
-1447 AYDNS
+1447 Y
-1452 TYGTSAPLG
+1452 TYGT
-1461 GIAGYAYGVVENC
+1461 VENC
-1474 YFTGTL
+1474 YFAGNVHTNAKSVSAGGF
-1480 AVKKTQPNKIIQ
+1480 
-1492 QKRGGLVGELNANA
+1492 GGLVGCARSNAVMKDCYTVGA
-1506 ELKGSYVAGEFAI
+1506 VTGP
-1519 ADESKFGAVVGKV
+1519 ESSFGAVVGKV

-1541 AYLDTVAPQAAA
+1541 AYLDTIAPQAVA

-1560 TAHTADYMR
+1560 TARTADYMR
-1569 SAEFA
+1569 TPEFA
-1574 VDMGMNQDDGTL
+1574 AEMGMHLDSGNS
-1586 NGGFPVLPWQGGTV
+1586 NGGFPVLPWQGGTPV
-1600 LSADDLKA
+1600 DNADLKA

-1630 KADWYAETVLGLYD
+1630 KADWYAENVLGLYD
-1644 LTDYNDKADL
+1644 LENYNDKADL
-1654 CEKYGIE
+1654 CEEYGIE
-1661 APGEA
+1661 EPGDA

-1675 NALQK
+1675 TALQK

-1694 RLKADATGVYQLRG
+1694 LLKADATGVYQLRG
-1708 LTPVSGDPEE
+1708 LTPVSGGPEE
-1718 EEETAQTYTAC
+1718 EEEIAQTYTGF
-1729 LTLPASVT
+1729 LTLPTSVT

-1743 GEKIVS
+1743 GEKTVS

-1805 QTLEDIAAEFARKNT
+1805 QTLEDIAAEFTRKNT
-1820 AVQPLQGMGL
+1820 AVQPLQGVGL

-1848 YADVADNS
+1848 YADVAENS
-1856 EITYVN
+1856 KITYVN

-1879 DNGKITYFTGDGT
+1879 DNGDIIYFTGDGT

-1912 KEITLRA
+1912 KEITLRG
-1919 TVGRSADAVQKL
+1919 TVGRSADDVQQL
-1931 LESAA
+1931 VESAA
-1936 ESLNWELIR
+1936 GSLNWELIR

-1970 SNLTLPSSIAGR
+1970 SNLTLPSGIAGR

-2008 GTVNRPLQPADGTA
+2008 GTVNRPLQPADGTP
-2022 LPEKSG
+2022 LPEKAG

-2110 MPRPALLEEKGI
+2110 MPRPALLEQEGI

-2157 KPVEAKYVVTI
+2157 EPVEAKYVVTI

-2183 FTIQPFTQPELD
+2183 FTIQPFAQQELE

-2202 EALTGDVY
+2202 KALTGDVY
-2210 WDGIKNKNTV
+2210 WNGIKNENTD

-2313 KFGINGTEESKERYK
+2313 KFGINGTEETKERYK

-2343 VIGEKNAADPNENQT
+2343 VIGEKNAVDPNENQT

-2371 GHTFQG
+2371 GHTFTG

-2436 WMFGIAVKGGNET
+2436 WMFGLTLQGGTET

-2479 TDPMVPGAEVPG
+2479 TDPVVPGAEVPG

-2523 QARAK
+2523 LARAK

-2543 VAYVKANIGSDG
+2543 VAYVQKNMGADG
-2555 ILRKPDDKNTPVITD
+2555 VLVDPESRNPTVTD

-2577 LTAIGKDPTNVG
+2577 LTAIGKDPANVG
-2589 DKNLLTALQDKDIM
+2589 GKNLLTALQDKDIM

-2639 LEQQNKDG
+2639 LEQQNEDG

-2665 MALQALAPYHKDGGN
+2665 MALQALAPYHKDSGN

-2740 GNLLQYRVAENGGF
+2740 GNLLQYRVAGNGGF

-2792 DAACAHRFGEWKV
+2792 DAACAHRFGEWQV

-2819 ICSICGV
+2819 ICSICGA
-2826 VEEKPVPA
+2826 VEEKSVPA
-2834 TGHKFSAWTV
+2834 TGHNFGAWTV

-2857 RKCSVCGTKETMI
+2857 RKCSVCGTEETMI

-2897 TCSRCHKY
+2897 TCSRCHKF

-2920 IIAAL
+2920 VIAAL

-2968 HTYVDGVCTTCGT
+2968 HAYVNGVCTVCGVK
-2981 RNPAGGIK
+2981 NPMANVK
-2989 GDDLK
+2989 GDDIK
-2994 VDSKDNT
+2994 VDSKDNKTAAGDGLVIKADDT
-3001 IVTGGGLTIKTDKPV
+3001 ITGEV
-3016 TDEKLAEIKAAVENG
+3016 LADIKAAVSDG
-3031 SIVITVNNTPI
+3031 AITVTVTDT
-3042 LQLTKED
+3042 LQLTNEQKAA
-3049 KESDGGKKALMQAG
+3049 DGGKSALTEAAKTAG
-3063 AAASGELKKE
+3063 DEVKKE
-3073 LDKLAEKLDALRG
+3073 LNKLAEKLDALRG

-3122 PHSVTLTIP
+3122 PHSVTVTIP
-3131 ITDELYAALQGKHVC
+3131 ITDELYAALQGKRVC

-3204 TADSGKKDSANTAD
+3204 TADSGKTDSANTAD

>member
-1 MRKRVISWLL
+1 MKKRVISWLL

-34 QQTQQEQIA
+34 QQIQQEQIA

-53 GNEETQEQQEPA
+53 GNEETQEQQDPA
-65 EEVPVSRSARSG
+65 PETPVSQMARSG
-77 GAAPMLAAAGA
+77 GAAPMLAE
-88 VQNIGTAE
+88 GTVSSAKDFAE
-96 EFAAM
+96 M

-120 NEFTDFSGTFDGNG
+120 KDFTGTFDGNG
-134 HTVTLAISGDSDY
+134 HTVTLALENEAGEC
-147 QALFAKLAA
+147 QALFSKIAA
-156 GAVVKNVMVDGEVT
+156 SGKVQNLGIAGTVT
-170 GTDNIG
+170 GKKYVGGIAGKNAGSIENCKNTAAIKGASADGRWIG
-176 GIAGIATNATIIAC
+176 GIAGETSNGSKILNCYNIGTISSD
-190 ANKATVAAT
+190 
-199 GRYVGG
+199 RS
-205 LVGKGTGLTMTSCYN
+205 GKGVCL
-220 QGAVSS
+220 
-226 TRTRP
+226 
-231 INMGGIAGYVDG
+231 GGIAGN
-243 GASVENCYNTGSI
+243 APSAKISNCYNAGQIVTKSTTNYGAI
-256 TGSGSNTAAVVGWDA
+256 AGYGYGV
-271 ATVKN
+271 TVSN
-276 CYYLES
+276 CYFIAVDNLKGVYGTETES
-282 TYKVGACGNDGYT
+282 TPK
-295 DPTVS
+295 S
-300 KTDAEMRSGD
+300 AEEMKSPAFA
-310 IVALL
+310 ALL
-315 GSAFMVKSG
+315 GSAFMAKTG

-330 WETPTAAVKFTV
+330 WETPTAAVTFAIQ
-342 SPANAVVEINGVK
+342 PENAVLTINGGT
-355 YTGSCTVGLP
+355 YTGSTTVALP
-365 VGDYTY
+365 AADAPYSY
-371 TVSCPGYTQQ
+371 TVSCDGYTTK
-381 TGSVTVTGEDNP
+381 TGTVTVRNKDNP
-393 VANPNSVSVTL
+393 VADPAN
-404 EKDAAKWVTVTFT
+404 VTVTLAEDT
-417 VTPEN
+417 SAWVNVTFN
-422 ATLTLKDGETQVTP
+422 VTP
-436 TEGTTYKLLKGV
+436 TGAALTVKRGDMTVEPQSDGSYKLLKGV
-448 TYTYTAVSDDE
+448 EYTYTAVSDDE
-459 GYEPASGE
+459 GYEPAAGT
-467 VTPTADGTQTVA
+467 VTPTENSTQTVA

-485 IAVKNG
+485 IEVTKAP
-491 STHKTEFEQGDALDT
+491 TKTEYYKGDAELDL
-506 TGLTVT
+506 TGMVLTVNYDGTNETRTITDGYDAAGVTFEGFDTSEPAESKSIT
-512 VTYSDNSTKD
+512 VSYRGKTASFAIEVKDKLQFSDFFSAISDSVTATNSTSRPFEPVQSEGCLQPASNASSYSPST
-522 ITEGFTVTGF
+522 ITIAAIK
-532 NSVNVAENQT
+532 N
-542 LTVHYK
+542 
-548 GAETTYS
+548 
-555 VKINKKLFP
+555 
-564 SKAFNALE
+564 
-572 GYATVEYSHTGK
+572 
-584 YTAGDGKEFVDDAQE
+584 
-599 GALRSNSAGMNSTT
+599 
-613 VTVTITFLENAPK
+613 VTV
-626 MLLSFDYKV
+626 SFDYCGGTGYTDFYVKKGSSQLLASYY
-635 SSESNYD
+635 SSEWKNFS
-642 KLLVAQNRETK
+642 
-653 LTKSGTVAW
+653 
-662 TADNSLTVKGGD
+662 ADLRIGE
-674 IVTLTYSKDRSTAS
+674 TLTLSYGSSS
-688 GSDCIWLKN
+688 GLKLKN

-715 TVTLKDKEGKTVS
+715 TVTLKDKEGKAVS

-792 GNTTVYKESAA
+792 GNTTVYKESAD
-803 SSTGKNVYIAAKN
+803 SEKGKNVYIAAKN
-816 TDYTYTVSKFGY
+816 TAYTYTATKFGYETATGTISVATTDVNKTVTLTELAKQTVTFNITKPEGVSAEPVVTVKYNGTKVYEGSGTNCTLPAGNYTYTATLDGCDTLSGSFVVQAAKTIGLEFVKSLTFDDFFAGLDGITAENGTRYGFEPVRAAGGNYLHRNDSVSYSNNTATITLKADKLLVLQFDYYGGTYYSSSEYFSVKKGSTEIFKSYNSNEWKTYSVAVAAGDVLTLTYKGYGENSYVDLKNFTVSPVYTVSLNVTGAEDCTVALQDASGAAITGTDGKYAVPAGVYTYTVSKFGY
-828 ETATGMISVATG
+828 ETKTGTIKVEGG
-840 DVNKTVTLTEAAKY
+840 DV
-854 SVTFQ
+854 S
-859 ITKPEG
+859 
-865 VSASPTVTVEYNG
+865 
-878 TKVYE
+878 
-883 GSGANCTLPAGDYT
+883 
-897 YKATLKDC
+897 KD
-905 DDLSGSF
+905 
-912 TVAAAAVTVNLPF
+912 VA
-925 EKKLTFA
+925 
-932 DIFQGVEGITASN
+932 
-945 GTKGFKP
+945 
-952 IKSAA
+952 
-957 GNYLESNK
+957 
-965 SYYGT
+965 
-970 TSLTLT
+970 LT
-976 ATKPCVISFEYFAQG
+976 A
-991 HEDNWDEDDSAF
+991 
-1003 FTVKKGTTTLL
+1003 
-1014 TVYEENGWK
+1014 
-1023 TFSTALNTGETLT
+1023 
-1036 LSFNENGNSYYV
+1036 
-1048 RLKNFAVSPA
+1048 
-1058 YTITLTT
+1058 
-1065 TPTADKVELKDES
+1065 
-1078 GNKLTGSGGKYAVAP
+1078 
-1093 GTYTY
+1093 
-1098 TVSKKDYETAT
+1098 
-1109 GEITVTDADVTQP
+1109 
-1122 VKLTAKPVITL
+1122 LTAYQVKF
-1133 TATPADATV
+1133 AADPADASV
-1142 KLEKGSLPASPKTT
+1142 AL
-1156 DKETGVYTYVVEKG
+1156 
-1170 AEYTY
+1170 
-1175 TVSKF
+1175 
-1180 GYETETGSITVNA
+1180 
-1193 DVNKTVTLSE
+1193 
-1203 LASCTLT
+1203 
-1210 FAVTPA
+1210 
-1216 ENAKVTVTHPV
+1216 THPV
-1227 GGTIKPEADGGYKLY
+1227 GGTIAADENGAYIVY
-1242 LGETYA
+1242 AGETYA
-1248 YTVAKADYITVSG
+1248 YTVAKANYITVSG
-1261 SFTAAKNDTITVTLT
+1261 SFTAAKNDTIKVTLT

-1287 TAPTQDKSGVYLI
+1287 TAPKTENGVYQI
-1300 DTAAKLA
+1300 GTAAELA
-1307 WFADAVNGGQKAING
+1307 WFADAVNGGQRDISA
-1322 KLTANINLNGKPW
+1322 KLTANINLNDKTW

-1407 GSITFSSEG
+1407 GSITFSS
-1416 HNGASAIGGIAGR
+1416 NGPNAALAIGGIVGR
-1429 TTGNGVISG
+1429 TTGNSVISG

-1452 TYGTSAPLG
+1452 TYGTTAPLG
-1461 GIAGYAYGVVENC
+1461 GITGYAHGVVENC

-1480 AVKKTQPNKIIQ
+1480 AVKKTQPNKIIY
-1492 QKRGGLVGELNANA
+1492 QKRGGLVGELQANA

-1519 ADESKFGAVVGKV
+1519 ADESKFGAVVGV
-1532 NSGATITNC
+1532 VASSATITNC
-1541 AYLDTVAPQAAA
+1541 AYLDTIAPQAVAE
-1553 DGTTSGM
+1553 GSTSGM
-1560 TAHTADYMR
+1560 TARTADYMR
-1569 SAEFA
+1569 TPEFA
-1574 VDMGMNQDDGTL
+1574 AEMGMHLDSDNS
-1586 NGGFPVLPWQGGTV
+1586 NGGFPVLPWQGGTPV
-1600 LSADDLKA
+1600 DNADLKA
-1608 AAAAANALELRGMSA
+1608 AAAAANALQLRGMSA

-1630 KADWYAETVLGLYD
+1630 KADWYAENVLGLYN
-1644 LTDYNDKADL
+1644 LENYNDKADL

-1661 APGEA
+1661 EPGEA
-1666 VTNLHDYFL
+1666 VTNPHDYFL
-1675 NALQK
+1675 TALQK

-1694 RLKADATGVYQLRG
+1694 LLKADASGVYQLRG

-1718 EEETAQTYTAC
+1718 EESAQTYTGF
-1729 LTLPASVT
+1729 LTLPANVT
-1737 VPVEGS
+1737 VSVEGE
-1743 GEKIVS
+1743 EKTVS
-1749 LTWTADN
+1749 LAWTADN

-1766 TAPAADKVTVTLTAT
+1766 TAPAKDKVTVTLTAT
-1781 LQSGAATKTKT
+1781 LRSGAAAKVKT
-1792 FTLCLWSENAEKV
+1792 FKLCLWSENAEKV
-1805 QTLEDIAAEFARKNT
+1805 QTLEDIAAEFTRKNI
-1820 AVQPLQGMGL
+1820 AVQPLQGVGL
-1830 YDETNITQ
+1830 YDETNITD
-1838 AFRRLLAEQG
+1838 AFCRLLREQG
-1848 YADVADNS
+1848 YADVADKA

-1879 DNGKITYFTGDGT
+1879 DNGDITYFTGDGT

-1897 QYTGLKFNITYAGVT
+1897 QYTGLKFRIAYAGVT
-1912 KEITLRA
+1912 KEIILRG
-1919 TVGRSADAVQKL
+1919 TVGRSADAVQQL
-1931 LESAA
+1931 VESAA

-1970 SNLTLPSSIAGR
+1970 SNLTLPSGIAGR

-2022 LPEKSG
+2022 LPEKAG

-2057 YADVFFDA
+2057 YADVLFDA

-2097 KPVDLTAVSDDMQ
+2097 KPVKLDAVSDDMQ

-2157 KPVEAKYVVTI
+2157 KPVEAKYVVII

-2202 EALTGDVY
+2202 EARTENAY

-2220 KTKVTSDL
+2220 KTEVTSDL

-2328 DFAQFYKQPIHIDLT
+2328 NFAQFYKQPIQIDLT
-2343 VIGEKNAADPNENQT
+2343 VPGTTGQNDPNENQT

-2371 GHTFQG
+2371 GHTFTG

-2436 WMFGIAVKGGNET
+2436 WMFGLTLQGGTET

-2479 TDPMVPGAEVPG
+2479 TDPVVPGTEVPG

-2523 QARAK
+2523 LARAK

-2555 ILRKPDDKNTPVITD
+2555 ILRAPDDKNTPVITD
-2570 NERIILA
+2570 NERIVLA
-2577 LTAIGKDPTNVG
+2577 LTAIGKDPANVG
-2589 DKNLLTALQDKDIM
+2589 GENLLKALQNKDIM

-2609 KTDINGL
+2609 NTDINGL

-2639 LEQQNKDG
+2639 LAQQNEDG
-2647 SWSASAD
+2647 SWSSSAD

-2665 MALQALAPYHKDGGN
+2665 MALQALAPYHKDSGN

-2792 DAACAHRFGEWKV
+2792 DAACAHRFGEWQV

-2819 ICSICGV
+2819 ICSICGA
-2826 VEEKPVPA
+2826 VEEKSVPA
-2834 TGHKFSAWTV
+2834 PGHNFGAWTV

-2857 RKCSVCGTKETMI
+2857 RKCSVCGTEETMI

-2897 TCSRCHKY
+2897 SCSRCGKF

-2920 IIAAL
+2920 VIAAL
-2925 GHDEATRAAVAAT
+2925 GHDGATRAAVAAT
-2938 CYASGHEADTYCK
+2938 CYASGRTAETYCK
-2951 RCGIVITAG
+2951 RCGLVITAG
-2960 ATIPATGK
+2960 TVIQATGK
-2968 HTYVDGVCTTCGT
+2968 HTYENGVCTVCGVK
-2981 RNPAGGIK
+2981 NPMANVK
-2989 GDDLK
+2989 GDDIK
-2994 VDSKDNT
+2994 VDSKDNKT
-3001 IVTGGGLTIKTDKPV
+3001 AAGGGLVIKADSTI
-3016 TDEKLAEIKAAVENG
+3016 TDEVLADIKAAVSSG
-3031 SIVITVNNTPI
+3031 AITVTVADT
-3042 LQLTKED
+3042 LQPTNEQKAA
-3049 KESDGGKKALMQAG
+3049 DGGKSALTE
-3063 AAASGELKKE
+3063 AAKNVTGDAKQELT
-3073 LDKLAEKLDALRG
+3073 KLAEKLDALRG

-3101 TVALVK
+3101 SVALVK
-3107 TEGNEIKTVAQLIEL
+3107 TEGDESKTVAQLIEL
-3122 PHSVTLTIP
+3122 PHSVTVTIP
-3131 ITDELYAALQGKHVC
+3131 ITDELYAALQGKRVC
-3146 VVRSHTDSSG
+3146 VVRSHTDING
-3156 NVTTAEL
+3156 NVTTTEL

-3204 TADSGKKDSANTAD
+3204 TANSGKKDSANTAD

-3236 VVLTRKK
+3236 VALTHKRK

>member
-1 MRKRVISWLL
+1 MKKRVISWLL
-11 TVVMVVSMLPTSVL
+11 TVVMVVSLLPTSVL

-65 EEVPVSRSARSG
+65 PETPVSQMARSG
-77 GAAPMLAAAGA
+77 GTDSAPTAINDADGFKKMVAGGSYKLA
-88 VQNIGTAE
+88 
-96 EFAAM
+96 
-101 EPGGNYQL
+101 
-109 TADITVTAPYA
+109 ADITVTEPYA
-120 NEFTDFSGTFDGNG
+120 NDFSGTFDGNG
-134 HTVTLAISGDSDY
+134 HTVTLDITASTANVG
-147 QALFAKLAA
+147 LFSKLAG
-156 GAVVKNVMVDGEVT
+156 GAVVKNVITAGSISGKVNNV
-170 GTDNIG
+170 G
-176 GIAGIATNATIIAC
+176 GIAGTADGNVTIENCKNTASIKGGKGAGGILGYSEPGSGFVTISSC
-190 ANKATVAAT
+190 ANMGSVSGTRKQ
-199 GRYVGG
+199 VGG
-205 LVGKGTGLTMTSCYN
+205 IAGNVVGTHIIRNCYN
-220 QGAVSS
+220 QGDISDGA
-226 TRTRP
+226 
-231 INMGGIAGYVDG
+231 GILGRGTKGVL
-243 GASVENCYNTGSI
+243 VENCYTVGSVETNGAI
-256 TGSGSNTAAVVGWDA
+256 IAVSSSSYSSDEPCRIVNCYAPSETVTALVPSTVKISNSGTKSSAEMQSAEFA
-271 ATVKN
+271 AT
-276 CYYLES
+276 
-282 TYKVGACGNDGYT
+282 
-295 DPTVS
+295 
-300 KTDAEMRSGD
+300 
-310 IVALL
+310 L
-315 GSAFMVKSG
+315 GSAFQYNGGGYPTLKDPEPVVEKNVVSISVKSAKTTCYTGDELELSVTVTYDDNSSEVITKGFTVEGFDNTAPGKQTVTVTYKEKTDSIEIEVIKKPEFDDFFAGIVNSVEVTNDATYPYVVDMTDSDGLCLRSSNPVQGNTSSTSTITLKAKANVTLSFKYWGCNYDSSYAALTIVKNNSYNPEMRSWGSTQWKDFTIDLKKGDTLRLNLIKTYVSG
-324 DYPALS
+324 DYY
-330 WETPTAAVKFTV
+330 VKLKDFTV
-342 SPANAVVEINGVK
+342 SSLYEVKLTAEPEEADAVVALKDSTGAELKGTNGV
-355 YTGSCTVGLP
+355 YIVSAGE
-365 VGDYTY
+365 YTY
-371 TVSCPGYTQQ
+371 TVSAYGYD
-381 TGSVTVTGEDNP
+381 TVT
-393 VANPNSVSVTL
+393 
-404 EKDAAKWVTVTFT
+404 
-417 VTPEN
+417 
-422 ATLTLKDGETQVTP
+422 ET
-436 TEGTTYKLLKGV
+436 
-448 TYTYTAVSDDE
+448 
-459 GYEPASGE
+459 
-467 VTPTADGTQTVA
+467 
-479 LKKVQS
+479 
-485 IAVKNG
+485 I
-491 STHKTEFEQGDALDT
+491 
-506 TGLTVT
+506 
-512 VTYSDNSTKD
+512 
-522 ITEGFTVTGF
+522 
-532 NSVNVAENQT
+532 NVAADVAK
-542 LTVHYK
+542 TV
-548 GAETTYS
+548 
-555 VKINKKLFP
+555 P
-564 SKAFNALE
+564 
-572 GYATVEYSHTGK
+572 
-584 YTAGDGKEFVDDAQE
+584 
-599 GALRSNSAGMNSTT
+599 
-613 VTVTITFLENAPK
+613 
-626 MLLSFDYKV
+626 
-635 SSESNYD
+635 
-642 KLLVAQNRETK
+642 
-653 LTKSGTVAW
+653 LTKSAAYSVAFDISRPAGI
-662 TADNSLTVKGGD
+662 TAD
-674 IVTLTYSKDRSTAS
+674 
-688 GSDCIWLKN
+688 
-697 FTVSPLYTLT
+697 
-707 IAPNQTDA
+707 
-715 TVTLKDKEGKTVS
+715 
-728 GSNGVFAVK
+728 
-737 AAADYTYT
+737 
-745 VTKKGYEPATGKVTM
+745 
-760 SAENQ
+760 
-765 TVNVTLVKLPVITLQ
+765 
-780 FTPDDAAVTLKQ
+780 
-792 GNTTVYKESAA
+792 
-803 SSTGKNVYIAAKN
+803 
-816 TDYTYTVSKFGY
+816 
-828 ETATGMISVATG
+828 
-840 DVNKTVTLTEAAKY
+840 
-854 SVTFQ
+854 
-859 ITKPEG
+859 
-865 VSASPTVTVEYNG
+865 PTVTVKTNG
-878 TKVYE
+878 KAVYTGDGTGCSLSNGSYAYTVACDGCDNAGGIFSVNGDKVNITVTLAKKAIFE
-883 GSGANCTLPAGDYT
+883 DFFANC
-897 YKATLKDC
+897 
-905 DDLSGSF
+905 
-912 TVAAAAVTVNLPF
+912 
-925 EKKLTFA
+925 
-932 DIFQGVEGITASN
+932 QGITVS
-945 GTKGFKP
+945 GDKGKFT
-952 IKSAA
+952 IEGA
-957 GNYLESNK
+957 GKDSYLK
-965 SYYGT
+965 T
-970 TSLTLT
+970 TETTTLALT
-976 ATKPCVISFEYFAQG
+976 ATK
-991 HEDNWDEDDSAF
+991 N
-1003 FTVKKGTTTLL
+1003 VK
-1014 TVYEENGWK
+1014 
-1023 TFSTALNTGETLT
+1023 
-1036 LSFNENGNSYYV
+1036 LSFSYIANAAGYVEGDWYYDEPDEYYYFTIKKNSTQVKRAYSETSWKDFSVELTQGDVLTISYDGYTSYYYAA
-1048 RLKNFAVSPA
+1048 LKNFAAVPFYTLTLNTPDGATVVLKDRSGAEITGKNGA
-1058 YTITLTT
+1058 YT
-1065 TPTADKVELKDES
+1065 
-1078 GNKLTGSGGKYAVAP
+1078 VAA
-1093 GTYTY
+1093 GTY
-1098 TVSKKDYETAT
+1098 A
-1109 GEITVTDADVTQP
+1109 
-1122 VKLTAKPVITL
+1122 
-1133 TATPADATV
+1133 
-1142 KLEKGSLPASPKTT
+1142 
-1156 DKETGVYTYVVEKG
+1156 
-1170 AEYTY
+1170 Y

-1227 GGTIKPEADGGYKLY
+1227 GGTIKPETDGGYKLY

-1248 YTVAKADYITVSG
+1248 YTVTKADYIPVHG
-1261 SFTAAKNDTITVTLT
+1261 SITAAEDKTLSFTLT
-1276 YAGAGWDGTTK
+1276 YAGEGWDGTAK
-1287 TAPTQDKSGVYLI
+1287 TAPTQDKNGVYQI
-1300 DTAAKLA
+1300 GTAAELA
-1307 WFADAVNGGQKAING
+1307 WFADAVNKDGTTISG
-1322 KLTANINLNGKPW
+1322 KLTANINLNGKTW
-1335 TAIGTSSNKFAG
+1335 TAIGTDSNKFAG

-1354 TVSGLVTT
+1354 TVSGLAGTG
-1362 GLVGEL
+1362 GLVYYLSANGTVKSL
-1368 AEGGVVENLRVNCAI
+1368 CVDCAI
-1383 VSTSSLLGGVANSS
+1383 DGTSNV
-1397 AGTIRNCMVS
+1397 
-1407 GSITFSSEG
+1407 
-1416 HNGASAIGGIAGR
+1416 GGIADKSEGR
-1429 TTGNGVISG
+1429 IENCLVSGYIKGGDDVIFGVGGIVGHGVAGNVISG
-1438 CVSRAVVKD
+1438 CVSTADILFKYSRYAVQNGAGGIVG
-1447 AYDNS
+1447 Y
-1452 TYGTSAPLG
+1452 TYGT
-1461 GIAGYAYGVVENC
+1461 VENC
-1474 YFTGTL
+1474 YFAGNVHTNAKSVSAGGF
-1480 AVKKTQPNKIIQ
+1480 
-1492 QKRGGLVGELNANA
+1492 GGLVGCARSNAVMKDCYTVGA
-1506 ELKGSYVAGEFAI
+1506 VTGP
-1519 ADESKFGAVVGKV
+1519 ESSFGAVVGKV

-1560 TAHTADYMR
+1560 TARTADYMR
-1569 SAEFA
+1569 TPEFA
-1574 VDMGMNQDDGTL
+1574 AEMGMHLDSGNS
-1586 NGGFPVLPWQGGTV
+1586 NGGFPVLPWQGGTPV
-1600 LSADDLKA
+1600 DNADLKA

-1630 KADWYAETVLGLYD
+1630 KADWYAETVLGFYD

-1661 APGEA
+1661 EPGEA
-1666 VTNLHDYFL
+1666 VTDLHDYFL

-1694 RLKADATGVYQLRG
+1694 LLKADATGVYQLRG
-1708 LTPVSGDPEE
+1708 LTPVSSDPEE
-1718 EEETAQTYTAC
+1718 EEEIAQTYTGF

-1743 GEKIVS
+1743 GEKTVS
-1749 LTWTADN
+1749 LAWTADN

-1781 LQSGAATKTKT
+1781 LQSGAATKVKT
-1792 FTLCLWSENAEKV
+1792 FTLCLWSEKAEKA
-1805 QTLEDIAAEFARKNT
+1805 QTLEDIAAEFTRKNT
-1820 AVQPLQGMGL
+1820 AVQPLEGVGL

-1936 ESLNWELIR
+1936 GSLNWELIR

-1994 EWLYITNGTNGTGV
+1994 EWLYITNGTGV
-2008 GTVNRPLQPADGTA
+2008 GTVNRPLQPADGTP
-2022 LPEKSG
+2022 LPEKAG

-2097 KPVDLTAVSDDMQ
+2097 KSVDTTAVSDDMQ
-2110 MPRPALLEEKGI
+2110 MPRPALLEKAGI
-2122 MSDSYNQKVTM
+2122 MTDSYNQKVTM
-2133 VSLTPDVLD
+2133 VSRTPDVLD

-2157 KPVEAKYVVTI
+2157 EAAEARYVVTI
-2168 TTRSSGLLLARQEFS
+2168 TTRSSGLLLARKEFS
-2183 FTIQPFTQPELD
+2183 FTIQPFTQQELD
-2195 GAAAFMT
+2195 GAAVFMT
-2202 EALTGDVY
+2202 KALTENAY
-2210 WDGIKNKNTV
+2210 WNGIKNKNTV
-2220 KTKVTSDL
+2220 KTEVTSDL

-2313 KFGINGTEESKERYK
+2313 KFGLNGTEESKERYK
-2328 DFAQFYKQPIHIDLT
+2328 NFAQFYKQPIQIDLT
-2343 VIGEKNAADPNENQT
+2343 VPGTTGQNDPNENQT

-2371 GHTFQG
+2371 GHTFTG

-2436 WMFGIAVKGGNET
+2436 WMFGLTLQGGTET

-2479 TDPMVPGAEVPG
+2479 TDPVVPGAEVPG

-2523 QARAK
+2523 LARAK

-2543 VAYVKANIGSDG
+2543 VAYVQKNMGADG
-2555 ILRKPDDKNTPVITD
+2555 VLVDPESRNPTVTD

-2577 LTAIGKDPTNVG
+2577 LTAIGKDPANVG
-2589 DKNLLTALQDKDIM
+2589 GKNLLTALQDKDIM

-2639 LEQQNKDG
+2639 LEQQNEDG

-2665 MALQALAPYHKDGGN
+2665 MALQALAPYHKDSGN

-2819 ICSICGV
+2819 ICSICGA
-2826 VEEKPVPA
+2826 VEEKSVPA
-2834 TGHKFSAWTV
+2834 TGHNFGAWTV

-2857 RKCSVCGTKETMI
+2857 RKCSVCGTEETMI

-2897 TCSRCHKY
+2897 TCSRCHKF

-2920 IIAAL
+2920 VIAAL

-3016 TDEKLAEIKAAVENG
+3016 TDEKLAEIKAAVSDG
-3031 SIVITVNNTPI
+3031 AITVTVTDT
-3042 LQLTKED
+3042 LQLTNEQKAA
-3049 KESDGGKKALMQAG
+3049 DGGKSALTEAAKTAG
-3063 AAASGELKKE
+3063 DEVKKE
-3073 LDKLAEKLDALRG
+3073 LNKLAEKLDALRG

-3122 PHSVTLTIP
+3122 PHSVTVTIP
-3131 ITDELYAALQGKHVC
+3131 ITDELYAALQGKRVC

>member
-1 MRKRVISWLL
+1 MKKRVISWLL
-11 TVVMVVSMLPTSVL
+11 TVVMVVSLLPTSVL

-34 QQTQQEQIA
+34 QQTQQEQTA
-43 PADTENTVPA
+43 PADTDSNVPTED
-53 GNEETQEQQEPA
+53 EETQEQQEPA
-65 EEVPVSRSARSG
+65 EEVPVSRFARSG
-77 GAAPMLAAAGA
+77 GAALALAE
-88 VQNIGTAE
+88 GTVSSAK

-101 EPGGNYQL
+101 EPDGNYQL
-109 TADITVTAPYA
+109 TADITVTAPYG
-120 NEFTDFSGTFDGNG
+120 NDITGFTGFTGTFDGNG
-134 HTVTLAISGDSDY
+134 HTVTLDITASTANVG
-147 QALFAKLAA
+147 LFSKLAG
-156 GAVVKNVMVDGEVT
+156 GAVVKNVITAGSISGKVNNV
-170 GTDNIG
+170 G
-176 GIAGIATNATIIAC
+176 GIAGTADGNVTIENCKNTASIKGGKGAGGILGYSEPGSGFVTISSC
-190 ANKATVAAT
+190 ANMGSVSGTRKQ
-199 GRYVGG
+199 VGG
-205 LVGKGTGLTMTSCYN
+205 IAGNVVGTHIIRNCYN
-220 QGAVSS
+220 QGDISDGA
-226 TRTRP
+226 
-231 INMGGIAGYVDG
+231 GILGRGTKGVL
-243 GASVENCYNTGSI
+243 VENCYTVGSVETNGAI
-256 TGSGSNTAAVVGWDA
+256 IAVSSSSYSSDEPCRIVNCYAPSETVTALVPSTVKISNSGTKSSAEMQSADFA
-271 ATVKN
+271 AT
-276 CYYLES
+276 
-282 TYKVGACGNDGYT
+282 
-295 DPTVS
+295 
-300 KTDAEMRSGD
+300 
-310 IVALL
+310 L
-315 GSAFMVKSG
+315 GSAFQYNGGGYPTLKDPEPVVEKNVVSISVKSAKTTCYTGDELELSVTVTYDDNSSEVITKGFTVAGFDNTAPGKQTVTVTYKEKTDSIEIEVIKKPEFDDFFAGIVNSVEVTNDATYPYVVDMTDSDGLCLRSSNPVQGNTSSTSTITLKAKANVTLSFKYWGCNYDSSYAALTIVKNNSYNPEMRSWGSTQWKDFTIDLKKGDTLRLNLIKTYVSG
-324 DYPALS
+324 DYY
-330 WETPTAAVKFTV
+330 VKLKDFTV
-342 SPANAVVEINGVK
+342 SSLYEVKLTAEPEEADAVVALKDSTGAELKGTNGV
-355 YTGSCTVGLP
+355 YIVSAGE
-365 VGDYTY
+365 YTY
-371 TVSCPGYTQQ
+371 TVSAYGYDTVTETINVAADVAKTVPLTKSAAYSVAFDISRPAGITANPTVTVRTNGKAVYTGDGTGCSLSNGNYAYTVACDGCDNAGGLFSVNGDKVNITVTLAKKAIFEDFFANCQGITVSGDKGKFTIEGAGKDSYLKTTETTTLALTATKNVKLSFSYIANAAGYVEGDWDYDEPDEYYYFTIKKNSTQVKRADSETSWKDFSVELTQGDVLTISYDGYT
-381 TGSVTVTGEDNP
+381 SYYY
-393 VANPNSVSVTL
+393 
-404 EKDAAKWVTVTFT
+404 AALKNFAAVPFY
-417 VTPEN
+417 
-422 ATLTLKDGETQVTP
+422 TLTLKTPDG
-436 TEGTTYKLLKGV
+436 
-448 TYTYTAVSDDE
+448 
-459 GYEPASGE
+459 
-467 VTPTADGTQTVA
+467 
-479 LKKVQS
+479 
-485 IAVKNG
+485 
-491 STHKTEFEQGDALDT
+491 
-506 TGLTVT
+506 
-512 VTYSDNSTKD
+512 
-522 ITEGFTVTGF
+522 
-532 NSVNVAENQT
+532 
-542 LTVHYK
+542 
-548 GAETTYS
+548 
-555 VKINKKLFP
+555 
-564 SKAFNALE
+564 
-572 GYATVEYSHTGK
+572 ATV
-584 YTAGDGKEFVDDAQE
+584 V
-599 GALRSNSAGMNSTT
+599 L
-613 VTVTITFLENAPK
+613 
-626 MLLSFDYKV
+626 
-635 SSESNYD
+635 
-642 KLLVAQNRETK
+642 
-653 LTKSGTVAW
+653 
-662 TADNSLTVKGGD
+662 
-674 IVTLTYSKDRSTAS
+674 KDRS
-688 GSDCIWLKN
+688 G
-697 FTVSPLYTLT
+697 
-707 IAPNQTDA
+707 
-715 TVTLKDKEGKTVS
+715 
-728 GSNGVFAVK
+728 
-737 AAADYTYT
+737 
-745 VTKKGYEPATGKVTM
+745 
-760 SAENQ
+760 AE
-765 TVNVTLVKLPVITLQ
+765 I
-780 FTPDDAAVTLKQ
+780 
-792 GNTTVYKESAA
+792 
-803 SSTGKNVYIAAKN
+803 TGKNGAYTVAAG
-816 TDYTYTVSKFGY
+816 TYTYTVSKFGY
-828 ETATGMISVATG
+828 ETKTGNI
-840 DVNKTVTLTEAAKY
+840 
-854 SVTFQ
+854 
-859 ITKPEG
+859 
-865 VSASPTVTVEYNG
+865 
-878 TKVYE
+878 
-883 GSGANCTLPAGDYT
+883 
-897 YKATLKDC
+897 
-905 DDLSGSF
+905 
-912 TVAAAAVTVNLPF
+912 
-925 EKKLTFA
+925 
-932 DIFQGVEGITASN
+932 
-945 GTKGFKP
+945 
-952 IKSAA
+952 
-957 GNYLESNK
+957 
-965 SYYGT
+965 
-970 TSLTLT
+970 
-976 ATKPCVISFEYFAQG
+976 
-991 HEDNWDEDDSAF
+991 
-1003 FTVKKGTTTLL
+1003 
-1014 TVYEENGWK
+1014 
-1023 TFSTALNTGETLT
+1023 
-1036 LSFNENGNSYYV
+1036 
-1048 RLKNFAVSPA
+1048 
-1058 YTITLTT
+1058 
-1065 TPTADKVELKDES
+1065 
-1078 GNKLTGSGGKYAVAP
+1078 
-1093 GTYTY
+1093 
-1098 TVSKKDYETAT
+1098 TVS
-1109 GEITVTDADVTQP
+1109 
-1122 VKLTAKPVITL
+1122 
-1133 TATPADATV
+1133 
-1142 KLEKGSLPASPKTT
+1142 
-1156 DKETGVYTYVVEKG
+1156 
-1170 AEYTY
+1170 
-1175 TVSKF
+1175 
-1180 GYETETGSITVNA
+1180 A
-1193 DVNKTVTLSE
+1193 DVNETVTLSE
-1203 LASCTLT
+1203 LATRTLT

-1248 YTVAKADYITVSG
+1248 YTVTKADYVPVHG
-1261 SFTAAKNDTITVTLT
+1261 SITAAEDKTLSFTLT
-1276 YAGAGWDGTTK
+1276 YAGEGWDGTAK
-1287 TAPTQDKSGVYLI
+1287 TAPTQDKNGVYQI
-1300 DTAAKLA
+1300 GTAAELA
-1307 WFADAVNGGQKAING
+1307 WFADAVQTGQTAISA
-1322 KLTANINLNGKPW
+1322 KLTANINLNGKTW
-1335 TAIGTSSNKFAG
+1335 TAFGKYDYKLEGKSGFAG
-1347 TLDGDNY
+1347 TLDGDRHI
-1354 TVSGLVTT
+1354 VSGLKSTE
-1362 GLVGEL
+1362 GLVSCL
-1368 AEGGVVENLRVNCAI
+1368 
-1383 VSTSSLLGGVANSS
+1383 SS
-1397 AGTIRNCMVS
+1397 AGTVKNLTVIGTVS
-1407 GSITFSSEG
+1407 GSSHVGGIAATSSGTVENCLFDG
-1416 HNGASAIGGIAGR
+1416 TVTTSSSSASAGGIVGRASKGNRIVNCVNTGDIKNTCTSYSSTLNIGGIVGYTYGTVENCYSTGNVSARTDRDTNKGIGGIAGQVYASAVLR
-1429 TTGNGVISG
+1429 NCYVTGAVTGPKAGISP
-1438 CVSRAVVKD
+1438 VVNLV
-1447 AYDNS
+1447 AS
-1452 TYGTSAPLG
+1452 GAT
-1461 GIAGYAYGVVENC
+1461 VENC
-1474 YFTGTL
+1474 YYLHAAGIGASTAGAL
-1480 AVKKTQPNKIIQ
+1480 QKT
-1492 QKRGGLVGELNANA
+1492 A
-1506 ELKGSYVAGEFAI
+1506 EEMRTPEFA
-1519 ADESKFGAVVGKV
+1519 
-1532 NSGATITNC
+1532 
-1541 AYLDTVAPQAAA
+1541 
-1553 DGTTSGM
+1553 
-1560 TAHTADYMR
+1560 
-1569 SAEFA
+1569 AE
-1574 VDMGMNQDDGTL
+1574 MGMHLDSGNS
-1586 NGGFPVLPWQGGTV
+1586 NGGFPVLPWQGGTPV
-1600 LSADDLKA
+1600 DNADLKA

-1630 KADWYAETVLGLYD
+1630 KADWYAKIVLEPYD
-1644 LTDYNDKADL
+1644 LNNYNDKADL
-1654 CEKYGIE
+1654 CEQYGIE

-1666 VTNLHDYFL
+1666 VANLYDYFL

-1694 RLKADATGVYQLRG
+1694 LLKADATGVYQLRG

-1718 EEETAQTYTAC
+1718 EEETAQTYTGF

-1737 VPVEGS
+1737 VPVD
-1743 GEKIVS
+1743 GEEKTVS
-1749 LTWTADN
+1749 LAWTADN

-1766 TAPAADKVTVTLTAT
+1766 TAPAADKVTVTLIAT

-1820 AVQPLQGMGL
+1820 AVQPLQGVGL

-1879 DNGKITYFTGDGT
+1879 DNGDIIYFTGDGT

-1936 ESLNWELIR
+1936 GSLNWELIR

-1970 SNLTLPSSIAGR
+1970 SNLTLPSGIAGR

-2008 GTVNRPLQPADGTA
+2008 GTVNRPLQPADGTP
-2022 LPEKSG
+2022 LPEKAG

-2057 YADVFFDA
+2057 YADVLFDA

-2157 KPVEAKYVVTI
+2157 EPVKAKYVVTI

-2183 FTIQPFTQPELD
+2183 FTIQPFTQQELD

-2202 EALTGDVY
+2202 EARTGDVY
-2210 WDGIKNKNTV
+2210 WNGIKNENTD

-2328 DFAQFYKQPIHIDLT
+2328 NFAQFYKQPIQIDLT
-2343 VIGEKNAADPNENQT
+2343 VPGTTGQNDPNENQT

-2371 GHTFQG
+2371 GHTFTG
-2377 ISDFTFTGKANED
+2377 ISGFTFTGKANED

-2436 WMFGIAVKGGNET
+2436 WMFGLTLQGGTET

-2479 TDPMVPGAEVPG
+2479 TDPAVPGAEVPG
-2491 FDEAYAGAKAYIQS
+2491 FDEAYAGAKAYIQG

-2555 ILRKPDDKNTPVITD
+2555 ILRAPDDKNTPVITD
-2570 NERIILA
+2570 NERIALA
-2577 LTAIGKDPTNVG
+2577 LTAIGKDPANVG
-2589 DKNLLTALQDKDIM
+2589 GENLLKALQNKDIM
-2603 KVTDTS
+2603 QVTDTS
-2609 KTDINGL
+2609 NTDINGL

-2639 LEQQNKDG
+2639 LAQQNEDG
-2647 SWSASAD
+2647 SWRASAD

-2665 MALQALAPYHKDGGN
+2665 MALQALAPYYKDGGN

-2792 DAACAHRFGEWKV
+2792 DAACAHRFGEWQV

-2819 ICSICGV
+2819 ICSICGA
-2826 VEEKPVPA
+2826 VEEKSVPA
-2834 TGHKFSAWTV
+2834 TGHNFGAWTV

-2857 RKCSVCGTKETMI
+2857 RKCSVCSTEETMI

-2897 TCSRCHKY
+2897 TCSRCHKF

-2920 IIAAL
+2920 VIAAL

-2968 HTYVDGVCTTCGT
+2968 HTYVNGVCTVCGVK
-2981 RNPAGGIK
+2981 NPMANVK
-2989 GDDLK
+2989 GDDIK
-2994 VDSKDNT
+2994 VDSKDNKTAAGDGLVIKADDT
-3001 IVTGGGLTIKTDKPV
+3001 ITEEV
-3016 TDEKLAEIKAAVENG
+3016 LADIKAAVSDG
-3031 SIVITVNNTPI
+3031 AITVTVTDT
-3042 LQLTKED
+3042 LQLTNEQKAA
-3049 KESDGGKKALMQAG
+3049 DGGKSALTEAAKTAG
-3063 AAASGELKKE
+3063 DEVKKE
-3073 LDKLAEKLDALRG
+3073 LNKLAEKLDALRG

-3122 PHSVTLTIP
+3122 PHSVTVTIP
-3131 ITDELYAALQGKHVC
+3131 ITDELYAALQGKRVC
-3146 VVRSHTDSSG
+3146 VVRSHTDVNG
-3156 NVTTAEL
+3156 NVTTTEL
-3163 SATLGGTK
+3163 PATLGGTK

-3180 DKASAF
+3180 DKASTF

-3226 GSAVLAAAAV
+3226 GSAALAAAAV

>member
-1 MRKRVISWLL
+1 MKKRVISWLL
-11 TVVMVVSMLPTSVL
+11 TVVMVVSLLPTSVL
-25 ADTLAADQE
+25 ADTLAAEQE
-34 QQTQQEQIA
+34 QQTQQEQTA
-43 PADTENTVPA
+43 PADTDSNVPTED
-53 GNEETQEQQEPA
+53 EETQEQQEPA
-65 EEVPVSRSARSG
+65 AEVPVSRSARSG
-77 GAAPMLAAAGA
+77 GAALALAE
-88 VQNIGTAE
+88 GTVSSAE

-101 EPGGNYQL
+101 DASGSYTL
-109 TADITVTAPYA
+109 TKDIIVTEPYA
-120 NEFTDFSGTFDGNG
+120 SDFSGTFDGDG
-134 HTVTLAISGDSDY
+134 HTVTLNITASTANVG
-147 QALFAKLAA
+147 LFSKLAG
-156 GAVVKNVMVDGEVT
+156 GAVVKNVITAGSVT
-170 GTDNIG
+170 TTGKK
-176 GIAGIATNATIIAC
+176 C
-190 ANKATVAAT
+190 VA
-199 GRYVGG
+199 
-205 LVGKGTGLTMTSCYN
+205 
-220 QGAVSS
+220 
-226 TRTRP
+226 
-231 INMGGIAGYVDG
+231 GIAGYATDNVKI
-243 GASVENCYNTGSI
+243 ENCKNTASI
-256 TGSGSNTAAVVGWDA
+256 TGNKNVGGILGEAYNNEESISVGIKNCANEGAVNGTGSAVGGIVGKMEGQNSIIDCYNRGNITGFNNYA
-271 ATVKN
+271 GIVGQSTGALVATIKN
-276 CYYLES
+276 CYS
-282 TYKVGACGNDGYT
+282 VGAVTAYGASTNAGYALIGGGKNYALTNCYAIKQDGLNLAYNGT
-295 DPTVS
+295 NATTEECDLKS
-300 KTDAEMRSGD
+300 AEEMQS
-310 IVALL
+310 AEFAATL
-315 GSAFMVKSG
+315 GSAFQYNGGGYPTLKDPEPVVEKNVVSISVKSAKTTCYTGDELELSVTVTYDDNSSEVITKGFTVAGFDNTAPGKQTVTVTYKEKTDSIEIEVIKKPEFDDFFAGIVNSVEVTNDATYPYVVDMTDSDGLCLRSSNPAQGNTSSTSTITLKAKANVTLSFKYWGCNYDSSSAALTIVKNNSYNPEMRSWGSTQWKDFTIDLKKGDTLRLNLIKTYVSG
-324 DYPALS
+324 DYY
-330 WETPTAAVKFTV
+330 VKLKDFTV
-342 SPANAVVEINGVK
+342 SSLYEVKLTAEPEEADAVVALKDSTGAELKGTNGV
-355 YTGSCTVGLP
+355 YIVSAGE
-365 VGDYTY
+365 YTY
-371 TVSCPGYTQQ
+371 TVSAYGYDTVTETINVAADVAKTVPLTKSAAYSVAFDISRPAGITADPTVTVKTNGKAVYTGDGTGCSLSNGSYAYTVACDGCDNAGGVFSVNGDKVNITVTLAKKAIFEDFFANCQGITVSGDKGKFTIEGAGKDSYLKTTETTTLALTATKNVKLSFSYIANAAGYVEGDWDYDEPDEYYYFTIKKNSKQVKRAYSETSWKDFSVELTQGDVLTISYDGYT
-381 TGSVTVTGEDNP
+381 SYYY
-393 VANPNSVSVTL
+393 
-404 EKDAAKWVTVTFT
+404 AALKNFAAVPFY
-417 VTPEN
+417 
-422 ATLTLKDGETQVTP
+422 TLTLKTPDG
-436 TEGTTYKLLKGV
+436 
-448 TYTYTAVSDDE
+448 
-459 GYEPASGE
+459 
-467 VTPTADGTQTVA
+467 
-479 LKKVQS
+479 
-485 IAVKNG
+485 
-491 STHKTEFEQGDALDT
+491 
-506 TGLTVT
+506 
-512 VTYSDNSTKD
+512 
-522 ITEGFTVTGF
+522 
-532 NSVNVAENQT
+532 
-542 LTVHYK
+542 
-548 GAETTYS
+548 
-555 VKINKKLFP
+555 
-564 SKAFNALE
+564 
-572 GYATVEYSHTGK
+572 ATV
-584 YTAGDGKEFVDDAQE
+584 V
-599 GALRSNSAGMNSTT
+599 L
-613 VTVTITFLENAPK
+613 
-626 MLLSFDYKV
+626 
-635 SSESNYD
+635 
-642 KLLVAQNRETK
+642 
-653 LTKSGTVAW
+653 
-662 TADNSLTVKGGD
+662 
-674 IVTLTYSKDRSTAS
+674 KDRS
-688 GSDCIWLKN
+688 G
-697 FTVSPLYTLT
+697 
-707 IAPNQTDA
+707 
-715 TVTLKDKEGKTVS
+715 
-728 GSNGVFAVK
+728 
-737 AAADYTYT
+737 
-745 VTKKGYEPATGKVTM
+745 
-760 SAENQ
+760 AE
-765 TVNVTLVKLPVITLQ
+765 I
-780 FTPDDAAVTLKQ
+780 
-792 GNTTVYKESAA
+792 
-803 SSTGKNVYIAAKN
+803 TGKN
-816 TDYTYTVSKFGY
+816 
-828 ETATGMISVATG
+828 
-840 DVNKTVTLTEAAKY
+840 
-854 SVTFQ
+854 
-859 ITKPEG
+859 
-865 VSASPTVTVEYNG
+865 
-878 TKVYE
+878 
-883 GSGANCTLPAGDYT
+883 GAY
-897 YKATLKDC
+897 
-905 DDLSGSF
+905 
-912 TVAAAAVTVNLPF
+912 TVAA
-925 EKKLTFA
+925 
-932 DIFQGVEGITASN
+932 
-945 GTKGFKP
+945 
-952 IKSAA
+952 
-957 GNYLESNK
+957 
-965 SYYGT
+965 
-970 TSLTLT
+970 
-976 ATKPCVISFEYFAQG
+976 
-991 HEDNWDEDDSAF
+991 
-1003 FTVKKGTTTLL
+1003 
-1014 TVYEENGWK
+1014 
-1023 TFSTALNTGETLT
+1023 
-1036 LSFNENGNSYYV
+1036 
-1048 RLKNFAVSPA
+1048 
-1058 YTITLTT
+1058 
-1065 TPTADKVELKDES
+1065 
-1078 GNKLTGSGGKYAVAP
+1078 

-1098 TVSKKDYETAT
+1098 TVSKY
-1109 GEITVTDADVTQP
+1109 
-1122 VKLTAKPVITL
+1122 
-1133 TATPADATV
+1133 
-1142 KLEKGSLPASPKTT
+1142 
-1156 DKETGVYTYVVEKG
+1156 
-1170 AEYTY
+1170 
-1175 TVSKF
+1175 
-1180 GYETETGSITVNA
+1180 GYETKTGSITVNA

-1248 YTVAKADYITVSG
+1248 YTVAKENYITVSG
-1261 SFTAAKNDTITVTLT
+1261 SFTAAKNDTIKVTLT
-1276 YAGAGWDGTTK
+1276 YAGEGWDGTTK
-1287 TAPTQDKSGVYLI
+1287 TEPAQDERGVYLI
-1300 DTAAKLA
+1300 DTAAELA

-1347 TLDGDNY
+1347 TLDGDSH
-1354 TVSGLVTT
+1354 TVSGLAGTG
-1362 GLVGEL
+1362 GLVYYLSANGTVKSL
-1368 AEGGVVENLRVNCAI
+1368 CVDCAI
-1383 VSTSSLLGGVANSS
+1383 DGTSNV
-1397 AGTIRNCMVS
+1397 
-1407 GSITFSSEG
+1407 
-1416 HNGASAIGGIAGR
+1416 GGIADKSEGR
-1429 TTGNGVISG
+1429 IENCLVSGYIKGGNDTIFGVGGIVGHGVAGNVISG
-1438 CVSRAVVKD
+1438 CVSTADILFKYSRYAVQNGAGGIVG
-1447 AYDNS
+1447 Y
-1452 TYGTSAPLG
+1452 TYGT
-1461 GIAGYAYGVVENC
+1461 VENC
-1474 YFTGTL
+1474 YFAGNVHTNAKSVSDGGF
-1480 AVKKTQPNKIIQ
+1480 
-1492 QKRGGLVGELNANA
+1492 GGLVGCARSNAVMKDCYTVGA
-1506 ELKGSYVAGEFAI
+1506 VTGP
-1519 ADESKFGAVVGKV
+1519 ESSFGAVVGKV

-1560 TAHTADYMR
+1560 TARTADYMR
-1569 SAEFA
+1569 TPEFA
-1574 VDMGMNQDDGTL
+1574 AEMGMHLDSGNS
-1586 NGGFPVLPWQGGTV
+1586 NGGFPVLPWQGGTPV
-1600 LSADDLKA
+1600 DNADLKA

-1630 KADWYAETVLGLYD
+1630 KADWYAETVLRFYD

-1661 APGEA
+1661 EPGEA
-1666 VTNLHDYFL
+1666 VTDLHDYFL

-1694 RLKADATGVYQLRG
+1694 LLKADATGVYQLRG
-1708 LTPVSGDPEE
+1708 LTPVSSDPEE
-1718 EEETAQTYTAC
+1718 EEEIAQTYTGF

-1743 GEKIVS
+1743 GEKTVS
-1749 LTWTADN
+1749 LAWTADN

-1805 QTLEDIAAEFARKNT
+1805 QTLEDIAVEFTRKNT
-1820 AVQPLQGMGL
+1820 AVQPLQGVGL

-1879 DNGKITYFTGDGT
+1879 DNGDIIYFTGDGT

-1912 KEITLRA
+1912 KEITLRG
-1919 TVGRSADAVQKL
+1919 TVGRSADAVQQL
-1931 LESAA
+1931 VESAA
-1936 ESLNWELIR
+1936 GSLNWELIR

-1970 SNLTLPSSIAGR
+1970 SNLTLPSGIAGR

-1994 EWLYITNGTNGTGV
+1994 EWLYITNGTNGAGV
-2008 GTVNRPLQPADGTA
+2008 GTVNRPLQPADGTS
-2022 LPEKSG
+2022 LPEKAG

-2057 YADVFFDA
+2057 YADVLFDA

-2097 KPVDLTAVSDDMQ
+2097 KPVDTTAVSDDMQ
-2110 MPRPALLEEKGI
+2110 MPRPALLEQAGI

-2157 KPVEAKYVVTI
+2157 EPVEAKYVVTI

-2202 EALTGDVY
+2202 EALTENAY
-2210 WDGIKNKNTV
+2210 WNGIKNENTV

-2313 KFGINGTEESKERYK
+2313 KFGINGTEETKERYK

-2371 GHTFQG
+2371 GHTFTG
-2377 ISDFTFTGKANED
+2377 ISGFTFTGKVNED

-2403 AKYTYTGSGAYIK
+2403 ANYTYTGSGTYIK

-2436 WMFGIAVKGGNET
+2436 WMFGLAVKGGTET

-2479 TDPMVPGAEVPG
+2479 TDPTVPGTEVPG

-2570 NERIILA
+2570 NERIVLA
-2577 LTAIGKDPTNVG
+2577 LTAIGKDPANVG
-2589 DKNLLTALQDKDIM
+2589 GKNLLTALQDKDIM

-2609 KTDINGL
+2609 NTDINGL

-2665 MALQALAPYHKDGGN
+2665 MVLQALAPYHKDSGN

-2740 GNLLQYRVAENGGF
+2740 GNLLQYRVAKNGGF

-2783 KANALYDMT
+2783 KANPLYDMT

-2805 TVAATCTKDGVSRR
+2805 TVAATCTKDGVSLR
-2819 ICSICGV
+2819 ICSICGA
-2826 VEEKPVPA
+2826 VEEKSVPA
-2834 TGHKFSAWTV
+2834 TGHKFGAWTV

-2857 RKCSVCGTKETMI
+2857 RKCSVCGTEETMI

-2897 TCSRCHKY
+2897 TCSRCHKF

-2920 IIAAL
+2920 VIAAL
-2925 GHDEATRAAVAAT
+2925 GHDEATRAAVVAT

-2968 HTYVDGVCTTCGT
+2968 HTYVNGVCTVCGVK
-2981 RNPAGGIK
+2981 NPMANVK
-2989 GDDLK
+2989 GDDIK

-3016 TDEKLAEIKAAVENG
+3016 TDEKLAEIKAAVSDG
-3031 SIVITVNNTPI
+3031 AITVTVTDT
-3042 LQLTKED
+3042 LQLTNEQKAA
-3049 KESDGGKKALMQAG
+3049 DGGKSALTEAAKTAG
-3063 AAASGELKKE
+3063 DEVKKE
-3073 LDKLAEKLDALRG
+3073 LNKLAEKLDALRG

-3122 PHSVTLTIP
+3122 PHSVTVTIP
-3131 ITDELYAALQGKHVC
+3131 ITDELYAALQGKRVC

>member
-1 MRKRVISWLL
+1 MKKRVISWLL
-11 TVVMVVSMLPTSVL
+11 TVVMVVSLLPTSVL

-43 PADTENTVPA
+43 PADTENTIPTED
-53 GNEETQEQQEPA
+53 EETQEQQEPA
-65 EEVPVSRSARSG
+65 PETPVSRSARSG
-77 GAAPMLAAAGA
+77 GTDSAPTAINDADDFKNMVAG
-88 VQNIGTAE
+88 GS
-96 EFAAM
+96 
-101 EPGGNYQL
+101 YKL

-120 NEFTDFSGTFDGNG
+120 NEFTGTFDGNG
-134 HTVTLAISGDSDY
+134 HTVTLNITASTANVG
-147 QALFAKLAA
+147 LFSTLAG
-156 GAVVKNVMVDGEVT
+156 GAVVKNVITAGSISSTEKYVGGIAGFANTYSGDVTIENCKNTAAVQGGNGVGGIFGYCSGSAHSVTITGCANTGTISGARNSGGICGTLENAHFIKNCYNSGAVT
-170 GTDNIG
+170 GSNIG
-176 GIAGIATNATIIAC
+176 GIL
-190 ANKATVAAT
+190 
-199 GRYVGG
+199 GRGA
-205 LVGKGTGLTMTSCYN
+205 KGVL
-220 QGAVSS
+220 
-226 TRTRP
+226 
-231 INMGGIAGYVDG
+231 I
-243 GASVENCYNTGSI
+243 ENCYNLENI
-256 TGSGSNTAAVVGWDA
+256 SNGNAILAFAYKQGNPIE
-271 ATVKN
+271 VKN
-276 CYYLES
+276 CY
-282 TYKVGACGNDGYT
+282 
-295 DPTVS
+295 
-300 KTDAEMRSGD
+300 
-310 IVALL
+310 ALK
-315 GSAFMVKSG
+315 GSASLLVPADNVTVDRASGFKTETEMKSPAFAAQLGEAFMAKAG

-330 WETPTAAVKFTV
+330 WETPTAAVLFTIA
-342 SPANAVVEINGVK
+342 PANATLEINGGT
-355 YTGSCTVGLP
+355 YTGSTTVALP
-365 VGDYTY
+365 AADAPYSY

-381 TGSVTVTGEDNP
+381 TGSVTVTNKDNP

-404 EKDAAKWVTVTFT
+404 EKDTSAWVNVTF
-417 VTPEN
+417 N
-422 ATLTLKDGETQVTP
+422 VTP
-436 TEGTTYKLLKGV
+436 TGAALTVKRGDTVIEPQSDGIYKLLKGV

-467 VTPTADGTQTVA
+467 VTPDENSTQTVA

-485 IAVKNG
+485 IEVTKVPQKAEYYK
-491 STHKTEFEQGDALDT
+491 GDAELDL
-506 TGLTVT
+506 TGMVLTVNYDGTDETRTITDGYDAAGVTCEGFSTENPTDSQTVT
-512 VTYSDNSTKD
+512 VKYRGKTATFTIKVNDKLKFADFFTAISGSITATDDTTSPFTPVQKPEGNYLESSNTSNYSSSKITLKATKN
-522 ITEGFTVTGF
+522 VT
-532 NSVNVAENQT
+532 
-542 LTVHYK
+542 
-548 GAETTYS
+548 
-555 VKINKKLFP
+555 
-564 SKAFNALE
+564 
-572 GYATVEYSHTGK
+572 
-584 YTAGDGKEFVDDAQE
+584 
-599 GALRSNSAGMNSTT
+599 
-613 VTVTITFLENAPK
+613 
-626 MLLSFDYKV
+626 LSFDYLGSA
-635 SSESNYD
+635 SS
-642 KLLVAQNRETK
+642 
-653 LTKSGTVAW
+653 
-662 TADNSLTVKGGD
+662 NSYYCFTVKKGSSTLLTSYSSSAWKSFSVDMAAGD
-674 IVTLTYSKDRSTAS
+674 TVTLKFEHPYSY
-688 GSDCIWLKN
+688 GSHYSVKLKN

-707 IAPNQTDA
+707 IAPDQTDA

-765 TVNVTLVKLPVITLQ
+765 TVNVTLVKLPVITL
-780 FTPDDAAVTLKQ
+780 TVSPTDATVKLTKNGSAVSHDAKN
-792 GNTTVYKESAA
+792 GGEYK
-803 SSTGKNVYIAAKN
+803 YIAAKN

-828 ETATGMISVATG
+828 ETATGTISVATG

-854 SVTFQ
+854 SVTFN

-865 VSASPTVTVEYNG
+865 VTAEPTVTVKSG
-878 TKVYE
+878 RDTVYT
-883 GSGANCTLPAGDYT
+883 GSGTNCTLPAGNYT
-897 YKATLKDC
+897 YTATLEGC

-925 EKKLTFA
+925 AKKLTFD
-932 DIFQGVEGITASN
+932 DIFQDIEGITAAN
-945 GTKGFKP
+945 GTSGFKP
-952 IKSAA
+952 VKDAA
-957 GNYLESNK
+957 GNYLESNGK
-965 SYYGT
+965 YYGT

-976 ATKPCVISFEYFAQG
+976 ATESRLVSFRYLAKGYEN
-991 HEDNWDEDDSAF
+991 NWDEDNSAF

-1014 TVYEENGWK
+1014 TVYEEDDWK
-1023 TFSTALNTGETLT
+1023 TFSTVLNKDEKLT
-1036 LSFNENGNSYYV
+1036 LSFSESGSSYYV
-1048 RLKNFAVSPA
+1048 RLKNFAAAAAHTLTLKTPDGATVVLKDRSGAEITGNGA
-1058 YTITLTT
+1058 YT
-1065 TPTADKVELKDES
+1065 
-1078 GNKLTGSGGKYAVAP
+1078 VAA
-1093 GTYTY
+1093 GTYAY
-1098 TVSKKDYETAT
+1098 TVSKY
-1109 GEITVTDADVTQP
+1109 
-1122 VKLTAKPVITL
+1122 
-1133 TATPADATV
+1133 
-1142 KLEKGSLPASPKTT
+1142 
-1156 DKETGVYTYVVEKG
+1156 
-1170 AEYTY
+1170 
-1175 TVSKF
+1175 
-1180 GYETETGSITVNA
+1180 GYETKTGSITVNA

-1227 GGTIKPEADGGYKLY
+1227 GGTIKPGADGGYKLY

-1248 YTVAKADYITVSG
+1248 YTVTKADYITVSG
-1261 SFTAAKNDTITVTLT
+1261 SFTAAKNDTIKVTLT
-1276 YAGAGWDGTTK
+1276 YAGEGWDGTTK
-1287 TAPTQDKSGVYLI
+1287 TEPMQDENGVYQI

-1307 WFADAVNGGQKAING
+1307 WFADAVQNGQTAISA
-1322 KLTANINLNGKPW
+1322 KLTANINLNGKTW
-1335 TAIGTSSNKFAG
+1335 TAIGTDSNKFAG
-1347 TLDGDNY
+1347 TLDGDSH
-1354 TVSGLVTT
+1354 TVSGLAGTG
-1362 GLVGEL
+1362 GLVYYLSANGTVKSL
-1368 AEGGVVENLRVNCAI
+1368 CVDCAI
-1383 VSTSSLLGGVANSS
+1383 DGTSNV
-1397 AGTIRNCMVS
+1397 
-1407 GSITFSSEG
+1407 
-1416 HNGASAIGGIAGR
+1416 GGIADKSEGR
-1429 TTGNGVISG
+1429 IENCLVSGYIKGGDDVIFGVGGIVGHGVAGNVISG
-1438 CVSRAVVKD
+1438 CVSTADILFKYSRYAVQNGAGGIVG
-1447 AYDNS
+1447 Y
-1452 TYGTSAPLG
+1452 TYGT
-1461 GIAGYAYGVVENC
+1461 VENC
-1474 YFTGTL
+1474 YFAGNVHTNAKSVSAGGF
-1480 AVKKTQPNKIIQ
+1480 
-1492 QKRGGLVGELNANA
+1492 GGLVGCARSNAVMKDCYTVGA
-1506 ELKGSYVAGEFAI
+1506 VTGP
-1519 ADESKFGAVVGKV
+1519 ESSFGAVVGKV

-1541 AYLDTVAPQAAA
+1541 AYLDTIAPQAAA

-1630 KADWYAETVLGLYD
+1630 KADWYAETVLGFYD

-1661 APGEA
+1661 EPGEA
-1666 VTNLHDYFL
+1666 VTDLHDYFL

-1694 RLKADATGVYQLRG
+1694 LLKADATGVYQLRG
-1708 LTPVSGDPEE
+1708 LTPVSSDPEE
-1718 EEETAQTYTAC
+1718 EEEIAQTYTGF
-1729 LTLPASVT
+1729 LTLPKSVT
-1737 VPVEGS
+1737 VPVGGE
-1743 GEKIVS
+1743 EKIVS
-1749 LTWTADN
+1749 LAWTADN
-1756 ALVNTATGAL
+1756 ALVNTTTGAL

-1781 LQSGAATKTKT
+1781 LQSGAATRTKT

-1805 QTLEDIAAEFARKNT
+1805 QTLEDIAAEFTRKNT
-1820 AVQPLQGMGL
+1820 AVQPLQGVGL

-1848 YADVADNS
+1848 YADVADRA

-1871 GTKVQYIA
+1871 DTKVKYIA
-1879 DNGKITYFTGDGT
+1879 DNGDITYFTGDGT

-1897 QYTGLKFNITYAGVT
+1897 QYTGLKFRITYAGVT
-1912 KEITLRA
+1912 KEIILRG
-1919 TVGRSADAVQKL
+1919 TVGRSADAVQQL
-1931 LESAA
+1931 VESAA
-1936 ESLNWELIR
+1936 GSLNWELIR

-1970 SNLTLPSSIAGR
+1970 SNLTLPSGIAGR

-1994 EWLYITNGTNGTGV
+1994 EWLYITNGTNGAGV
-2008 GTVNRPLQPADGTA
+2008 GTVNRPLQPADGA
-2022 LPEKSG
+2022 PLPEKAG

-2038 DAFDDYTLAHITGD
+2038 DGFDDYTLAHITGD
-2052 NGVEV
+2052 DGVEV

-2097 KPVDLTAVSDDMQ
+2097 KPVNLDAVSDDMQ

-2183 FTIQPFTQPELD
+2183 FTIQPFTQQELD
-2195 GAAAFMT
+2195 GAAVFMT
-2202 EALTGDVY
+2202 EALTENAY
-2210 WDGIKNKNTV
+2210 WNGIRNKNTD

-2236 NEDGTLKYV
+2236 NKDGTLEYV

-2277 PSVIENE
+2277 PSVVEHE

-2313 KFGINGTEESKERYK
+2313 KFGINGTEETKERYK

-2343 VIGEKNAADPNENQT
+2343 VSGTTEQNDPNENQT

-2371 GHTFQG
+2371 GHTFRG

-2416 SITDAAGHT
+2416 SITDAAGNT

-2436 WMFGIAVKGGNET
+2436 WMFGLTLQGGTET

-2479 TDPMVPGAEVPG
+2479 TDPVVPGAEVPG

-2543 VAYVKANIGSDG
+2543 VAYVQKNMGADG
-2555 ILRKPDDKNTPVITD
+2555 VLVDPESRNPTVTD

-2577 LTAIGKDPTNVG
+2577 LTAIGKDPANVG
-2589 DKNLLTALQDKDIM
+2589 GENLLKALQNKDIM

-2609 KTDINGL
+2609 NTDINGL

-2634 LVQAV
+2634 LVQAI
-2639 LEQQNKDG
+2639 LGQQNADG

-2654 TKPVGDVDMTA
+2654 RKSVGDVDMTA
-2665 MALQALAPYHKDGGN
+2665 MALQALAPYYKDGGN
-2680 ETVNTAVEKA
+2680 EIVNTAVNKA
-2690 LNWLSGK
+2690 LQWLSDK
-2697 YRSGYDSS
+2697 YKGTGYTSA

-2792 DAACAHRFGEWKV
+2792 DAACAHRFGEWQV

-2819 ICSICGV
+2819 ICSICGA
-2826 VEEKPVPA
+2826 VEEKSVPT
-2834 TGHKFSAWTV
+2834 TGHKFGPWNV
-2844 TKAATCTESGIST
+2844 TAAATCTEDGSRTRTCSVCGAVETETIKALGHSLTAVAVKAATCTE
-2857 RKCSVCGTKETMI
+2857 
-2870 VPSLGHSMTATAGKA
+2870 P
-2885 ATCTEAGNSAYW
+2885 GNSAYW
-2897 TCSRCHKY
+2897 SCSRCGKF

-2920 IIAAL
+2920 VIAAL

-2938 CYASGHEADTYCK
+2938 CYASGRTAETYCK
-2951 RCGIVITAG
+2951 RCGLVITPS
-2960 ATIPATGK
+2960 TVIQATGK
-2968 HTYVDGVCTTCGT
+2968 HTYENGVCSTCGVK
-2981 RNPAGGIK
+2981 NPLADVK
-2989 GDDLK
+2989 GDTIK
-2994 VDSKDNT
+2994 VDSKDNKT
-3001 IVTGGGLTIKTDKPV
+3001 AAGGGLVIKADSTI
-3016 TDEKLAEIKAAVENG
+3016 TDEVLADIKAAVSSG
-3031 SIVITVNNTPI
+3031 AITVTVADT
-3042 LQLTKED
+3042 LQPTNEQKAA
-3049 KESDGGKKALMQAG
+3049 DGGKSALTE
-3063 AAASGELKKE
+3063 AAKNVTGDAKQELT
-3073 LDKLAEKLDALRG
+3073 KLAEKLDALRG

-3101 TVALVK
+3101 SVALVK
-3107 TEGNEIKTVAQLIEL
+3107 TEGDESKTVAQLIEL
-3122 PHSVTLTIP
+3122 PHSVTVTIP
-3131 ITDELYAALQGKHVC
+3131 ITDELYAALQGKRVC
-3146 VVRSHTDSSG
+3146 VVRSHTDING
-3156 NVTTAEL
+3156 NVTTTEL